1 MLYEGKR
8 LQKGKVPRKRGMP
21 KKSGRRLLSGLLA
34 LVLCLT
40 LVPVI
45 YADTVVSVESWHDA
59 EDFEEKTLYW
69 VDNNDEESERPAA
82 EDYQPLLYFRIE
94 GEDWRALEE
103 DTCSDVGLSS
113 VPQMT
118 VVDNGNNTYTVSVP
132 DHRLPAEII
141 REDEFGTESEPL
153 AVEWALGPAGSGGEE
168 ETDYFGSY
176 IPVEVNEDN
185 VEDYPS
191 AKDQLGWYYV
201 LTDEFSFDVQL
212 RQGDRTAA
220 DGITDALYQTFLFS
234 VDTGYDTTTATYLL
248 DTIREVL
255 DVYSDVGADSGDP
268 SGTITISGLWKYN
281 LDGSRIEYSVE
292 EAPNGDGRLDAD
304 DGILDS
310 VLDAGDW
317 FQISYDNSG
326 APNVGSEVDKVYDGG
341 ILYLTL
347 TGTKDYSAT
356 KVWEDQADSSH
367 RPDGELQLWRYRA
380 GQSYTTAAPVR
391 DNSGIVMTIPLD
403 KQNTQEIA
411 FGDLPKY
418 DAEGYEYIY
427 VVREYLTGD
436 DAGRYTQVLGAV
448 DANGDVSDTI
458 WVLGSNGRLE
468 KLTGS
473 EADAERAENDTYLYN
488 EGTLSNKLSG
498 TVTVDA
504 TKIWKAAAFQSELT
518 DVQVELTLQSR
529 PKGSTD
535 DDAWENTDIIKTL
548 GGGEN
553 GSFSAENLGGLSVSE
568 SVPKYDNQGRE
579 LEYRWVESAVYENS
593 SKVEM
598 DDDSFTLTSGGSRGE
613 ARYQVTYQ
621 QNDNG
626 MVITNAVSNRIDY
639 TVEKVWEPDDQSNP
653 KHEVTFALYRTIG
666 EQSLTEDCKV
676 LTFAMNEEGAFV
688 KDSIEPG
695 DAYIDEIDKEITI
708 SGENWDAFLNGLPEY
723 DEEGR
728 RYEYLILEE
737 GGNPTY
743 ETTIDSE
750 TGDYTTIV
758 TNGPGT
764 GERILVQK
772 NWVDDSDTAHREP
785 VEVTVYDR
793 NSGDPIKN
801 GGENLTVTLGETQN
815 REDPVWY
822 EWVALPEGTSA
833 EDVYI
838 RETGIGAGGKVEPD
852 EDADGSFRDKVTGE
866 NHAYEATYDSE
877 NVANE
882 IVWTVT
888 NRRLGN
894 VDLTVVKDWRDGNG
908 EGASALQTAMAGT
921 GLTLAVKLE
930 ISASDGTY
938 TIGEDYVYLG
948 GENVFIQNDLGET
961 VFSIQPI
968 LTEDEKIETI
978 YFHNLPKY
986 DTNGTVVRYTVEEVW
1001 LDQTGKEITLSAAN
1015 YPEVYA
1021 LWSTYTRSVEETSYD
1036 ANDGALEN
1044 DTQEITLTNTRT
1056 GVTDAVWYKEWH
1068 DVYMYEAG
1076 SRPDIY
1082 LDIYQTVHTSE
1093 TETETQL
1100 IYPSYRWTDEGLL
1113 PPETEE
1119 PDAGGDAGGSEGEV
1133 SETPAEASG
1142 DTAQQYVWQ
1151 ALLEDL
1157 PKYDAYGF
1165 EIVYSA
1171 VERTNVNASEF
1182 DYAIAEYWW
1191 EGTRLGTRNEADTES
1206 EDAYTAHTTALTGQ
1220 TEETEDYARYALN
1233 AGGTFVNRLD
1243 KPLTIEGRKLWTNLP
1258 AGYPAEDLPTVTFAL
1273 YQRERGGAYDFA
1285 ADPIA
1290 TLTISD
1296 WSGPNNYTFQ
1306 ILYEGEN
1313 IIDSSGVVQPETQD
1327 QQPLPKYT
1335 PEGRLYEYT
1344 LRETGI
1350 TGTGGASLVDDESTD
1365 TDIPLF
1371 EMRQPSNTFQA
1382 ENVYNSPTGSLSVK
1396 KILELPTDEE
1406 GDPIAYPAVRFHLYR
1421 TYTKNSGETSEQELV
1436 QTITWSSQEVR
1447 EAYQEQGQAT
1457 VETTLTFEGLAQ
1469 YAPNGS
1475 KYVYQ
1480 IEEDQ
1485 DFLGGY
1491 ETKCG
1496 PGDLEEN
1503 EITGGGYIVGGLLPH
1518 QPEGEADATFWNRR
1532 EDPQTE
1538 FVTLTGTKVWQD
1550 FDNAFG
1556 LRPDGPYVY
1565 VEKTNEWIPVI
1576 RLSVTRRAAAQEG
1589 QEAPNITET
1598 LEEGT
1603 DYTVTWT
1610 QEDDVTW
1617 TYQIWGIGDQD
1628 IEDPQYPAEPREP
1641 ETPTDTQTD
1650 PAPTDPGVSEPP
1662 STGEND
1668 QSETPTA
1675 AEGND
1680 QTAGSE
1686 EKTTQPPES
1695 SLSAASLHSDPAD
1708 AGGSGSEADTT
1719 PGDGSDITP
1728 DPTEDPETDPGEDSP
1743 APAQTELE
1751 KWAPNGAR
1759 WVYSVKEELNPA
1771 LPDELKEQYKI
1782 YFNNQTAGQSST
1794 DGDTITMSNLTNS
1807 LETSAR
1813 FEKKWV
1819 GSDGQ
1824 SITADYMG
1832 LGEMS
1837 VTFTLYVKAGEDGI
1851 WQPAEEYFEN
1861 MDSGL
1866 YSQIF
1871 GEDYQFT
1878 QTLGNRHIY
1887 DSWTGTFQHLPR
1899 VVKVNDKIVEL
1910 SYRVAETKL
1919 TYHNGRE
1926 TVDVPI
1932 TVTVEGDT
1940 FTYTVN
1946 DSLFTGVTGDYAT
1959 STSELTNQL
1968 ATTSLK
1974 VQKVWAN
1981 DRNNAY
1987 DTRPDTD
1994 EEGMTWET
2002 SFLIQRTTAATPAE
2016 EDWQAVQV
2024 TGDGNETQDLVVTL
2038 TGTDTDGT
2046 LQAPA
2051 SMTIPG
2057 LPQKAPDGERYFYRA
2072 VELQPE
2078 YEVTDGEVDSE
2089 SYVAFGGYY
2098 NDAYVTAYN
2107 YGPTVSGAS
2116 DEEPA
2121 AETEGGFITKVTNTM
2136 STTKVYALKKW
2147 QPVNETGAPVT
2158 LKLEYMTAPA
2168 AEGAEATW
2176 QEMASVKV
2184 TVDGTKDAFSPSKP
2198 YYEYEAWKAVWED
2211 LPARMPGSYLGE
2223 NGTTQYRVVE
2233 ETSGSYVLVN
2243 SDTGEVLGEDGKTT
2257 YPEFQFT
2264 NKAITSLTVLKQWH
2278 TTADKIADSITV
2290 QLWRTTNK
2298 NLVGQ
2303 TEGDVE
2309 QVTDET
2315 ATLSAANNWKV
2326 VFDQLDKVNE
2336 QNEKYYY
2343 YAIEEGDSGS
2353 GIEVKYDHGEPD
2365 ENTVAFTTTIINKGF
2380 TDITVTKTWQDDND
2394 AQDLRP
2400 DTLKLTLYRKTAVTE
2415 QEKVDEVTL
2424 SAEHAQSG
2432 NSNVW
2437 TYTFQDL
2444 PDTDENGNLYTY
2456 WVEEEP
2462 VSGYTESRT
2471 DDLDLVN
2478 TLGDADTEVQIQG
2491 EKTWVGDDPAKRPAS
2506 ITVIL
2511 LQNGTEVKRQEVRPN
2526 EDGKWTYDFG
2536 NWPVYDDSG
2545 RAYTYTVQEEP
2556 VDGYGTQVNG
2566 YDIVNGQGGLTVTK
2580 QVYSGDKTREFRFTV
2595 TLSDK
2600 TVNGT
2605 YGDMTF
2611 IDGVAE
2617 FTLKDGESK
2626 TAARLL
2632 PGIRYTVTE
2641 ERVSGYGIRI
2651 EGSNPGTIPFG
2662 DTAEVLVINY
2672 DDTTPPPDPKP
2683 DPDPDP
2689 DPDPTPDPD
2698 PDPDPTPDP
2707 DETPDPDIPDTPDEP
2722 GTPDEP
2728 DTPEEPDDSVHT
2740 GDDAQLALYLTL
2752 LAASLAGAAA
2762 VIFLGRR
2769 GRKKE

>member
-45 YADTVVSVESWHDA
+45 YADTVVSVKSWHDA
-59 EDFEEKTLYW
+59 GDFEEKTLYW
-69 VDNNDEESERPAA
+69 VDNNDEESRRPAA

-141 REDEFGTESEPL
+141 REDEFGAESEPL

-176 IPVEVNEDN
+176 IPVDVNEDN

-255 DVYSDVGADSGDP
+255 DVNSDVGTDPGDP

-292 EAPNGDGRLDAD
+292 EASNGDGRLDAD
-304 DGILDS
+304 DRIPDN

-468 KLTGS
+468 KLTDS

-488 EGTLSNKLSG
+488 GGTLSNKLSG

-529 PKGSTD
+529 PEGSTD
-535 DDAWENTDIIKTL
+535 DDAWEKTDITKTL
-548 GGGEN
+548 GGGGEN
-553 GSFSAENLGGLSVSE
+553 GSFSAENLGGISVSE

-579 LEYRWVESAVYENS
+579 LEYRWVETAVYEGESENLL
-593 SKVEM
+593 EG
-598 DDDSFTLTSGGSRGE
+598 DSFTLTSGGSRGE

-626 MVITNAVSNRIDY
+626 TVITNAVSNRIDY
-639 TVEKVWEPDDQSNP
+639 TVEKVWLEGVEERP
-653 KHEVTFALYRTIG
+653 VTFALYRTIG
-666 EQSLTEDCKV
+666 EQSLTEGCKV

-688 KDSIEPG
+688 ESSIEHG
-695 DAYIDEIDKEITI
+695 DAYNDEIDKEITI
-708 SGENWDAFLNGLPEY
+708 SGKNWEALLNSLPEY

-728 RYEYLILEE
+728 RYEYLILEV
-737 GGNPTY
+737 GGSPTY

-758 TNGPGT
+758 TNGLGA

-785 VEVTVYDR
+785 VEVTVYDAQT
-793 NSGDPIKN
+793 NGKIDSVILGDTA
-801 GGENLTVTLGETQN
+801 EESQ
-815 REDPVWY
+815 DPVWY
-822 EWVALPEGTSA
+822 EWVALPKGTSA

-838 RETGIGAGGKVEPD
+838 RETGIGAGGKVELSQ
-852 EDADGSFRDKVTGE
+852 DADGSFRDKVTGE
-866 NHAYEATYDSE
+866 NHTYEATYDSE

-894 VDLTVVKDWRDGNG
+894 VDLTVTKDWRDGNG
-908 EGASALQTAMAGT
+908 EGVDALQTAMAGT

-938 TIGEDYVYLG
+938 IIGKDYVNLG
-948 GENVFIQNDLGET
+948 GEDVPIKDNEGQPVSS
-961 VFSIQPI
+961 VQPI

-1001 LDQTGKEITLSAAN
+1001 LHNGEEIALSELQTIS
-1015 YPEVYA
+1015 PDVYA

-1119 PDAGGDAGGSEGEV
+1119 PDAGGNAGGSEGEA

-1191 EGTRLGTRNEADTES
+1191 EGTHLGTRNEADTES

-1220 TEETEDYARYALN
+1220 TEDYARYALN

-1273 YQRERGGAYDFA
+1273 YQRERGGAYDFD

-1296 WSGPNNYTFQ
+1296 WSGLNNYTFQ
-1306 ILYEGEN
+1306 ILYEGGN
-1313 IIDSSGVVQPETQD
+1313 IIDGSGEVRPETLGQK
-1327 QQPLPKYT
+1327 PLPKYT

-1350 TGTGGASLVDDESTD
+1350 TDTGGASLVDDESTD

-1396 KILELPTDEE
+1396 KILELPTGEE
-1406 GDPIAYPAVRFHLYR
+1406 DVPIAYPAVRFHLYR

-1436 QTITWSSQEVR
+1436 QTITWSSQDVR
-1447 EAYQEQGQAT
+1447 EAYQTQGKLT

-1475 KYVYQ
+1475 EYVYQ

-1496 PGDLEEN
+1496 PGDLDADSADLQS
-1503 EITGGGYIVGGLLPH
+1503 GAAVGDLLPD
-1518 QPEGEADATFWNRR
+1518 EDRNADATFWNRR

-1576 RLSVTRRAAAQEG
+1576 RLVVTRSAAAQEG
-1589 QEAPNITET
+1589 QEAPGITET

-1610 QEDDVTW
+1610 QEDDGTW

-1628 IEDPQYPAEPREP
+1628 IEDPQYPAEPGEP

-1728 DPTEDPETDPGEDSP
+1728 DPTEDPETDPGEEPP
-1743 APAQTELE
+1743 ASAQTELE

-1759 WVYSVKEELNPA
+1759 WVYSVKEELNTD
-1771 LPDELKEQYKI
+1771 LPDDLEEQYEI
-1782 YFNNQTAGQSST
+1782 YFNDQTAGEASVG
-1794 DGDTITMSNLTNS
+1794 DDTITMANLTNS

-1824 SITADYMG
+1824 PITADYMG

-1837 VTFTLYVKAGEDGI
+1837 VTFTLYVKAGEDGT
-1851 WQPAEEYFEN
+1851 WQLA
-1861 MDSGL
+1861 
-1866 YSQIF
+1866 
-1871 GEDYQFT
+1871 EDYFT
-1878 QTLGNRHIY
+1878 GDNLGEIYDDLIEAGMITDFSVTLNRHIY

-1899 VVKVNDKIVEL
+1899 VMKTADGFVEL
-1910 SYRVAETKL
+1910 SYRVAETQI
-1919 TYHNGRE
+1919 TYGDGQKVTIAVIPSDDSDFTYE
-1926 TVDVPI
+1926 ITVDTGGIFAGVGDSYTEYNNS
-1932 TVTVEGDT
+1932 TVI
-1940 FTYTVN
+1940 
-1946 DSLFTGVTGDYAT
+1946 
-1959 STSELTNQL
+1959 TNQL

-2024 TGDGNETQDLVVTL
+2024 TGDNGQTQDLVVTL
-2038 TGTDTDGT
+2038 TGTNSDSEKEYT
-2046 LQAPA
+2046 L
-2051 SMTIPG
+2051 SG
-2057 LPQKAPDGERYFYRA
+2057 LPQKASSDQIYTYRA
-2072 VELQPE
+2072 VELQPG
-2078 YEVTDGEVDSE
+2078 YKTAGEEASLHDYIVE
-2089 SYVAFGGYY
+2089 NEGQY
-2098 NDAYVTAYN
+2098 NTAYTATYAYDDGSTGGDPDN
-2107 YGPTVSGAS
+2107 GSA
-2116 DEEPA
+2116 EE
-2121 AETEGGFITKVTNTM
+2121 GFITKVTNTM
-2136 STTKVYALKKW
+2136 STTKVYASKSW
-2147 QPVNETGAPVT
+2147 EPAEETGVPVT
-2158 LKLEYMTAPA
+2158 LKLQYMTAPA

-2184 TVDGTKDAFSPSKP
+2184 TVDGTEESSPSKT
-2198 YYEYEAWKAVWED
+2198 YYEYEAWEAVWED
-2211 LPARMPGSYLGE
+2211 LPLRMPGSYLGE

-2309 QVTDET
+2309 KVAGKT
-2315 ATLSAANNWKV
+2315 AILSAANNWKA

-2424 SAEHAQSG
+2424 SAEEAQSG

-2456 WVEEEP
+2456 RVEEEP

-2471 DDLDLVN
+2471 DDLNLVN
-2478 TLGDADTEVQIQG
+2478 TLGDEDTEVQIQG

-2506 ITVIL
+2506 IIVIL
-2511 LQNGTEVKRQEVRPN
+2511 LQNGTEVKRQEVQPN

-2536 NWPVYDDSG
+2536 SWPVYDDSG

-2611 IDGVAE
+2611 ADGVAE

-2722 GTPDEP
+2722 DTPNEP
-2728 DTPEEPDDSVHT
+2728 GTPEEPDDSVHT

>member
-1 MLYEGKR
+1 M
-8 LQKGKVPRKRGMP
+8 
-21 KKSGRRLLSGLLA
+21 
-34 LVLCLT
+34 
-40 LVPVI
+40 
-45 YADTVVSVESWHDA
+45 
-59 EDFEEKTLYW
+59 
-69 VDNNDEESERPAA
+69 
-82 EDYQPLLYFRIE
+82 
-94 GEDWRALEE
+94 
-103 DTCSDVGLSS
+103 
-113 VPQMT
+113 
-118 VVDNGNNTYTVSVP
+118 
-132 DHRLPAEII
+132 
-141 REDEFGTESEPL
+141 
-153 AVEWALGPAGSGGEE
+153 
-168 ETDYFGSY
+168 
-176 IPVEVNEDN
+176 
-185 VEDYPS
+185 
-191 AKDQLGWYYV
+191 
-201 LTDEFSFDVQL
+201 
-212 RQGDRTAA
+212 
-220 DGITDALYQTFLFS
+220 
-234 VDTGYDTTTATYLL
+234 
-248 DTIREVL
+248 
-255 DVYSDVGADSGDP
+255 
-268 SGTITISGLWKYN
+268 
-281 LDGSRIEYSVE
+281 
-292 EAPNGDGRLDAD
+292 
-304 DGILDS
+304 
-310 VLDAGDW
+310 
-317 FQISYDNSG
+317 
-326 APNVGSEVDKVYDGG
+326 
-341 ILYLTL
+341 
-347 TGTKDYSAT
+347 
-356 KVWEDQADSSH
+356 
-367 RPDGELQLWRYRA
+367 
-380 GQSYTTAAPVR
+380 
-391 DNSGIVMTIPLD
+391 
-403 KQNTQEIA
+403 
-411 FGDLPKY
+411 
-418 DAEGYEYIY
+418 
-427 VVREYLTGD
+427 
-436 DAGRYTQVLGAV
+436 
-448 DANGDVSDTI
+448 
-458 WVLGSNGRLE
+458 
-468 KLTGS
+468 
-473 EADAERAENDTYLYN
+473 
-488 EGTLSNKLSG
+488 
-498 TVTVDA
+498 
-504 TKIWKAAAFQSELT
+504 
-518 DVQVELTLQSR
+518 
-529 PKGSTD
+529 
-535 DDAWENTDIIKTL
+535 
-548 GGGEN
+548 
-553 GSFSAENLGGLSVSE
+553 
-568 SVPKYDNQGRE
+568 
-579 LEYRWVESAVYENS
+579 
-593 SKVEM
+593 
-598 DDDSFTLTSGGSRGE
+598 
-613 ARYQVTYQ
+613 
-621 QNDNG
+621 
-626 MVITNAVSNRIDY
+626 
-639 TVEKVWEPDDQSNP
+639 
-653 KHEVTFALYRTIG
+653 
-666 EQSLTEDCKV
+666 
-676 LTFAMNEEGAFV
+676 
-688 KDSIEPG
+688 
-695 DAYIDEIDKEITI
+695 
-708 SGENWDAFLNGLPEY
+708 
-723 DEEGR
+723 
-728 RYEYLILEE
+728 
-737 GGNPTY
+737 
-743 ETTIDSE
+743 
-750 TGDYTTIV
+750 
-758 TNGPGT
+758 
-764 GERILVQK
+764 
-772 NWVDDSDTAHREP
+772 
-785 VEVTVYDR
+785 
-793 NSGDPIKN
+793 
-801 GGENLTVTLGETQN
+801 
-815 REDPVWY
+815 
-822 EWVALPEGTSA
+822 
-833 EDVYI
+833 
-838 RETGIGAGGKVEPD
+838 
-852 EDADGSFRDKVTGE
+852 
-866 NHAYEATYDSE
+866 
-877 NVANE
+877 
-882 IVWTVT
+882 
-888 NRRLGN
+888 
-894 VDLTVVKDWRDGNG
+894 
-908 EGASALQTAMAGT
+908 
-921 GLTLAVKLE
+921 
-930 ISASDGTY
+930 
-938 TIGEDYVYLG
+938 
-948 GENVFIQNDLGET
+948 
-961 VFSIQPI
+961 
-968 LTEDEKIETI
+968 
-978 YFHNLPKY
+978 
-986 DTNGTVVRYTVEEVW
+986 
-1001 LDQTGKEITLSAAN
+1001 
-1015 YPEVYA
+1015 
-1021 LWSTYTRSVEETSYD
+1021 EETSYD

-1206 EDAYTAHTTALTGQ
+1206 EDAYTAHTTALTGRQ
-1220 TEETEDYARYALN
+1220 TEDYAKYALN

-1273 YQRERGGAYDFA
+1273 YQRERGGAYDFD

-1296 WSGPNNYTFQ
+1296 WSGLNNYTFQ
-1306 ILYEGEN
+1306 ILYVGEN
-1313 IIDSSGVVQPETQD
+1313 IIGSSGTVQPETQD

-1350 TGTGGASLVDDESTD
+1350 TGADGASLVDDESTD

-1457 VETTLTFEGLAQ
+1457 VEKTLTFEGLAQ

-1496 PGDLEEN
+1496 PGDLDADSEALQNGAAVED
-1503 EITGGGYIVGGLLPH
+1503 LLPD
-1518 QPEGEADATFWNRR
+1518 EDRNADATFWNRR

-1538 FVTLTGTKVWQD
+1538 FVTPTGTKVWQD

-1556 LRPDGPYVY
+1556 LRPDGPYVQI
-1565 VEKTNEWIPVI
+1565 ENGDWIPVI
-1576 RLSVTRRAAAQEG
+1576 RLSVTRSAAAQEG

-1628 IEDPQYPAEPREP
+1628 IEDPQYPAEPGEP

-1650 PAPTDPGVSEPP
+1650 PAPTDPDVSEPP

-1686 EKTTQPPES
+1686 EETTQPPES

-1708 AGGSGSEADTT
+1708 EGGSGSEADTT

-1728 DPTEDPETDPGEDSP
+1728 DPTEEPETDPGEEPP

-1759 WVYSVKEELNPA
+1759 WVYSVKEELNSD
-1771 LPDELKEQYKI
+1771 LPDELKEQYEI
-1782 YFNNQTAGQSST
+1782 YFNGQTAGEASAE
-1794 DGDTITMSNLTNS
+1794 DDTITMANLTNS

-1824 SITADYMG
+1824 PITADYMG

-1837 VTFTLYVKAGEDGI
+1837 VTFTLYVKAGEDGT
-1851 WQPAEEYFEN
+1851 WQLA
-1861 MDSGL
+1861 
-1866 YSQIF
+1866 
-1871 GEDYQFT
+1871 EDYFT
-1878 QTLGNRHIY
+1878 GDNLGEIYDDLIEAGMITDFSVTLNRHIY

-1899 VVKVNDKIVEL
+1899 VMKTADGFVEL
-1910 SYRVAETKL
+1910 SYRVAETQI
-1919 TYHNGRE
+1919 TYGDGQKVTIAVIPSDDSDFTYE
-1926 TVDVPI
+1926 ITVDTGGIFAGVGDSYTEYNNS
-1932 TVTVEGDT
+1932 TVI
-1940 FTYTVN
+1940 
-1946 DSLFTGVTGDYAT
+1946 
-1959 STSELTNQL
+1959 TNQL

-2002 SFLIQRTTAATPAE
+2002 SFLIQRTTAVDPAE

-2038 TGTDTDGT
+2038 TGTNSDSEKKYT
-2046 LQAPA
+2046 L
-2051 SMTIPG
+2051 SG
-2057 LPQKAPDGERYFYRA
+2057 LPQKASPDQIYTYRA

-2078 YEVTDGEVDSE
+2078 YKTAGEEASLHDYIVE
-2089 SYVAFGGYY
+2089 NEGQY
-2098 NDAYVTAYN
+2098 NTAYTATYAYDDGSTGGDPDN
-2107 YGPTVSGAS
+2107 GSA
-2116 DEEPA
+2116 EE
-2121 AETEGGFITKVTNTM
+2121 GFITKVTNTM

-2211 LPARMPGSYLGE
+2211 LPLRMPGSYLGE

-2233 ETSGSYVLVN
+2233 ETSGSYVQVS
-2243 SDTGEVLGEDGKTT
+2243 SDIGEVEGKNGVT

-2290 QLWRTTNK
+2290 QLWRTTDK

-2309 QVTDET
+2309 KVAGKT
-2315 ATLSAANNWKV
+2315 AILSAANNWKV
-2326 VFDQLDKVNE
+2326 VFGELDRVDTHGDR
-2336 QNEKYYY
+2336 YYY
-2343 YAIEEGDSGS
+2343 YAVETSTGESL
-2353 GIEVKYDHGEPD
+2353 EVSYDHGD
-2365 ENTVAFTTTIINKGF
+2365 LDGTAFTTTIINKGF

-2424 SAEHAQSG
+2424 SAEEAQSG

-2456 WVEEEP
+2456 RVEEEP

-2471 DDLDLVN
+2471 DDLNLVN
-2478 TLGDADTEVQIQG
+2478 TLGDEDTEVQIQG

-2506 ITVIL
+2506 IIVIL
-2511 LQNGTEVKRQEVRPN
+2511 LQNGTEVKRQEVQPN

-2536 NWPVYDDSG
+2536 SWPVYDDSG

-2611 IDGVAE
+2611 ADGVAE

-2722 GTPDEP
+2722 DTPNEP
-2728 DTPEEPDDSVHT
+2728 GTPEEPDDSVHT

>member
-59 EDFEEKTLYW
+59 GDFEEKTLYW

-132 DHRLPAEII
+132 DHRLPKTII
-141 REDEFGTESEPL
+141 REDDFGAESEPL

-176 IPVEVNEDN
+176 IPVDVNQDN

-255 DVYSDVGADSGDP
+255 DVNSDVGTDPGDP

-391 DNSGIVMTIPLD
+391 DNSGIVMTIPLN

-458 WVLGSNGRLE
+458 WVLGSNGRLQQ
-468 KLTGS
+468 LTGE
-473 EADAERAENDTYLYN
+473 EADGKRGDNDTYLYN

-535 DDAWENTDIIKTL
+535 DDAWENTDITKTL
-548 GGGEN
+548 GGGGEN

-579 LEYRWVESAVYENS
+579 LEYRWVESAVYEGESENIL
-593 SKVEM
+593 EG
-598 DDDSFTLTSGGSRGE
+598 DSFTLTSGGRRGE

-626 MVITNAVSNRIDY
+626 TVITNAVSNRIDY
-639 TVEKVWEPDDQSNP
+639 TVEKVWLEGVEERP
-653 KHEVTFALYRTIG
+653 VTFALYRTIG

-676 LTFAMNEEGAFV
+676 LTFEMDAEGAFV
-688 KDSIEPG
+688 EGSIEPG
-695 DAYIDEIDKEITI
+695 DAYNNEIDNEITI
-708 SGENWDAFLNGLPEY
+708 SGKNWEALLNSLPEY

-758 TNGPGT
+758 TNGLGA

-793 NSGDPIKN
+793 NSGEPIRN
-801 GGENLTVTLGETQN
+801 GSENLTVTLGETQDG
-815 REDPVWY
+815 EDPVWY
-822 EWVALPEGTSA
+822 EWVALPEDIKA
-833 EDVYI
+833 ADVYI
-838 RETGIGAGGKVEPD
+838 REAGIGTVGKVELSQ
-852 EDADGSFRDKVTGE
+852 DADGSFRDKVTGE
-866 NHAYEATYDSE
+866 NHTYEATYDSE

-908 EGASALQTAMAGT
+908 EGVDALQAAMAGT

-938 TIGEDYVYLG
+938 IIGKDYVNLG

-1165 EIVYSA
+1165 EIVCSA

-1273 YQRERGGAYDFA
+1273 YQRERGGAYDFDA
-1285 ADPIA
+1285 EPIA
-1290 TLTISD
+1290 TLTIRD
-1296 WSGPNNYTFQ
+1296 WSGLNNYTFQ

-1313 IIDSSGVVQPETQD
+1313 IIGSSGTVQPETQD

-1344 LRETGI
+1344 LREIGI

-1406 GDPIAYPAVRFHLYR
+1406 DVPIAYPAVRFYLYR
-1421 TYTKNSGETSEQELV
+1421 TYTKNSGRTSEQELV
-1436 QTITWSSQEVR
+1436 QTITWSSQEVQ

-1457 VETTLTFEGLAQ
+1457 VEKTLTFEGLAQ

-1475 KYVYQ
+1475 EYVYQ

-1496 PGDLEEN
+1496 PGDLDADSEALQNGAAVED
-1503 EITGGGYIVGGLLPH
+1503 LLPD
-1518 QPEGEADATFWNRR
+1518 EDRNADATFWNRR
-1532 EDPQTE
+1532 EEPQTE

-1556 LRPDGPYVY
+1556 LRPDGPYVQI
-1565 VEKTNEWIPVI
+1565 ENGDWIPVI
-1576 RLSVTRRAAAQEG
+1576 RLSVTRSAAAQEG

-1628 IEDPQYPAEPREP
+1628 IEDPQYPAEPGEP

-1650 PAPTDPGVSEPP
+1650 PAPTDPDVSEPP

-1686 EKTTQPPES
+1686 EETMQPPES

-1728 DPTEDPETDPGEDSP
+1728 DPTEDPETDPGEEPP

-1759 WVYSVKEELNPA
+1759 WVYSVKEELNPD

-2024 TGDGNETQDLVVTL
+2024 TGDNGQTQDLVVTL
-2038 TGTDTDGT
+2038 TGTNSDSEKEYT
-2046 LQAPA
+2046 L
-2051 SMTIPG
+2051 SG
-2057 LPQKAPDGERYFYRA
+2057 LPQKASSGQIYTYRA

-2078 YEVTDGEVDSE
+2078 YKTAGEEASLHDYIVE
-2089 SYVAFGGYY
+2089 NEGQY
-2098 NDAYVTAYN
+2098 NTAYTATYAYDDGSTGGDPDN
-2107 YGPTVSGAS
+2107 GST
-2116 DEEPA
+2116 EE
-2121 AETEGGFITKVTNTM
+2121 GFITTVTNTM
-2136 STTKVYALKKW
+2136 STTKVYASKSRE
-2147 QPVNETGAPVT
+2147 PAEETGVPVT
-2158 LKLEYMTAPA
+2158 LKLQYMTAPA
-2168 AEGAEATW
+2168 ADGAEATW

-2211 LPARMPGSYLGE
+2211 LPLRMPGSYLGE

-2243 SDTGEVLGEDGKTT
+2243 SDTGEVPSEDGKTT

-2315 ATLSAANNWKV
+2315 AILSAANNWKV
-2326 VFDQLDKVNE
+2326 VFGELDRVDTHGDR
-2336 QNEKYYY
+2336 YYY
-2343 YAIEEGDSGS
+2343 YAVETSTGESL
-2353 GIEVKYDHGEPD
+2353 EVSYDHGD
-2365 ENTVAFTTTIINKGF
+2365 LDGTAFTTTITNKGF

-2415 QEKVDEVTL
+2415 QKKVEEVTL

-2471 DDLDLVN
+2471 DDLNLVN
-2478 TLGDADTEVQIQG
+2478 TLGDEDTEVQIQG

-2511 LQNGTEVKRQEVRPN
+2511 RQNGTEVKRQEVQPN

-2536 NWPVYDDSG
+2536 SWPVYDDSG
-2545 RAYTYTVQEEP
+2545 RTYTYTVQEEP

-2626 TAARLL
+2626 TAAGLL

-2641 ERVSGYGIRI
+2641 ERVSGYGIRV

>member
-1 MLYEGKR
+1 
-8 LQKGKVPRKRGMP
+8 
-21 KKSGRRLLSGLLA
+21 
-34 LVLCLT
+34 
-40 LVPVI
+40 
-45 YADTVVSVESWHDA
+45 
-59 EDFEEKTLYW
+59 
-69 VDNNDEESERPAA
+69 
-82 EDYQPLLYFRIE
+82 
-94 GEDWRALEE
+94 
-103 DTCSDVGLSS
+103 
-113 VPQMT
+113 
-118 VVDNGNNTYTVSVP
+118 
-132 DHRLPAEII
+132 
-141 REDEFGTESEPL
+141 
-153 AVEWALGPAGSGGEE
+153 
-168 ETDYFGSY
+168 
-176 IPVEVNEDN
+176 
-185 VEDYPS
+185 
-191 AKDQLGWYYV
+191 
-201 LTDEFSFDVQL
+201 
-212 RQGDRTAA
+212 
-220 DGITDALYQTFLFS
+220 
-234 VDTGYDTTTATYLL
+234 
-248 DTIREVL
+248 
-255 DVYSDVGADSGDP
+255 
-268 SGTITISGLWKYN
+268 
-281 LDGSRIEYSVE
+281 
-292 EAPNGDGRLDAD
+292 
-304 DGILDS
+304 
-310 VLDAGDW
+310 
-317 FQISYDNSG
+317 
-326 APNVGSEVDKVYDGG
+326 
-341 ILYLTL
+341 
-347 TGTKDYSAT
+347 
-356 KVWEDQADSSH
+356 
-367 RPDGELQLWRYRA
+367 
-380 GQSYTTAAPVR
+380 
-391 DNSGIVMTIPLD
+391 
-403 KQNTQEIA
+403 
-411 FGDLPKY
+411 
-418 DAEGYEYIY
+418 
-427 VVREYLTGD
+427 
-436 DAGRYTQVLGAV
+436 
-448 DANGDVSDTI
+448 
-458 WVLGSNGRLE
+458 
-468 KLTGS
+468 
-473 EADAERAENDTYLYN
+473 
-488 EGTLSNKLSG
+488 
-498 TVTVDA
+498 
-504 TKIWKAAAFQSELT
+504 
-518 DVQVELTLQSR
+518 
-529 PKGSTD
+529 
-535 DDAWENTDIIKTL
+535 
-548 GGGEN
+548 
-553 GSFSAENLGGLSVSE
+553 
-568 SVPKYDNQGRE
+568 
-579 LEYRWVESAVYENS
+579 
-593 SKVEM
+593 M
-598 DDDSFTLTSGGSRGE
+598 D
-613 ARYQVTYQ
+613 
-621 QNDNG
+621 
-626 MVITNAVSNRIDY
+626 
-639 TVEKVWEPDDQSNP
+639 
-653 KHEVTFALYRTIG
+653 
-666 EQSLTEDCKV
+666 
-676 LTFAMNEEGAFV
+676 
-688 KDSIEPG
+688 
-695 DAYIDEIDKEITI
+695 
-708 SGENWDAFLNGLPEY
+708 
-723 DEEGR
+723 
-728 RYEYLILEE
+728 
-737 GGNPTY
+737 
-743 ETTIDSE
+743 
-750 TGDYTTIV
+750 
-758 TNGPGT
+758 
-764 GERILVQK
+764 
-772 NWVDDSDTAHREP
+772 
-785 VEVTVYDR
+785 
-793 NSGDPIKN
+793 
-801 GGENLTVTLGETQN
+801 
-815 REDPVWY
+815 
-822 EWVALPEGTSA
+822 
-833 EDVYI
+833 
-838 RETGIGAGGKVEPD
+838 
-852 EDADGSFRDKVTGE
+852 
-866 NHAYEATYDSE
+866 
-877 NVANE
+877 
-882 IVWTVT
+882 
-888 NRRLGN
+888 
-894 VDLTVVKDWRDGNG
+894 
-908 EGASALQTAMAGT
+908 ALQTAMAGT

-938 TIGEDYVYLG
+938 IIGKDYVNLG
-948 GENVFIQNDLGET
+948 GEDVPIKDNKDQPVSS
-961 VFSIQPI
+961 VQPI
-968 LTEDEKIETI
+968 LTADEEYHEI

-1001 LDQTGKEITLSAAN
+1001 LHNGEEIALSELQTIS
-1015 YPEVYA
+1015 PDVYA

-1093 TETETQL
+1093 TETQL

-1157 PKYDAYGF
+1157 PKYDPYGF

-1220 TEETEDYARYALN
+1220 TEDYARYALN

-1258 AGYPAEDLPTVTFAL
+1258 AGYPAEDLPAVTFAL
-1273 YQRERGGAYDFA
+1273 YQRERGGAYDFD

-1296 WSGPNNYTFQ
+1296 WSGLNNYTFQ

-1313 IIDSSGVVQPETQD
+1313 IIGSSGTVQPETQD

-1350 TGTGGASLVDDESTD
+1350 TGTDGASLVDDESTD

-1457 VETTLTFEGLAQ
+1457 VEKTLTFEGLAQ

-1475 KYVYQ
+1475 EYVYQ

-1576 RLSVTRRAAAQEG
+1576 RLVVTRSAAAQEG

-1650 PAPTDPGVSEPP
+1650 PAPTDPDANEPS

-1728 DPTEDPETDPGEDSP
+1728 DPTEDPETDPGEEPP

-2024 TGDGNETQDLVVTL
+2024 TGDNGQTQDLVVTL
-2038 TGTDTDGT
+2038 TGTNSDSEKEYT
-2046 LQAPA
+2046 L
-2051 SMTIPG
+2051 SG
-2057 LPQKAPDGERYFYRA
+2057 LPQKESPDQIYTYRA

-2078 YEVTDGEVDSE
+2078 YKTAGEEASLHDYIVENEDH
-2089 SYVAFGGYY
+2089 Y
-2098 NDAYVTAYN
+2098 NTAYTATYAYDDGSTGGN
-2107 YGPTVSGAS
+2107 PDNGSA
-2116 DEEPA
+2116 EE
-2121 AETEGGFITKVTNTM
+2121 GFITTVTNTM
-2136 STTKVYALKKW
+2136 STTKVYASKSW
-2147 QPVNETGAPVT
+2147 EPAEETGVPVT
-2158 LKLEYMTAPA
+2158 LKLQYMTAPA

-2233 ETSGSYVLVN
+2233 ETSGSYVQVG
-2243 SDTGEVLGEDGKTT
+2243 DTVTGSIMEDGET

-2278 TTADKIADSITV
+2278 TIADKIADSITV
-2290 QLWRTTNK
+2290 QLWRTTDK

-2309 QVTDET
+2309 KVAGKT
-2315 ATLSAANNWKV
+2315 AILSAANNWKV

-2415 QEKVDEVTL
+2415 QKKVEEVTL

-2478 TLGDADTEVQIQG
+2478 TLGDEDTEVQIQG

-2536 NWPVYDDSG
+2536 SWPAYDDSG
-2545 RAYTYTVQEEP
+2545 RTYTYTVQEEP

-2626 TAARLL
+2626 TAAGLL

>member
-69 VDNNDEESERPAA
+69 VDNNDEESRRPAA

-132 DHRLPAEII
+132 DHKLPAEII
-141 REDEFGTESEPL
+141 REDDFGAESEPL
-153 AVEWALGPAGSGGEE
+153 ALEWALGPAGSGGEE

-176 IPVEVNEDN
+176 IPVDVNEDN

-234 VDTGYDTTTATYLL
+234 VDTGYDATTATYLL

-255 DVYSDVGADSGDP
+255 DVNSDVGADSGDP

-304 DGILDS
+304 DRIPDN
-310 VLDAGDW
+310 VLDARDW

-411 FGDLPKY
+411 FEDLPKY

-458 WVLGSNGRLE
+458 WVLGSNGRLQQ
-468 KLTGS
+468 LTGE
-473 EADAERAENDTYLYN
+473 EADGKRGDNDTYLYN
-488 EGTLSNKLSG
+488 GGTLSNKLSG

-535 DDAWENTDIIKTL
+535 DDAWENTDITKTL
-548 GGGEN
+548 GGGGEN

-579 LEYRWVESAVYENS
+579 LEYRWVETAVYEGESENLL
-593 SKVEM
+593 EG
-598 DDDSFTLTSGGSRGE
+598 DSFTLTSGGSRGE

-626 MVITNAVSNRIDY
+626 TVITNAVSNRIDY

-653 KHEVTFALYRTIG
+653 KHKVTFALYRTIG
-666 EQSLTEDCKV
+666 EQSLTEGCKV

-688 KDSIEPG
+688 EGSIEPG
-695 DAYIDEIDKEITI
+695 DAYNNEIDNEITI
-708 SGENWDAFLNGLPEY
+708 SGKNWEALLNSLPEY

-743 ETTIDSE
+743 ETTIDSK
-750 TGDYTTIV
+750 TGYYTTIV

-785 VEVTVYDR
+785 VEVTVYDAQT
-793 NSGDPIKN
+793 NGKIDSVILGDTA
-801 GGENLTVTLGETQN
+801 EESQ
-815 REDPVWY
+815 DPVWY
-822 EWVALPEGTSA
+822 EWVALPKGTSA

-838 RETGIGAGGKVEPD
+838 RETKIGDKDTFLDEGAFVSGSVNESGIT
-852 EDADGSFRDKVTGE
+852 RDLAEGE
-866 NHAYEATYDSE
+866 NHTYEATYDSE

-894 VDLTVVKDWRDGNG
+894 VDLTVTKDWRDGNG
-908 EGASALQTAMAGT
+908 EGVDALQTAMAGT

-938 TIGEDYVYLG
+938 IIGKDYVNLG
-948 GENVFIQNDLGET
+948 GEDVPIKDNEDQPVSS
-961 VFSIQPI
+961 VQPI
-968 LTEDEKIETI
+968 LTADEEYHEI

-1001 LDQTGKEITLSAAN
+1001 LDQTGNEITLSAAN

-1093 TETETQL
+1093 TETETETQL

-1119 PDAGGDAGGSEGEV
+1119 PDAGGNAGGSEGEA

-1142 DTAQQYVWQ
+1142 DTTQQYVWQ

-1191 EGTRLGTRNEADTES
+1191 EGTRLGTRNEADEGSES
-1206 EDAYTAHTTALTGQ
+1206 IYTAHTTALTGQ
-1220 TEETEDYARYALN
+1220 TEDYARYALN

-1273 YQRERGGAYDFA
+1273 YQRERGGAYDFDA
-1285 ADPIA
+1285 EPIA

-1296 WSGPNNYTFQ
+1296 WSGLNNYTFQ
-1306 ILYEGEN
+1306 ILYEGGN
-1313 IIDSSGVVQPETQD
+1313 IIDGSGVVQPETQG
-1327 QQPLPKYT
+1327 QQRLPKYT
-1335 PEGRLYEYT
+1335 PEGRLYEYA

-1350 TGTGGASLVDDESTD
+1350 TGTDGASLVDDGSTD

-1421 TYTKNSGETSEQELV
+1421 TYTKNSGEMSEQELV
-1436 QTITWSSQEVR
+1436 QTITWSSQEVQ
-1447 EAYQEQGQAT
+1447 EAYQEQEQAT
-1457 VETTLTFEGLAQ
+1457 VEKTLTFEGLAQ

-1475 KYVYQ
+1475 EYVYQ

-1496 PGDLEEN
+1496 PGDLDADSADLQSGAAVED
-1503 EITGGGYIVGGLLPH
+1503 LLPD
-1518 QPEGEADATFWNRR
+1518 ENKNADATFWNRR

-1556 LRPDGPYVY
+1556 LRPERPYVY
-1565 VEKTNEWIPVI
+1565 VEETDEWVPVI

-1589 QEAPNITET
+1589 QEAPGITET

-1617 TYQIWGIGDQD
+1617 TYQIWGIGDPG
-1628 IEDPQYPAEPREP
+1628 IEDPQYPAEPGEP
-1641 ETPTDTQTD
+1641 ETPTDPQTD
-1650 PAPTDPGVSEPP
+1650 PAPKDPDVSEPP

-1686 EKTTQPPES
+1686 EETTQPPES

-1708 AGGSGSEADTT
+1708 EGGSGSEADTT

-1728 DPTEDPETDPGEDSP
+1728 DPTEEPETDPGEEPP

-1759 WVYSVKEELNPA
+1759 WVYSVKEELNSD
-1771 LPDELKEQYKI
+1771 LPDALKEQYEI
-1782 YFNNQTAGQSST
+1782 YFNGQTAGEASVG
-1794 DGDTITMSNLTNS
+1794 DDTITMSNLTNS

-2016 EDWQAVQV
+2016 ADWQAVQV
-2024 TGDGNETQDLVVTL
+2024 TGDNGQTQDLVVTL
-2038 TGTDTDGT
+2038 TGTNSDSEKEYT
-2046 LQAPA
+2046 L
-2051 SMTIPG
+2051 SG
-2057 LPQKAPDGERYFYRA
+2057 LPQKASSDQIYTYRA
-2072 VELQPE
+2072 VELQPG
-2078 YEVTDGEVDSE
+2078 YKTAGEEASLHDYIVE
-2089 SYVAFGGYY
+2089 NEGQY
-2098 NDAYVTAYN
+2098 NTAYTATYAYDDGSTGGDPDN
-2107 YGPTVSGAS
+2107 GST
-2116 DEEPA
+2116 EE
-2121 AETEGGFITKVTNTM
+2121 GFITTVTNTM
-2136 STTKVYALKKW
+2136 STTKVYASKSW
-2147 QPVNETGAPVT
+2147 EPAEETGVPVT
-2158 LKLEYMTAPA
+2158 LKLQYMTAPA
-2168 AEGAEATW
+2168 ADGAEVTW

-2211 LPARMPGSYLGE
+2211 LPLRMPGSYLGE

-2233 ETSGSYVLVN
+2233 ETSGSYVQVS
-2243 SDTGEVLGEDGKTT
+2243 SDIGEVEGKNGVT

-2290 QLWRTTNK
+2290 QLWRTTDK

-2309 QVTDET
+2309 KVAGKT
-2315 ATLSAANNWKV
+2315 AILSAANNWKV
-2326 VFDQLDKVNE
+2326 VFGELDRVDTHGDR
-2336 QNEKYYY
+2336 YYY
-2343 YAIEEGDSGS
+2343 YAVETSTGESL
-2353 GIEVKYDHGEPD
+2353 EVSYDHGD
-2365 ENTVAFTTTIINKGF
+2365 LDGTAFTTTIINKGF

-2456 WVEEEP
+2456 RVEEEP

-2478 TLGDADTEVQIQG
+2478 TLGDEDTEVQIQG

-2722 GTPDEP
+2722 GTPNEP

-2769 GRKKE
+2769 SRKKE

>member
-45 YADTVVSVESWHDA
+45 YADTVVSVESWYDA

-118 VVDNGNNTYTVSVP
+118 VVDNGNNTYMVSVL
-132 DHRLPAEII
+132 DHTLPKTII
-141 REDEFGTESEPL
+141 REDDFGAESEPL

-176 IPVEVNEDN
+176 IPVDVNQDN

-201 LTDEFSFDVQL
+201 LTDEFSFAVQL

-220 DGITDALYQTFLFS
+220 DSITDALYQTFLFS

-255 DVYSDVGADSGDP
+255 DVNSDVGADSGDP

-292 EAPNGDGRLDAD
+292 EAPNGDGRLDTD
-304 DGILDS
+304 DGIQDN

-391 DNSGIVMTIPLD
+391 DDSGSVMTIPLD
-403 KQNTQEIA
+403 KQDTQEIA

-468 KLTGS
+468 KLTDS

-488 EGTLSNKLSG
+488 GGTLSNKLSG

-529 PKGSTD
+529 PEGSTD
-535 DDAWENTDIIKTL
+535 DDAWEKTDITKTL
-548 GGGEN
+548 GGGGEN
-553 GSFSAENLGGLSVSE
+553 GSFSAENLGGISVSE

-579 LEYRWVESAVYENS
+579 LEYRWVETAVYEGESENLL
-593 SKVEM
+593 EG
-598 DDDSFTLTSGGSRGE
+598 DSFTLTSGGSRGE

-626 MVITNAVSNRIDY
+626 TVITNAVSNRIDY
-639 TVEKVWEPDDQSNP
+639 TVEKVWLEGVEERP
-653 KHEVTFALYRTIG
+653 VTFALYRTIG
-666 EQSLTEDCKV
+666 EQSLTEGCKV

-688 KDSIEPG
+688 ESSIEHG
-695 DAYIDEIDKEITI
+695 DAYNDEIDKEITI
-708 SGENWDAFLNGLPEY
+708 SGKNWEALLNSLPEY

-728 RYEYLILEE
+728 RYEYLILEV
-737 GGNPTY
+737 GGSPTY

-758 TNGPGT
+758 TNGLGA

-785 VEVTVYDR
+785 VEVTVYDAQT
-793 NSGDPIKN
+793 NGKIDSVILGDTA
-801 GGENLTVTLGETQN
+801 EESQ
-815 REDPVWY
+815 DPVWY
-822 EWVALPEGTSA
+822 EWVALPKGTSA

-838 RETGIGAGGKVEPD
+838 RETGIGAGGKVELSQ
-852 EDADGSFRDKVTGE
+852 DADGSFRDKVTGE
-866 NHAYEATYDSE
+866 NHTYEATYDSE

-894 VDLTVVKDWRDGNG
+894 VDLTVTKDWLD
-908 EGASALQTAMAGT
+908 ALQTAMAGT

-938 TIGEDYVYLG
+938 IIGKDYVNLG

-1001 LDQTGKEITLSAAN
+1001 LHNGEEIALSELQTIS
-1015 YPEVYA
+1015 PDVYA

-1206 EDAYTAHTTALTGQ
+1206 EDAYTAHTTALTGRQ
-1220 TEETEDYARYALN
+1220 TEDYAKYALN

-1273 YQRERGGAYDFA
+1273 YQRERGGAYDFDA
-1285 ADPIA
+1285 EPIA

-1296 WSGPNNYTFQ
+1296 WSGLNNYTFQ
-1306 ILYEGEN
+1306 ILYVGEN
-1313 IIDSSGVVQPETQD
+1313 IIGGSDGEVWPETPD
-1327 QQPLPKYT
+1327 QKPLPKYT

-1350 TGTGGASLVDDESTD
+1350 TGTGGASLMDDESTD

-1406 GDPIAYPAVRFHLYR
+1406 DVPIAYPAVRFHLYR
-1421 TYTKNSGETSEQELV
+1421 TYTKNSGRTSEQELV

-1475 KYVYQ
+1475 EYVYQ

-1496 PGDLEEN
+1496 RGDLDADSEALQNGAAVED
-1503 EITGGGYIVGGLLPH
+1503 LLPD
-1518 QPEGEADATFWNRR
+1518 EDRNADATFWNRR

-1576 RLSVTRRAAAQEG
+1576 RLVVTRSAAAQEG

-1610 QEDDVTW
+1610 QEDDVKW
-1617 TYQIWGIGDQD
+1617 TYQIWGIGDPG
-1628 IEDPQYPAEPREP
+1628 IEDPQYPAEPGEP

-1650 PAPTDPGVSEPP
+1650 PAPTDPDANEPS

-1728 DPTEDPETDPGEDSP
+1728 DPTEDPETDPGEDPP

-1771 LPDELKEQYKI
+1771 LPDELKEQYEI
-1782 YFNNQTAGQSST
+1782 YFNGQTAGEASVG
-1794 DGDTITMSNLTNS
+1794 DDTITMADLTNS

-1824 SITADYMG
+1824 PITADYMG

-2121 AETEGGFITKVTNTM
+2121 AETEGGFITNVTNTM
-2136 STTKVYALKKW
+2136 STTKVYALKQW
-2147 QPVNETGAPVT
+2147 QPVSETGVPVT
-2158 LKLEYMTAPA
+2158 LKLQYMTAPA

-2198 YYEYEAWKAVWED
+2198 YYEYDAWKAVWED

-2233 ETSGSYVLVN
+2233 ETSGSYVQVG
-2243 SDTGEVLGEDGKTT
+2243 DTVTGSIMEDGET

-2278 TTADKIADSITV
+2278 TIADKIADSITV
-2290 QLWRTTNK
+2290 QLWRTTDK

-2309 QVTDET
+2309 KVAGKT
-2315 ATLSAANNWKV
+2315 AILSAANNWKV

-2365 ENTVAFTTTIINKGF
+2365 ENTVAFTTTITNKGF

-2415 QEKVDEVTL
+2415 QKKVEEVTL

-2456 WVEEEP
+2456 RVEEEP

-2478 TLGDADTEVQIQG
+2478 TLGDEDTEVQIQG

-2536 NWPVYDDSG
+2536 SWPVYDDSG

-2769 GRKKE
+2769 SRKKE

>member
-1 MLYEGKR
+1 M
-8 LQKGKVPRKRGMP
+8 
-21 KKSGRRLLSGLLA
+21 
-34 LVLCLT
+34 
-40 LVPVI
+40 
-45 YADTVVSVESWHDA
+45 
-59 EDFEEKTLYW
+59 
-69 VDNNDEESERPAA
+69 
-82 EDYQPLLYFRIE
+82 
-94 GEDWRALEE
+94 
-103 DTCSDVGLSS
+103 
-113 VPQMT
+113 
-118 VVDNGNNTYTVSVP
+118 
-132 DHRLPAEII
+132 
-141 REDEFGTESEPL
+141 
-153 AVEWALGPAGSGGEE
+153 
-168 ETDYFGSY
+168 
-176 IPVEVNEDN
+176 
-185 VEDYPS
+185 
-191 AKDQLGWYYV
+191 
-201 LTDEFSFDVQL
+201 
-212 RQGDRTAA
+212 
-220 DGITDALYQTFLFS
+220 
-234 VDTGYDTTTATYLL
+234 
-248 DTIREVL
+248 
-255 DVYSDVGADSGDP
+255 
-268 SGTITISGLWKYN
+268 
-281 LDGSRIEYSVE
+281 
-292 EAPNGDGRLDAD
+292 
-304 DGILDS
+304 
-310 VLDAGDW
+310 
-317 FQISYDNSG
+317 
-326 APNVGSEVDKVYDGG
+326 
-341 ILYLTL
+341 
-347 TGTKDYSAT
+347 
-356 KVWEDQADSSH
+356 
-367 RPDGELQLWRYRA
+367 
-380 GQSYTTAAPVR
+380 
-391 DNSGIVMTIPLD
+391 
-403 KQNTQEIA
+403 
-411 FGDLPKY
+411 
-418 DAEGYEYIY
+418 
-427 VVREYLTGD
+427 
-436 DAGRYTQVLGAV
+436 
-448 DANGDVSDTI
+448 
-458 WVLGSNGRLE
+458 
-468 KLTGS
+468 
-473 EADAERAENDTYLYN
+473 
-488 EGTLSNKLSG
+488 
-498 TVTVDA
+498 
-504 TKIWKAAAFQSELT
+504 
-518 DVQVELTLQSR
+518 
-529 PKGSTD
+529 
-535 DDAWENTDIIKTL
+535 
-548 GGGEN
+548 
-553 GSFSAENLGGLSVSE
+553 
-568 SVPKYDNQGRE
+568 
-579 LEYRWVESAVYENS
+579 
-593 SKVEM
+593 
-598 DDDSFTLTSGGSRGE
+598 
-613 ARYQVTYQ
+613 
-621 QNDNG
+621 
-626 MVITNAVSNRIDY
+626 
-639 TVEKVWEPDDQSNP
+639 
-653 KHEVTFALYRTIG
+653 
-666 EQSLTEDCKV
+666 
-676 LTFAMNEEGAFV
+676 
-688 KDSIEPG
+688 
-695 DAYIDEIDKEITI
+695 
-708 SGENWDAFLNGLPEY
+708 
-723 DEEGR
+723 
-728 RYEYLILEE
+728 
-737 GGNPTY
+737 
-743 ETTIDSE
+743 
-750 TGDYTTIV
+750 
-758 TNGPGT
+758 
-764 GERILVQK
+764 
-772 NWVDDSDTAHREP
+772 
-785 VEVTVYDR
+785 
-793 NSGDPIKN
+793 
-801 GGENLTVTLGETQN
+801 
-815 REDPVWY
+815 
-822 EWVALPEGTSA
+822 
-833 EDVYI
+833 
-838 RETGIGAGGKVEPD
+838 
-852 EDADGSFRDKVTGE
+852 
-866 NHAYEATYDSE
+866 
-877 NVANE
+877 
-882 IVWTVT
+882 
-888 NRRLGN
+888 
-894 VDLTVVKDWRDGNG
+894 
-908 EGASALQTAMAGT
+908 
-921 GLTLAVKLE
+921 
-930 ISASDGTY
+930 
-938 TIGEDYVYLG
+938 
-948 GENVFIQNDLGET
+948 
-961 VFSIQPI
+961 
-968 LTEDEKIETI
+968 
-978 YFHNLPKY
+978 
-986 DTNGTVVRYTVEEVW
+986 
-1001 LDQTGKEITLSAAN
+1001 
-1015 YPEVYA
+1015 
-1021 LWSTYTRSVEETSYD
+1021 EETSYD

-1093 TETETQL
+1093 TETETETQL

-1119 PDAGGDAGGSEGEV
+1119 PDAGGNAGGSEGEA

-1142 DTAQQYVWQ
+1142 DTTQQYVWQ

-1191 EGTRLGTRNEADTES
+1191 EGTRLGTRNEADEGSES
-1206 EDAYTAHTTALTGQ
+1206 IYTAHTTALTGQ
-1220 TEETEDYARYALN
+1220 TEDYARYALN

-1273 YQRERGGAYDFA
+1273 YQRERGGAYDFDA
-1285 ADPIA
+1285 EPIA

-1296 WSGPNNYTFQ
+1296 WSGLNNYTFQ
-1306 ILYEGEN
+1306 ILYEGGN
-1313 IIDSSGVVQPETQD
+1313 IIDGSGVVQPETQG
-1327 QQPLPKYT
+1327 QQRLPKYT
-1335 PEGRLYEYT
+1335 PEGRLYEYA

-1350 TGTGGASLVDDESTD
+1350 TGTDGASLVDDGSTD

-1421 TYTKNSGETSEQELV
+1421 TYTKNSGEMSEQELV
-1436 QTITWSSQEVR
+1436 QTITWSSQEVQ
-1447 EAYQEQGQAT
+1447 EAYQEQEQAT
-1457 VETTLTFEGLAQ
+1457 VEKTLTFEGLAQ

-1475 KYVYQ
+1475 EYVYQ

-1491 ETKCG
+1491 ETRCG
-1496 PGDLEEN
+1496 RGDLDADSEALQNGAAVED
-1503 EITGGGYIVGGLLPH
+1503 LLPD
-1518 QPEGEADATFWNRR
+1518 ENKNADATFWNRR

-1556 LRPDGPYVY
+1556 LRPERPYVY
-1565 VEKTNEWIPVI
+1565 VEETDEWVPVI

-1610 QEDDVTW
+1610 QDEETGDW
-1617 TYQIWGIGDQD
+1617 TYRIWGAD
-1628 IEDPQYPAEPREP
+1628 DPNAEAPDHRSELEEPADLPV
-1641 ETPTDTQTD
+1641 TPTDLT
-1650 PAPTDPGVSEPP
+1650 PTDPDVSEPP

-1686 EKTTQPPES
+1686 EKTTQPPKS

-1728 DPTEDPETDPGEDSP
+1728 DPVEEPETDPGEEPP

-1771 LPDELKEQYKI
+1771 LPDALKERYKI
-1782 YFNNQTAGQSST
+1782 YFNNQTAGEASVG
-1794 DGDTITMSNLTNS
+1794 DDTITMANLTNS

-1813 FEKKWV
+1813 FEKAWV

-1824 SITADYMG
+1824 PITADYMG

-1837 VTFTLYVKAGEDGI
+1837 VTFTLYVKAGEDGT

-1899 VVKVNDKIVEL
+1899 VMKTADGFVEL

-1987 DTRPDTD
+1987 GTRPRTD

-2002 SFLIQRTTAATPAE
+2002 SFLIQRTTAVNPAE
-2016 EDWQAVQV
+2016 ADWQAVQV
-2024 TGDGNETQDLVVTL
+2024 TGDNGQTQDLVVTL
-2038 TGTDTDGT
+2038 TGTNSDSEKKYT
-2046 LQAPA
+2046 L
-2051 SMTIPG
+2051 SG
-2057 LPQKAPDGERYFYRA
+2057 LPQKASPDQIYTYRA

-2078 YEVTDGEVDSE
+2078 YKTAGEEASLHDYIVE
-2089 SYVAFGGYY
+2089 NEGQY
-2098 NDAYVTAYN
+2098 NTAYTATYAYDDGSTGGDPDN
-2107 YGPTVSGAS
+2107 GSA
-2116 DEEPA
+2116 EE
-2121 AETEGGFITKVTNTM
+2121 GFITTVTNTM
-2136 STTKVYALKKW
+2136 STTKVYASKSW
-2147 QPVNETGAPVT
+2147 EPAGETGAPVT

-2168 AEGAEATW
+2168 AEGAETTW

-2243 SDTGEVLGEDGKTT
+2243 SDTGEVPSEDGKTT

-2290 QLWRTTNK
+2290 QLWRTTDK

-2309 QVTDET
+2309 KVAGKT
-2315 ATLSAANNWKV
+2315 AILSAANNWKV

-2415 QEKVDEVTL
+2415 QKKVEEVTL

-2456 WVEEEP
+2456 WVEEES

-2478 TLGDADTEVQIQG
+2478 TLGDEDTEVQIQG

-2511 LQNGTEVKRQEVRPN
+2511 RQNGTEVKRQEVRPN

-2536 NWPVYDDSG
+2536 SWPVYDDSG

-2600 TVNGT
+2600 IVNGT

-2626 TAARLL
+2626 TAAGLL

-2641 ERVSGYGIRI
+2641 ERADGYGTRV
-2651 EGSNPGTIPFG
+2651 EGHNPGEIPFG

-2707 DETPDPDIPDTPDEP
+2707 DETPDPDIPDTPNEP
-2722 GTPDEP
+2722 DTPDEP

>member
-59 EDFEEKTLYW
+59 GDFEEKTLYW
-69 VDNNDEESERPAA
+69 VDNNDEESRRPAA

-141 REDEFGTESEPL
+141 REDEFGAESEPL

-176 IPVEVNEDN
+176 IPVDVNQDN

-234 VDTGYDTTTATYLL
+234 VDTGYDATTATYLL

-255 DVYSDVGADSGDP
+255 DVNSDVGADSGDP

-304 DGILDS
+304 DGISDS

-391 DNSGIVMTIPLD
+391 DDSGSVMTIPLD
-403 KQNTQEIA
+403 KQDTQEIA
-411 FGDLPKY
+411 FGDLSKY

-458 WVLGSNGRLE
+458 WVLGSNGRLQQ
-468 KLTGS
+468 LTGE
-473 EADAERAENDTYLYN
+473 EADGKRGDNDTYLYN

-535 DDAWENTDIIKTL
+535 DDAWENTDITKTL
-548 GGGEN
+548 GGGGEN

-579 LEYRWVESAVYENS
+579 LEYRWVESAVYEGESENIL
-593 SKVEM
+593 EG
-598 DDDSFTLTSGGSRGE
+598 DSFTLTSGGSRGE
-613 ARYQVTYQ
+613 ARYQVTNQ

-626 MVITNAVSNRIDY
+626 TVITNAVSNRIDY

-676 LTFAMNEEGAFV
+676 LTFEMDEEGAFV
-688 KDSIEPG
+688 ESSIEHG
-695 DAYIDEIDKEITI
+695 DAYNDEIDNEITI
-708 SGENWDAFLNGLPEY
+708 SGENWDAFLNSLPEY

-758 TNGPGT
+758 TNGLGA

-793 NSGDPIKN
+793 NSGDPIQN
-801 GGENLTVTLGETQN
+801 GSENLTVTLGETQDG
-815 REDPVWY
+815 EDPVWY
-822 EWVALPEGTSA
+822 EWVALPEDIKA
-833 EDVYI
+833 ADVYI
-838 RETGIGAGGKVEPD
+838 RETGIGTVGKVELSQ
-852 EDADGSFRDKVTGE
+852 DADGSFRDKVTGE
-866 NHAYEATYDSE
+866 NHTYEATYDSE

-908 EGASALQTAMAGT
+908 EGVDALQAAMAGT

-938 TIGEDYVYLG
+938 IIGKDYVNLG
-948 GENVFIQNDLGET
+948 GEDVPIKDNKDQPVSS
-961 VFSIQPI
+961 VQPI
-968 LTEDEKIETI
+968 LTADEEYHEI

-1001 LDQTGKEITLSAAN
+1001 LYNGEEIALSELQTIS
-1015 YPEVYA
+1015 PDVYA

-1191 EGTRLGTRNEADTES
+1191 EGTRLGTRNEADEGS
-1206 EDAYTAHTTALTGQ
+1206 EGAYTAHTTALT
-1220 TEETEDYARYALN
+1220 EEDYARYALN

-1273 YQRERGGAYDFA
+1273 YQRERGGAYDFDA
-1285 ADPIA
+1285 EPIA

-1296 WSGPNNYTFQ
+1296 WSGLNNYTFQ
-1306 ILYEGEN
+1306 ILYVDEN
-1313 IIDSSGVVQPETQD
+1313 IIDSSGEVQPVTPD

-1421 TYTKNSGETSEQELV
+1421 TYTKNSGRTSEQELV

-1475 KYVYQ
+1475 EYVYQ

-1496 PGDLEEN
+1496 PGDLDADSEALQNGAAVED
-1503 EITGGGYIVGGLLPH
+1503 LLPD
-1518 QPEGEADATFWNRR
+1518 EDRNADATFWNRR

-1576 RLSVTRRAAAQEG
+1576 RLVVTRSAAAQEG
-1589 QEAPNITET
+1589 QDAPNITET

-1603 DYTVTWT
+1603 DYTVTWA

-1628 IEDPQYPAEPREP
+1628 IEDPQYPAEPGEP

-1650 PAPTDPGVSEPP
+1650 PAPTDPDVSEPP

-1686 EKTTQPPES
+1686 EETTQPPES

-1708 AGGSGSEADTT
+1708 EGGSGSEADTT

-1728 DPTEDPETDPGEDSP
+1728 DPTEEPETDPGEEPP

-1759 WVYSVKEELNPA
+1759 WVYSVKEELNSD
-1771 LPDELKEQYKI
+1771 LPDALKEQYEI
-1782 YFNNQTAGQSST
+1782 YFNGQTAGEASVG
-1794 DGDTITMSNLTNS
+1794 DDTITMSNLTNS

-2016 EDWQAVQV
+2016 ADWQAVQV
-2024 TGDGNETQDLVVTL
+2024 TGDNGQTQDLVVTL
-2038 TGTDTDGT
+2038 TGTNSDSEKEYT
-2046 LQAPA
+2046 L
-2051 SMTIPG
+2051 SG
-2057 LPQKAPDGERYFYRA
+2057 LPQKASSDQIYTYRA
-2072 VELQPE
+2072 VELQPG
-2078 YEVTDGEVDSE
+2078 YKTAGEEASLHDYIVE
-2089 SYVAFGGYY
+2089 NEGQY
-2098 NDAYVTAYN
+2098 NTAYTATYAYDDGSTGGDPDN
-2107 YGPTVSGAS
+2107 GST
-2116 DEEPA
+2116 EE
-2121 AETEGGFITKVTNTM
+2121 GFITTVTNTM
-2136 STTKVYALKKW
+2136 STTKVYASKSW
-2147 QPVNETGAPVT
+2147 EPAEETGVPVT
-2158 LKLEYMTAPA
+2158 LKLQYMTAPA
-2168 AEGAEATW
+2168 ADGAEVTW

-2211 LPARMPGSYLGE
+2211 LPLRMPGSYLGE

-2233 ETSGSYVLVN
+2233 ETSGSYVQVS
-2243 SDTGEVLGEDGKTT
+2243 SDIGEVEGKNGVT

-2290 QLWRTTNK
+2290 QLWRTTDK

-2309 QVTDET
+2309 KVAGKT
-2315 ATLSAANNWKV
+2315 AILSAANNWKV
-2326 VFDQLDKVNE
+2326 VFGELDRVDTHGDR
-2336 QNEKYYY
+2336 YYY
-2343 YAIEEGDSGS
+2343 YAVETSTGESL
-2353 GIEVKYDHGEPD
+2353 EVSYDHGD
-2365 ENTVAFTTTIINKGF
+2365 LDGTAFTTTIINKGF

-2456 WVEEEP
+2456 RVEEEP

-2478 TLGDADTEVQIQG
+2478 TLGDEDTEVQIQG

-2722 GTPDEP
+2722 GTPNEP

-2769 GRKKE
+2769 SRKKE

>member
-45 YADTVVSVESWHDA
+45 YADTVVSVKSWHDA
-59 EDFEEKTLYW
+59 GDFEEKTLYW
-69 VDNNDEESERPAA
+69 VDNNDEESRRPAA

-141 REDEFGTESEPL
+141 REDEFGAESEPL

-176 IPVEVNEDN
+176 IPVDVNEDN

-234 VDTGYDTTTATYLL
+234 VDTGYDATTATYLL

-255 DVYSDVGADSGDP
+255 DVNSDVGADSGDP

-304 DGILDS
+304 DGIPGN

-391 DNSGIVMTIPLD
+391 DDSGSVMTIPLD
-403 KQNTQEIA
+403 KQDTQEIA

-468 KLTGS
+468 KLTDS

-488 EGTLSNKLSG
+488 GGTLSNKLSG

-529 PKGSTD
+529 PEGSTD
-535 DDAWENTDIIKTL
+535 DDAWEKTDITKTL
-548 GGGEN
+548 GGGGEN
-553 GSFSAENLGGLSVSE
+553 GSFSAENLGGISVSE

-579 LEYRWVESAVYENS
+579 LEYRWVETAVYEGESENLL
-593 SKVEM
+593 EG
-598 DDDSFTLTSGGSRGE
+598 DSFTLTSGGSRGE

-626 MVITNAVSNRIDY
+626 TVITNAVSNRIDY
-639 TVEKVWEPDDQSNP
+639 TVEKVWLEGVEERP
-653 KHEVTFALYRTIG
+653 VTCALYRTIG
-666 EQSLTEDCKV
+666 EQSLTEGCKV

-688 KDSIEPG
+688 ESSIEHG
-695 DAYIDEIDKEITI
+695 DAYNDEIDKEITI
-708 SGENWDAFLNGLPEY
+708 SGKNWEALLNSLPEY

-728 RYEYLILEE
+728 RYEYLILEV
-737 GGNPTY
+737 GGSPTY

-758 TNGPGT
+758 TNGLGA

-785 VEVTVYDR
+785 VEVTVYDAQT
-793 NSGDPIKN
+793 NGKIDSVILGDTA
-801 GGENLTVTLGETQN
+801 EESQ
-815 REDPVWY
+815 DPVWY
-822 EWVALPEGTSA
+822 EWVALPKGTSA

-838 RETGIGAGGKVEPD
+838 RETGIGAGGKVELSQ
-852 EDADGSFRDKVTGE
+852 DADGSFRDKVTGE
-866 NHAYEATYDSE
+866 NHTYEATYDSE

-894 VDLTVVKDWRDGNG
+894 VDLTVTKDWRDGNG
-908 EGASALQTAMAGT
+908 EGVDALQTAMAGT

-938 TIGEDYVYLG
+938 IIGKDYVNLG
-948 GENVFIQNDLGET
+948 GEDVPIKDNKDQPVSS
-961 VFSIQPI
+961 VQPI
-968 LTEDEKIETI
+968 LTADEEYHEI

-1142 DTAQQYVWQ
+1142 DTVQQYVWQ

-1206 EDAYTAHTTALTGQ
+1206 EDAYTAHTTALTGRQ
-1220 TEETEDYARYALN
+1220 TEDYARYALN

-1350 TGTGGASLVDDESTD
+1350 TGTGGASLVDDGSTD

-1371 EMRQPSNTFQA
+1371 EMRQPSNTFPA
-1382 ENVYNSPTGSLSVK
+1382 ENVYNSPPGSLSVK

-1406 GDPIAYPAVRFHLYR
+1406 DVPIAYPAVRFHLYR

-1457 VETTLTFEGLAQ
+1457 VEKTLTFEGLAQ

-1565 VEKTNEWIPVI
+1565 IEKTNEWIPVI

-1628 IEDPQYPAEPREP
+1628 IEDPQYPAEPGEP

-1686 EKTTQPPES
+1686 EETMQPPES

-1708 AGGSGSEADTT
+1708 EGGSGSEADTT

-1728 DPTEDPETDPGEDSP
+1728 DPTEDPETDPGEEPP

-1759 WVYSVKEELNPA
+1759 WVYSVKEELNSD
-1771 LPDELKEQYKI
+1771 LPDALKEQYEI
-1782 YFNNQTAGQSST
+1782 YFNGQTAGEASAE
-1794 DGDTITMSNLTNS
+1794 DDTITMANLTNS

-1824 SITADYMG
+1824 PITADYMG

-1837 VTFTLYVKAGEDGI
+1837 VTFTLYVKAGEDGT
-1851 WQPAEEYFEN
+1851 WQPAEDYFTGDN
-1861 MDSGL
+1861 L
-1866 YSQIF
+1866 
-1871 GEDYQFT
+1871 GEIYDDLIEAGMITDFSV
-1878 QTLGNRHIY
+1878 TLNRHIY

-1987 DTRPDTD
+1987 GTRPDTD

-2038 TGTDTDGT
+2038 TGTNSDSEKEYT
-2046 LQAPA
+2046 L
-2051 SMTIPG
+2051 SG
-2057 LPQKAPDGERYFYRA
+2057 LPQKALDGERYFYRA

-2121 AETEGGFITKVTNTM
+2121 AETEGGFITTVTNTM
-2136 STTKVYALKKW
+2136 STTKVYASKSW
-2147 QPVNETGAPVT
+2147 EPAEETGVPVT
-2158 LKLEYMTAPA
+2158 LKLQYMTAPA
-2168 AEGAEATW
+2168 ADGAEATW

-2233 ETSGSYVLVN
+2233 ETSGSYVQVG
-2243 SDTGEVLGEDGKTT
+2243 DTVTGSIMEDGET

-2278 TTADKIADSITV
+2278 TIADKIADSITV
-2290 QLWRTTNK
+2290 QLWRTTDK

-2309 QVTDET
+2309 KVAGKT
-2315 ATLSAANNWKV
+2315 AILSAANNWKV

-2336 QNEKYYY
+2336 QNEKY
-2343 YAIEEGDSGS
+2343 
-2353 GIEVKYDHGEPD
+2353 
-2365 ENTVAFTTTIINKGF
+2365 
-2380 TDITVTKTWQDDND
+2380 
-2394 AQDLRP
+2394 
-2400 DTLKLTLYRKTAVTE
+2400 
-2415 QEKVDEVTL
+2415 
-2424 SAEHAQSG
+2424 
-2432 NSNVW
+2432 
-2437 TYTFQDL
+2437 
-2444 PDTDENGNLYTY
+2444 
-2456 WVEEEP
+2456 
-2462 VSGYTESRT
+2462 
-2471 DDLDLVN
+2471 
-2478 TLGDADTEVQIQG
+2478 
-2491 EKTWVGDDPAKRPAS
+2491 
-2506 ITVIL
+2506 
-2511 LQNGTEVKRQEVRPN
+2511 
-2526 EDGKWTYDFG
+2526 
-2536 NWPVYDDSG
+2536 
-2545 RAYTYTVQEEP
+2545 
-2556 VDGYGTQVNG
+2556 
-2566 YDIVNGQGGLTVTK
+2566 
-2580 QVYSGDKTREFRFTV
+2580 
-2595 TLSDK
+2595 
-2600 TVNGT
+2600 
-2605 YGDMTF
+2605 
-2611 IDGVAE
+2611 
-2617 FTLKDGESK
+2617 
-2626 TAARLL
+2626 
-2632 PGIRYTVTE
+2632 
-2641 ERVSGYGIRI
+2641 
-2651 EGSNPGTIPFG
+2651 
-2662 DTAEVLVINY
+2662 
-2672 DDTTPPPDPKP
+2672 
-2683 DPDPDP
+2683 
-2689 DPDPTPDPD
+2689 
-2698 PDPDPTPDP
+2698 
-2707 DETPDPDIPDTPDEP
+2707 
-2722 GTPDEP
+2722 
-2728 DTPEEPDDSVHT
+2728 
-2740 GDDAQLALYLTL
+2740 
-2752 LAASLAGAAA
+2752 
-2762 VIFLGRR
+2762 
-2769 GRKKE
+2769 

>member
-45 YADTVVSVESWHDA
+45 YADTVVSVESWYDA

-118 VVDNGNNTYTVSVP
+118 VVDNGNNTYMVSVL
-132 DHRLPAEII
+132 DHTLPKTII
-141 REDEFGTESEPL
+141 REDDFGAESEPL

-176 IPVEVNEDN
+176 IPVDVNQDN

-201 LTDEFSFDVQL
+201 LTDEFSFAVQL

-220 DGITDALYQTFLFS
+220 DSITDALYQTFLFS

-255 DVYSDVGADSGDP
+255 DVNSDVGADSGDP

-292 EAPNGDGRLDAD
+292 EAPNGDGRLDTD
-304 DGILDS
+304 DGIQDN

-391 DNSGIVMTIPLD
+391 DDSGSVMTIPLD
-403 KQNTQEIA
+403 KQDTQEIA
-411 FGDLPKY
+411 FGDLSKY

-468 KLTGS
+468 KLTDS

-488 EGTLSNKLSG
+488 GGTLSNKLSG

-535 DDAWENTDIIKTL
+535 DDAWENTDITKTL
-548 GGGEN
+548 GGGGEN

-579 LEYRWVESAVYENS
+579 LEYRWVESAVYEGES
-593 SKVEM
+593 GDLLEG
-598 DDDSFTLTSGGSRGE
+598 DSFTLTSGGSRGE

-626 MVITNAVSNRIDY
+626 TVITNAVSNRIDY
-639 TVEKVWEPDDQSNP
+639 TVEKVWEPDGESNP

-676 LTFAMNEEGAFV
+676 LTFEMDEEGAFV
-688 KDSIEPG
+688 ESSIEHG
-695 DAYIDEIDKEITI
+695 DAYNDEIDKEITI
-708 SGENWDAFLNGLPEY
+708 SGKNWEALLNSLPEY

-728 RYEYLILEE
+728 RYEYLILEV
-737 GGNPTY
+737 GGSPTY

-758 TNGPGT
+758 TNGLGA

-801 GGENLTVTLGETQN
+801 GDENLTVTLGETQDG
-815 REDPVWY
+815 EDPVWY
-822 EWVALPEGTSA
+822 EWVALPEDIKA
-833 EDVYI
+833 ADVYI
-838 RETGIGAGGKVEPD
+838 RETGIGTVGKVELSQ
-852 EDADGSFRDKVTGE
+852 DADGSFRDKVTGE
-866 NHAYEATYDSE
+866 NHTYEATYDRE

-938 TIGEDYVYLG
+938 IIGKDYVNLG
-948 GENVFIQNDLGET
+948 GEDVPIKDNEDQPVSS
-961 VFSIQPI
+961 VQPI
-968 LTEDEKIETI
+968 LTADEEYHEI

-1001 LDQTGKEITLSAAN
+1001 LDQTGNEITLSAAN

-1206 EDAYTAHTTALTGQ
+1206 EDAYTAHTTALTGRQ
-1220 TEETEDYARYALN
+1220 TEDYARYALN

-1350 TGTGGASLVDDESTD
+1350 TGTGGASLVDDGSTD

-1406 GDPIAYPAVRFHLYR
+1406 DVPIAYPAVRFHLYR

-1457 VETTLTFEGLAQ
+1457 VEKTLTFEGLAQ

-1565 VEKTNEWIPVI
+1565 IEKTNEWIPVI

-1628 IEDPQYPAEPREP
+1628 IEDPQYPAEPGEP

-1686 EKTTQPPES
+1686 EETMQPPES

-1728 DPTEDPETDPGEDSP
+1728 DPTEDPETDPGEEPP

-1759 WVYSVKEELNPA
+1759 WVYSVKEELNSD
-1771 LPDELKEQYKI
+1771 LPDALKEQYEI
-1782 YFNNQTAGQSST
+1782 YFNGQTAGEASAE
-1794 DGDTITMSNLTNS
+1794 DDTITMANLTNS

-1824 SITADYMG
+1824 PITADYMG

-1837 VTFTLYVKAGEDGI
+1837 VTFTLYVKAGEDGT
-1851 WQPAEEYFEN
+1851 WQPAEDYFTGDN
-1861 MDSGL
+1861 L
-1866 YSQIF
+1866 
-1871 GEDYQFT
+1871 GEIYDDLIEAGMITDFSV
-1878 QTLGNRHIY
+1878 TLNRHIY

-1987 DTRPDTD
+1987 GTRPDTD

-2038 TGTDTDGT
+2038 TGTNSDSEKEYT
-2046 LQAPA
+2046 L
-2051 SMTIPG
+2051 SG
-2057 LPQKAPDGERYFYRA
+2057 LPQKALDGERYFYRA

-2121 AETEGGFITKVTNTM
+2121 AETEGGFITTVTNTM
-2136 STTKVYALKKW
+2136 STTKVYASKSW
-2147 QPVNETGAPVT
+2147 EPAEETGVPVT
-2158 LKLEYMTAPA
+2158 LKLQYMTAPA
-2168 AEGAEATW
+2168 ADGAEATW

-2233 ETSGSYVLVN
+2233 ETSGSYVQVG
-2243 SDTGEVLGEDGKTT
+2243 DTVTGSIMEDGET

-2278 TTADKIADSITV
+2278 TIADKIADSITV
-2290 QLWRTTNK
+2290 QLWRTTDK

-2309 QVTDET
+2309 KVAGKT
-2315 ATLSAANNWKV
+2315 AILSAANNWKV

-2415 QEKVDEVTL
+2415 QKKVEEVTL

-2478 TLGDADTEVQIQG
+2478 TLGDEDTEVQIQG

-2526 EDGKWTYDFG
+2526 EDCKWTYDFG
-2536 NWPVYDDSG
+2536 SWPVYDDSG

-2611 IDGVAE
+2611 ADGVAE

-2722 GTPDEP
+2722 DTPNEP
-2728 DTPEEPDDSVHT
+2728 GTPEEPDDSVHT

>member
-59 EDFEEKTLYW
+59 GDFEEKTLYW
-69 VDNNDEESERPAA
+69 VDNNDEESRRPAA

-141 REDEFGTESEPL
+141 REDEFGAESEPL

-176 IPVEVNEDN
+176 IPVDVNEDN

-234 VDTGYDTTTATYLL
+234 VDTGYDATTATYLL

-255 DVYSDVGADSGDP
+255 DVNSDVGADSGDP

-304 DGILDS
+304 DGIPGN

-391 DNSGIVMTIPLD
+391 DDSGSVMTIPLD
-403 KQNTQEIA
+403 KQDTQEIA

-468 KLTGS
+468 KLTDS

-488 EGTLSNKLSG
+488 GGTLSNKLSG

-529 PKGSTD
+529 PEGSTD
-535 DDAWENTDIIKTL
+535 DDAWEKTDITKTL
-548 GGGEN
+548 GGGGEN
-553 GSFSAENLGGLSVSE
+553 GSFSAENLGGISVSE

-579 LEYRWVESAVYENS
+579 LEYRWVETAVYEGESENLL
-593 SKVEM
+593 EG
-598 DDDSFTLTSGGSRGE
+598 DSFTLTSGGSRGE

-626 MVITNAVSNRIDY
+626 TVITNAVSNRIDY
-639 TVEKVWEPDDQSNP
+639 TVEKVWLEGVEERP
-653 KHEVTFALYRTIG
+653 VTFALYRTIG

-676 LTFAMNEEGAFV
+676 LTFEMDEEGAFV
-688 KDSIEPG
+688 ESSIEHG
-695 DAYIDEIDKEITI
+695 DAYNDEIDKEITI
-708 SGENWDAFLNGLPEY
+708 SGKNWEALLNSLPEY

-728 RYEYLILEE
+728 RYEYLILEV

-758 TNGPGT
+758 TNGLGA

-793 NSGDPIKN
+793 NSGDPIQN
-801 GGENLTVTLGETQN
+801 GSENLTVTLGETQDG
-815 REDPVWY
+815 EDPVWY
-822 EWVALPEGTSA
+822 EWVALPEDIKA
-833 EDVYI
+833 ADVYI
-838 RETGIGAGGKVEPD
+838 RETGIGTVGKVELSQ
-852 EDADGSFRDKVTGE
+852 DADGSFRDKVTGE
-866 NHAYEATYDSE
+866 NHTYEATYDSE

-908 EGASALQTAMAGT
+908 EGVDALQAAMAGT

-938 TIGEDYVYLG
+938 IIGKDYVNLG
-948 GENVFIQNDLGET
+948 GEDVPIKDNKDQPVSS
-961 VFSIQPI
+961 VQPI
-968 LTEDEKIETI
+968 LTADEEYHEI

-1001 LDQTGKEITLSAAN
+1001 LYNGEEIALSELQTIS
-1015 YPEVYA
+1015 PDVYA

-1191 EGTRLGTRNEADTES
+1191 EGTRLGTRNEADEGS
-1206 EDAYTAHTTALTGQ
+1206 EGAYTAHTTALT
-1220 TEETEDYARYALN
+1220 EEDYARYALN

-1273 YQRERGGAYDFA
+1273 YQRERGGAYDFDA
-1285 ADPIA
+1285 EPIA

-1296 WSGPNNYTFQ
+1296 WSGLNNYTFQ
-1306 ILYEGEN
+1306 ILYVDEN
-1313 IIDSSGVVQPETQD
+1313 IIDSSGEVQPVTPD

-1421 TYTKNSGETSEQELV
+1421 TYTKNSGRTSEQELV

-1475 KYVYQ
+1475 EYVYQ

-1496 PGDLEEN
+1496 PGDLDADSEALQNGAAVED
-1503 EITGGGYIVGGLLPH
+1503 LLPD
-1518 QPEGEADATFWNRR
+1518 EDRNADATFWNRR

-1576 RLSVTRRAAAQEG
+1576 RLVVTRSAAAQEG
-1589 QEAPNITET
+1589 QDAPNITET

-1603 DYTVTWT
+1603 DYTVTWA

-1628 IEDPQYPAEPREP
+1628 IEDPQYPAEPGEP

-1650 PAPTDPGVSEPP
+1650 PAPTDPDVSEPP

-1686 EKTTQPPES
+1686 EETTQPPES

-1708 AGGSGSEADTT
+1708 EGGSGSEADTT

-1728 DPTEDPETDPGEDSP
+1728 DPTEEPETDPGEEPP

-1759 WVYSVKEELNPA
+1759 WVYSVKEELNSD
-1771 LPDELKEQYKI
+1771 LPDALKEQYEI
-1782 YFNNQTAGQSST
+1782 YFNGQTAGEASVG
-1794 DGDTITMSNLTNS
+1794 DDTITMSNLTNS

-1824 SITADYMG
+1824 PITADYMG

-1851 WQPAEEYFEN
+1851 WQLAEEYFEN

-1878 QTLGNRHIY
+1878 QTLENRHIY

-2107 YGPTVSGAS
+2107 YGPTVSGAF

-2147 QPVNETGAPVT
+2147 QPVSETGAPVT

-2168 AEGAEATW
+2168 TEGAEATW

-2233 ETSGSYVLVN
+2233 ETSGSYVQVG
-2243 SDTGEVLGEDGKTT
+2243 DTVTGSIMEDGET

-2278 TTADKIADSITV
+2278 TIADKIADSITV
-2290 QLWRTTNK
+2290 QLWRTTDK

-2309 QVTDET
+2309 KVAGKT
-2315 ATLSAANNWKV
+2315 AILSAANNWKV

-2400 DTLKLTLYRKTAVTE
+2400 DTLKLTLYRKPAVTE

-2424 SAEHAQSG
+2424 SAEDAQSG

-2478 TLGDADTEVQIQG
+2478 TLGDEDTEVQIQG

-2511 LQNGTEVKRQEVRPN
+2511 RQNGTEVKRQEVQPN

-2536 NWPVYDDSG
+2536 SWPVYDDSG

-2722 GTPDEP
+2722 GTPNEP

-2769 GRKKE
+2769 SRKKE

>member
-45 YADTVVSVESWHDA
+45 YADTVVSVKSWHDA
-59 EDFEEKTLYW
+59 GDFEEKTLYW
-69 VDNNDEESERPAA
+69 VDNNDEESRRPAA

-132 DHRLPAEII
+132 DHTLPKTII
-141 REDEFGTESEPL
+141 REDDFGTESEPL

-176 IPVEVNEDN
+176 IPVDVNEDN

-220 DGITDALYQTFLFS
+220 DGITDALYRTFLFS
-234 VDTGYDTTTATYLL
+234 VDTGYDATTATYLL

-255 DVYSDVGADSGDP
+255 DVNSDVGADSGDP

-304 DGILDS
+304 DRIPDN

-391 DNSGIVMTIPLD
+391 DDSGSVMTIPLD
-403 KQNTQEIA
+403 KQDTQEIA
-411 FGDLPKY
+411 FGDLSKY

-468 KLTGS
+468 KLTDS

-504 TKIWKAAAFQSELT
+504 TKIWKAAAFQSELE

-553 GSFSAENLGGLSVSE
+553 GSFSAENLGGISVSE

-579 LEYRWVESAVYENS
+579 LEYRWVESAVYEGES
-593 SKVEM
+593 GDLLEG
-598 DDDSFTLTSGGSRGE
+598 DSFTLTSGGSRGE

-626 MVITNAVSNRIDY
+626 TVITNAVSNRIDY
-639 TVEKVWEPDDQSNP
+639 TVQKKWEPDDQSNP

-676 LTFAMNEEGAFV
+676 LTFEMDEEGAFV
-688 KDSIEPG
+688 ESSIEHG
-695 DAYIDEIDKEITI
+695 DAYNDEIDNEITI
-708 SGENWDAFLNGLPEY
+708 SGENWEALLSSLPEY

-728 RYEYLILEE
+728 RYEYLILEV
-737 GGNPTY
+737 GGSPTY

-758 TNGPGT
+758 TNGLGA

-793 NSGDPIKN
+793 NSGDPIQN
-801 GGENLTVTLGETQN
+801 GGENLTVTLGETQDG
-815 REDPVWY
+815 EDPVWY
-822 EWVALPEGTSA
+822 EWVALPKGTSA

-838 RETGIGAGGKVEPD
+838 RETKIGDKDTSLDEGAFASGSVNESGIM
-852 EDADGSFRDKVTGE
+852 RDLAEGE
-866 NHAYEATYDSE
+866 NHAYEATYDRE

-938 TIGEDYVYLG
+938 IIGKDYVNLG
-948 GENVFIQNDLGET
+948 GEDVLIKDNEDQPVSS
-961 VFSIQPI
+961 VQPI
-968 LTEDEKIETI
+968 LTADEEYHEI

-1001 LDQTGKEITLSAAN
+1001 LDQTGNEITLSAAN
-1015 YPEVYA
+1015 YPEVSA
-1021 LWSTYTRSVEETSYD
+1021 LWSTYARSVEETSYD

-1119 PDAGGDAGGSEGEV
+1119 PDAGGNAGGSEGEA

-1191 EGTRLGTRNEADTES
+1191 EGTRLGTRNEADEGSES
-1206 EDAYTAHTTALTGQ
+1206 AYTAHTTDLTGR
-1220 TEETEDYARYALN
+1220 TGEDEDYATYALN
-1233 AGGTFVNRLD
+1233 VGGTFVNRLD

-1258 AGYPAEDLPTVTFAL
+1258 AGYPAEDLPAVTFAL
-1273 YQRERGGAYDFA
+1273 YQRERGGAYDFDA
-1285 ADPIA
+1285 EPIA
-1290 TLTISD
+1290 TLTIGD
-1296 WSGPNNYTFQ
+1296 WSGLNNYTFQ
-1306 ILYEGEN
+1306 ILYEGGN
-1313 IIDSSGVVQPETQD
+1313 IIDGSGAVQPETQG
-1327 QQPLPKYT
+1327 QQRLPKYT

-1350 TGTGGASLVDDESTD
+1350 TGTDGTSLVDDGSTD

-1396 KILELPTDEE
+1396 KILELPTGEE
-1406 GDPIAYPAVRFHLYR
+1406 DVPIAYPAVRFHLYR
-1421 TYTKNSGETSEQELV
+1421 TYTKNSGEPSEQELV
-1436 QTITWSSQEVR
+1436 QTITWSSQEVQ
-1447 EAYQEQGQAT
+1447 EAYQEQEQAT
-1457 VETTLTFEGLAQ
+1457 VEKTLTFEGLAQ

-1475 KYVYQ
+1475 EYVYQ

-1496 PGDLEEN
+1496 RGDLDADSEALQNGAAVED
-1503 EITGGGYIVGGLLPH
+1503 LLPD
-1518 QPEGEADATFWNRR
+1518 EDRNADATFWNRR

-1576 RLSVTRRAAAQEG
+1576 RLVVTRSAAAQEG
-1589 QEAPNITET
+1589 QEAPGITET

-1610 QEDDVTW
+1610 QEDDGTW

-1628 IEDPQYPAEPREP
+1628 IEDPQYPAEPGEP

-1650 PAPTDPGVSEPP
+1650 PAPKDPDVSEPP

-1728 DPTEDPETDPGEDSP
+1728 DPTEDPETDPGEEPP

-1824 SITADYMG
+1824 PITADYMG

-1837 VTFTLYVKAGEDGI
+1837 VTFTLYVKAGEKGI

-1899 VVKVNDKIVEL
+1899 VMRTADGFVEL
-1910 SYRVAETKL
+1910 SYRVAETQI
-1919 TYHNGRE
+1919 TYG
-1926 TVDVPI
+1926 DGQ
-1932 TVTVEGDT
+1932 TVTIAVTTSDDSDDFTYKITGDT
-1940 FTYTVN
+1940 GGIFAGVEDFYTESN
-1946 DSLFTGVTGDYAT
+1946 N
-1959 STSELTNQL
+1959 STVITNQL

-1987 DTRPDTD
+1987 GTRPRTD

-2002 SFLIQRTTAATPAE
+2002 SFLIQRTTAVDPAE
-2016 EDWQAVQV
+2016 ADWQAVQV

-2038 TGTDTDGT
+2038 TGTNSDSEKKYT
-2046 LQAPA
+2046 L
-2051 SMTIPG
+2051 SG
-2057 LPQKAPDGERYFYRA
+2057 LPQKASPDQIYTYRA

-2078 YEVTDGEVDSE
+2078 YKTAGEEASLHDYIVE
-2089 SYVAFGGYY
+2089 NEGQY
-2098 NDAYVTAYN
+2098 NTAYTATYAYDDGSTGGDPDN
-2107 YGPTVSGAS
+2107 GSA
-2116 DEEPA
+2116 EE
-2121 AETEGGFITKVTNTM
+2121 GFITTVTNTM
-2136 STTKVYALKKW
+2136 STTKVYASKSW
-2147 QPVNETGAPVT
+2147 EPAEETGVPVT
-2158 LKLEYMTAPA
+2158 LKLQYMTAPA

-2198 YYEYEAWKAVWED
+2198 YYEYDAWEAVWED

-2233 ETSGSYVLVN
+2233 ETSGSYVQVG
-2243 SDTGEVLGEDGKTT
+2243 DTVTGSIMEDGEI
-2257 YPEFQFT
+2257 YPEFHFT

-2278 TTADKIADSITV
+2278 TTADKIANSITV
-2290 QLWRTTNK
+2290 
-2298 NLVGQ
+2298 
-2303 TEGDVE
+2303 
-2309 QVTDET
+2309 
-2315 ATLSAANNWKV
+2315 
-2326 VFDQLDKVNE
+2326 
-2336 QNEKYYY
+2336 
-2343 YAIEEGDSGS
+2343 
-2353 GIEVKYDHGEPD
+2353 
-2365 ENTVAFTTTIINKGF
+2365 
-2380 TDITVTKTWQDDND
+2380 
-2394 AQDLRP
+2394 
-2400 DTLKLTLYRKTAVTE
+2400 
-2415 QEKVDEVTL
+2415 
-2424 SAEHAQSG
+2424 
-2432 NSNVW
+2432 
-2437 TYTFQDL
+2437 
-2444 PDTDENGNLYTY
+2444 
-2456 WVEEEP
+2456 
-2462 VSGYTESRT
+2462 
-2471 DDLDLVN
+2471 
-2478 TLGDADTEVQIQG
+2478 
-2491 EKTWVGDDPAKRPAS
+2491 
-2506 ITVIL
+2506 
-2511 LQNGTEVKRQEVRPN
+2511 
-2526 EDGKWTYDFG
+2526 
-2536 NWPVYDDSG
+2536 
-2545 RAYTYTVQEEP
+2545 
-2556 VDGYGTQVNG
+2556 
-2566 YDIVNGQGGLTVTK
+2566 
-2580 QVYSGDKTREFRFTV
+2580 
-2595 TLSDK
+2595 
-2600 TVNGT
+2600 
-2605 YGDMTF
+2605 
-2611 IDGVAE
+2611 
-2617 FTLKDGESK
+2617 
-2626 TAARLL
+2626 
-2632 PGIRYTVTE
+2632 
-2641 ERVSGYGIRI
+2641 
-2651 EGSNPGTIPFG
+2651 
-2662 DTAEVLVINY
+2662 
-2672 DDTTPPPDPKP
+2672 
-2683 DPDPDP
+2683 
-2689 DPDPTPDPD
+2689 
-2698 PDPDPTPDP
+2698 
-2707 DETPDPDIPDTPDEP
+2707 
-2722 GTPDEP
+2722 
-2728 DTPEEPDDSVHT
+2728 
-2740 GDDAQLALYLTL
+2740 
-2752 LAASLAGAAA
+2752 
-2762 VIFLGRR
+2762 
-2769 GRKKE
+2769 

>member
-69 VDNNDEESERPAA
+69 VDNNDEESRRPAA

-132 DHRLPAEII
+132 DHRLPKTII
-141 REDEFGTESEPL
+141 REDDFGAESEPL

-176 IPVEVNEDN
+176 IPVDVNQDN

-191 AKDQLGWYYV
+191 AGGRLGWYYV

-234 VDTGYDTTTATYLL
+234 VDTGYDATTATYLL

-255 DVYSDVGADSGDP
+255 DVNSDVGTDTGDP

-391 DNSGIVMTIPLD
+391 DNSGSVMTISLD
-403 KQNTQEIA
+403 KQDTQEIA

-458 WVLGSNGRLE
+458 WVLGSNGRLQQ
-468 KLTGS
+468 LTGE
-473 EADAERAENDTYLYN
+473 EADGKRGDNDTYLYN
-488 EGTLSNKLSG
+488 GGTLSNKLSG

-535 DDAWENTDIIKTL
+535 DDAWENTDITKTL
-548 GGGEN
+548 GGGGEN

-579 LEYRWVESAVYENS
+579 LEYRWVESAVYEGESENIL
-593 SKVEM
+593 EG
-598 DDDSFTLTSGGSRGE
+598 DSFTLTSGGSRGE

-626 MVITNAVSNRIDY
+626 TVITNAVSNRIDY
-639 TVEKVWEPDDQSNP
+639 TVQKKWEPDDQSNP

-666 EQSLTEDCKV
+666 EQSLTEGCKV
-676 LTFAMNEEGAFV
+676 LTFAMDEEGAFV

-695 DAYIDEIDKEITI
+695 DAYIDEIDNEITI
-708 SGENWDAFLNGLPEY
+708 SGENWDAFLNSLPEY

-737 GGNPTY
+737 GGSPTY

-764 GERILVQK
+764 GKRILVQK

-801 GGENLTVTLGETQN
+801 GDENLTVTLGETQDG
-815 REDPVWY
+815 EDPVWY
-822 EWVALPEGTSA
+822 EWVALPENIKA
-833 EDVYI
+833 ADVYI
-838 RETGIGAGGKVEPD
+838 RETGIGTVGKVELSQ
-852 EDADGSFRDKVTGE
+852 DADGSFRDKVTGE
-866 NHAYEATYDSE
+866 NHTYEATYDSE

-894 VDLTVVKDWRDGNG
+894 VDLTVTKDWRDGNG
-908 EGASALQTAMAGT
+908 EGVDALQAAMAGT

-938 TIGEDYVYLG
+938 IIGKDYVNLG
-948 GENVFIQNDLGET
+948 GEDVPIKDNKDQPVSS
-961 VFSIQPI
+961 VQPI
-968 LTEDEKIETI
+968 LTADEEYHEI

-1056 GVTDAVWYKEWH
+1056 GVTDAVWYKQWN

-1093 TETETQL
+1093 TETETETVTQL

-1119 PDAGGDAGGSEGEV
+1119 PDTGGDAGGSEGEV

-1206 EDAYTAHTTALTGQ
+1206 EDAYTAHTTALTGRQ
-1220 TEETEDYARYALN
+1220 TEDYAKYALN

-1273 YQRERGGAYDFA
+1273 YQRERGGAYDFD

-1296 WSGPNNYTFQ
+1296 WSGLNNYTFQ
-1306 ILYEGEN
+1306 ILYVGEN
-1313 IIDSSGVVQPETQD
+1313 IIDSSGEVQPVTPD
-1327 QQPLPKYT
+1327 QKSLPKYT

-1350 TGTGGASLVDDESTD
+1350 TGTDGASLVDDESTD

-1382 ENVYNSPTGSLSVK
+1382 ENVYNSSTGSLSVK

-1436 QTITWSSQEVR
+1436 QTITWSSQEVQ

-1457 VETTLTFEGLAQ
+1457 VEKTLTFEGLAQ

-1475 KYVYQ
+1475 EYVYQ

-1496 PGDLEEN
+1496 RGDLDADGEALQNGAAVED
-1503 EITGGGYIVGGLLPH
+1503 LLPD
-1518 QPEGEADATFWNRR
+1518 EDRNADATFWNRR

-1556 LRPDGPYVY
+1556 LRPERPYVY
-1565 VEKTNEWIPVI
+1565 VEETDEWVPVI

-1589 QEAPNITET
+1589 QEAPGITET

-2038 TGTDTDGT
+2038 TGTNSDSEKEYT
-2046 LQAPA
+2046 L
-2051 SMTIPG
+2051 SG
-2057 LPQKAPDGERYFYRA
+2057 LPQKASSDQIYTYRA
-2072 VELQPE
+2072 VELLPE
-2078 YEVTDGEVDSE
+2078 YKTAGEEASLHDYIVE
-2089 SYVAFGGYY
+2089 NEGQY
-2098 NDAYVTAYN
+2098 NTAYTATYAYDDGSTGGDPDN
-2107 YGPTVSGAS
+2107 GSA
-2116 DEEPA
+2116 EE
-2121 AETEGGFITKVTNTM
+2121 GFITKVTNTM
-2136 STTKVYALKKW
+2136 STTKVYASKSW
-2147 QPVNETGAPVT
+2147 EPAEETGVPVT
-2158 LKLEYMTAPA
+2158 LKLQYMTAPA
-2168 AEGAEATW
+2168 ADGAEATW

-2243 SDTGEVLGEDGKTT
+2243 SDTGEVPSEDGKTT

-2290 QLWRTTNK
+2290 QLWRTTDK

-2303 TEGDVE
+2303 TEGDVV
-2309 QVTDET
+2309 QVAGKT

-2326 VFDQLDKVNE
+2326 VFGELDRVDTHGDR
-2336 QNEKYYY
+2336 YYY
-2343 YAIEEGDSGS
+2343 YAVETSTGESL
-2353 GIEVKYDHGEPD
+2353 EVSYDHSDLDG
-2365 ENTVAFTTTIINKGF
+2365 TAFTTTITNKGF

-2415 QEKVDEVTL
+2415 QKKVEEVTL

-2478 TLGDADTEVQIQG
+2478 TLGDEDTEVQIQG

-2626 TAARLL
+2626 TAAGLL

-2641 ERVSGYGIRI
+2641 ERVSGYGIRV

>member
-69 VDNNDEESERPAA
+69 VDNNDEESRRPAA

-132 DHRLPAEII
+132 DHRLPKTII
-141 REDEFGTESEPL
+141 REDDFGAESEPL

-176 IPVEVNEDN
+176 IPVDVNQDN

-191 AKDQLGWYYV
+191 AGGRLGWYYV

-234 VDTGYDTTTATYLL
+234 VDTGYDATTATYLL

-255 DVYSDVGADSGDP
+255 DVNSDVGTDTGDP

-391 DNSGIVMTIPLD
+391 DDSGSVMTIPLD
-403 KQNTQEIA
+403 KQDTQEIA
-411 FGDLPKY
+411 FGDLSKY

-468 KLTGS
+468 KLTDS

-488 EGTLSNKLSG
+488 GGTLSNKLSG

-504 TKIWKAAAFQSELT
+504 TKIWKAAAFQSELE

-535 DDAWENTDIIKTL
+535 DDAWENTDITKTL
-548 GGGEN
+548 GGGGEN

-579 LEYRWVESAVYENS
+579 LEYRWVETAVYEGES
-593 SKVEM
+593 GDLLEG
-598 DDDSFTLTSGGSRGE
+598 DSFTLTSGGSRGE

-626 MVITNAVSNRIDY
+626 TVITNAVSNRIDY
-639 TVEKVWEPDDQSNP
+639 TVQKKWEPDDQSNP

-666 EQSLTEDCKV
+666 EQSLTEGCKV
-676 LTFAMNEEGAFV
+676 LTFEMGEDGNYVA
-688 KDSIEPG
+688 DSIKYEE
-695 DAYIDEIDKEITI
+695 AYNSQIDGEINIVSE
-708 SGENWDAFLNGLPEY
+708 GEDWKVTLNDLPEY

-750 TGDYTTIV
+750 TGNYTTIV
-758 TNGPGT
+758 TNGLGA

-785 VEVTVYDR
+785 VEVTVYDAQT
-793 NSGDPIKN
+793 NGKIDSVILGDTA
-801 GGENLTVTLGETQN
+801 EESQ
-815 REDPVWY
+815 DPVWY
-822 EWVALPEGTSA
+822 EWVALPEDIKA
-833 EDVYI
+833 ADVYI
-838 RETGIGAGGKVEPD
+838 RETGIGTVGKVELSQ
-852 EDADGSFRDKVTGE
+852 DADGSFRDKVTGE
-866 NHAYEATYDSE
+866 NHTYEATYDSE

-908 EGASALQTAMAGT
+908 EGVDALQAAMAGT

-938 TIGEDYVYLG
+938 IIGKDYVNLG
-948 GENVFIQNDLGET
+948 GEDVPIKDNKDQPVSS
-961 VFSIQPI
+961 VQPI
-968 LTEDEKIETI
+968 LTADEEYHEI

-1001 LDQTGKEITLSAAN
+1001 LYNGEEIALSELQTIS
-1015 YPEVYA
+1015 PDVYA

-1093 TETETQL
+1093 TETKTQL

-1273 YQRERGGAYDFA
+1273 YQRERGGAYDFDA
-1285 ADPIA
+1285 EPIA
-1290 TLTISD
+1290 TLTIRD
-1296 WSGPNNYTFQ
+1296 WSGLNNYTFQ

-1313 IIDSSGVVQPETQD
+1313 IIGSSDGEVRPETPD
-1327 QQPLPKYT
+1327 QKPLPKYT

-1406 GDPIAYPAVRFHLYR
+1406 DVPIAYPAVRFHLYR
-1421 TYTKNSGETSEQELV
+1421 TYTKNSGETSERELV
-1436 QTITWSSQEVR
+1436 QTITWSSQEVQ

-1457 VETTLTFEGLAQ
+1457 VEKTLTFEGLAQ

-1475 KYVYQ
+1475 EYVYQ

-1496 PGDLEEN
+1496 PGDLDADSADLQSGAAVEN
-1503 EITGGGYIVGGLLPH
+1503 LLPD
-1518 QPEGEADATFWNRR
+1518 EDRNADATFWNRR

-1556 LRPDGPYVY
+1556 LRPDGPYVQI
-1565 VEKTNEWIPVI
+1565 ENGDWIPVI
-1576 RLSVTRRAAAQEG
+1576 RLSVTRSAAAQEG

-1603 DYTVTWT
+1603 DYTVTWA
-1610 QEDDVTW
+1610 QEDDGTW
-1617 TYQIWGIGDQD
+1617 TYQIWGIGVQD
-1628 IEDPQYPAEPREP
+1628 IEDPQYPAEPGEP

-1650 PAPTDPGVSEPP
+1650 PAPTDPDVSEPP

-1686 EKTTQPPES
+1686 EETTQPPES

-1728 DPTEDPETDPGEDSP
+1728 DPTEDPETDPGEEP
-1743 APAQTELE
+1743 LAPAQTELE

-1759 WVYSVKEELNPA
+1759 WVYSVKEELNPD
-1771 LPDELKEQYKI
+1771 LPDDLEEQYKI
-1782 YFNNQTAGQSST
+1782 YFNNQTAGEASAE
-1794 DGDTITMSNLTNS
+1794 DDTITMANLTNS

-1824 SITADYMG
+1824 PITADYMD

-1837 VTFTLYVKAGEDGI
+1837 VTFTLYVKAGENGI
-1851 WQPAEEYFEN
+1851 WQPAEGYFEN

-1878 QTLGNRHIY
+1878 QTLENRHIY

-1987 DTRPDTD
+1987 GTRPRTD

-2002 SFLIQRTTAATPAE
+2002 SFLIQRTTAVNPAE
-2016 EDWQAVQV
+2016 ADWQAVQV
-2024 TGDGNETQDLVVTL
+2024 TGDNGQTQDLVVTL
-2038 TGTDTDGT
+2038 TGTNSDSEKKYT
-2046 LQAPA
+2046 L
-2051 SMTIPG
+2051 SG
-2057 LPQKAPDGERYFYRA
+2057 LPQKASPDQIYTYRA

-2078 YEVTDGEVDSE
+2078 YKTAGEEASLHDYIVE
-2089 SYVAFGGYY
+2089 NEGQY
-2098 NDAYVTAYN
+2098 NTAYTATYAYDDGSTGGDPDN
-2107 YGPTVSGAS
+2107 GSA
-2116 DEEPA
+2116 EE
-2121 AETEGGFITKVTNTM
+2121 GFITTVTNTM
-2136 STTKVYALKKW
+2136 STTKVYASKSW
-2147 QPVNETGAPVT
+2147 EPAGETGAPVT

-2168 AEGAEATW
+2168 AEGAETTW

-2184 TVDGTKDAFSPSKP
+2184 TVDGTEESSPSKP
-2198 YYEYEAWKAVWED
+2198 YYEYDEWKAVWED
-2211 LPARMPGSYLGE
+2211 LPARLPGSYLGE
-2223 NGTTQYRVVE
+2223 DKNGTTQYRVVE
-2233 ETSGSYVLVN
+2233 ETSGSYVQVS
-2243 SDTGEVLGEDGKTT
+2243 SDIGEVEGKNGVT

-2290 QLWRTTNK
+2290 QLWRTTDK

-2303 TEGDVE
+2303 TAGDVE
-2309 QVTDET
+2309 QVAGKT
-2315 ATLSAANNWKV
+2315 AILSAANNWKV
-2326 VFDQLDKVNE
+2326 VFGELDRVDTHGDR
-2336 QNEKYYY
+2336 YYY
-2343 YAIEEGDSGS
+2343 YAVETSTGESLEVSYNHGDLDG
-2353 GIEVKYDHGEPD
+2353 
-2365 ENTVAFTTTIINKGF
+2365 TAFTTTITNKGF

-2400 DTLKLTLYRKTAVTE
+2400 DTLQLTLYRKTAVTE
-2415 QEKVDEVTL
+2415 QKKVEEVTL
-2424 SAEHAQSG
+2424 SAEDAQSG

-2456 WVEEEP
+2456 RVEEEP

-2478 TLGDADTEVQIQG
+2478 TLGDEDTEVQIQG

-2626 TAARLL
+2626 TAAGLL

-2641 ERVSGYGIRI
+2641 ERVSGYGIRV

>member
-69 VDNNDEESERPAA
+69 VDNNDEESRRPAA

-132 DHRLPAEII
+132 DHRLPKTII

-176 IPVEVNEDN
+176 IPVDVNQDN

-304 DGILDS
+304 DRIPDN

-391 DNSGIVMTIPLD
+391 DDSGIVMTIPLD
-403 KQNTQEIA
+403 KQDTQEIA

-458 WVLGSNGRLE
+458 WVLGSDGRLQQ
-468 KLTGS
+468 LTGE

-535 DDAWENTDIIKTL
+535 DDAWENTDITKTL
-548 GGGEN
+548 GGGGEN

-626 MVITNAVSNRIDY
+626 TVITNAVSNRIDY
-639 TVEKVWEPDDQSNP
+639 TVEKEWLEGVEERP
-653 KHEVTFALYRTIG
+653 VTFALYRTIG

-676 LTFAMNEEGAFV
+676 LTFEMDEEGAFV
-688 KDSIEPG
+688 ESSIEHG
-695 DAYIDEIDKEITI
+695 DAYNDEIDNEITI
-708 SGENWDAFLNGLPEY
+708 SGENWEALLSSLPEY

-728 RYEYLILEE
+728 RYEYLILEV
-737 GGNPTY
+737 GGSPTY

-758 TNGPGT
+758 TNGLGA

-785 VEVTVYDR
+785 VEVTVYDAQT
-793 NSGDPIKN
+793 NGKIDSVILGDTA
-801 GGENLTVTLGETQN
+801 EESQ
-815 REDPVWY
+815 DPVWY
-822 EWVALPEGTSA
+822 EWVALPEDIKA
-833 EDVYI
+833 ADVYI
-838 RETGIGAGGKVEPD
+838 RETGIGAGGKVELSQ
-852 EDADGSFRDKVTGE
+852 DADGSFRDKVTGE
-866 NHAYEATYDSE
+866 NHTYEATYDRE

-908 EGASALQTAMAGT
+908 EGASALQTAVAGT

-938 TIGEDYVYLG
+938 TIGENYVNLG

-1001 LDQTGKEITLSAAN
+1001 LHNGEEIALSELQTIS
-1015 YPEVYA
+1015 PDVYA

-1044 DTQEITLTNTRT
+1044 DTQKITLTNTRT

-1119 PDAGGDAGGSEGEV
+1119 PDAGGNAGGSEGEA

-1475 KYVYQ
+1475 EYVYQ

-1496 PGDLEEN
+1496 PGDLDADSEALQNGAAVED
-1503 EITGGGYIVGGLLPH
+1503 LLPD
-1518 QPEGEADATFWNRR
+1518 EDRNADATFWNRR

-1556 LRPDGPYVY
+1556 LRPDGPYVQI
-1565 VEKTNEWIPVI
+1565 ENGDWIPVI
-1576 RLSVTRRAAAQEG
+1576 RLSVTRSAAAQEG

-1628 IEDPQYPAEPREP
+1628 IEDPQYPAEPGEP

-1650 PAPTDPGVSEPP
+1650 PAPTDPDVSEPP

-1686 EKTTQPPES
+1686 EETTQPPES

-1708 AGGSGSEADTT
+1708 EGGSGSEADTT

-1728 DPTEDPETDPGEDSP
+1728 DPTEEPETDPGEEPP

-1759 WVYSVKEELNPA
+1759 WVYSVKEELNSD
-1771 LPDELKEQYKI
+1771 LPDELKEQYEI
-1782 YFNNQTAGQSST
+1782 YFNGQTAGEASAG
-1794 DGDTITMSNLTNS
+1794 DDTITMSNLTNS

-1824 SITADYMG
+1824 PITADYMG

-1851 WQPAEEYFEN
+1851 WQLA
-1861 MDSGL
+1861 
-1866 YSQIF
+1866 
-1871 GEDYQFT
+1871 EDYFT
-1878 QTLGNRHIY
+1878 GDNLGEIYDDLIEAGMITDFSVTLNRHIY

-2016 EDWQAVQV
+2016 ADWQAVQV

-2038 TGTDTDGT
+2038 TGTNSDSEKEYT
-2046 LQAPA
+2046 L
-2051 SMTIPG
+2051 SG
-2057 LPQKAPDGERYFYRA
+2057 LPQKASSDQIYTYRA

-2078 YEVTDGEVDSE
+2078 YKTAGEEASLHDYIVE
-2089 SYVAFGGYY
+2089 NEGQY
-2098 NDAYVTAYN
+2098 NTAYTATYAYDDGSTGGN
-2107 YGPTVSGAS
+2107 PDNGSA
-2116 DEEPA
+2116 EE
-2121 AETEGGFITKVTNTM
+2121 GFITTVTNTM
-2136 STTKVYALKKW
+2136 STTKVYASKSW
-2147 QPVNETGAPVT
+2147 EPAEETGVPVT
-2158 LKLEYMTAPA
+2158 LKLQYMTAPA

-2198 YYEYEAWKAVWED
+2198 YYEYEAWEAVWED
-2211 LPARMPGSYLGE
+2211 LPLRMPGSYLGE

-2233 ETSGSYVLVN
+2233 ETSGSYVQVG
-2243 SDTGEVLGEDGKTT
+2243 DTVTGSIMEDGET

-2278 TTADKIADSITV
+2278 TIADKIADSITV
-2290 QLWRTTNK
+2290 QLWRTTDK

-2309 QVTDET
+2309 KVAGKT
-2315 ATLSAANNWKV
+2315 AILSAANNWKV

-2365 ENTVAFTTTIINKGF
+2365 ENTVAFTTTITNKGF

-2400 DTLKLTLYRKTAVTE
+2400 DMLKLTLYRKTAVTE
-2415 QEKVDEVTL
+2415 QKKVDEVTL
-2424 SAEHAQSG
+2424 SAENAQSG

-2471 DDLDLVN
+2471 DDLNLVN
-2478 TLGDADTEVQIQG
+2478 TLGDEDTEVQIQG

-2511 LQNGTEVKRQEVRPN
+2511 LQNGTEVKRQEVQPN

-2536 NWPVYDDSG
+2536 SWPVYDDSG

-2626 TAARLL
+2626 TAAGLL

>member
-45 YADTVVSVESWHDA
+45 YADTVVSVKSWHDA
-59 EDFEEKTLYW
+59 GDFEEKTLYW
-69 VDNNDEESERPAA
+69 VDNNDEESRRPAA

-141 REDEFGTESEPL
+141 REDEFGAESEPL

-176 IPVEVNEDN
+176 IPVDVNEDN

-234 VDTGYDTTTATYLL
+234 VDTGYDATTATYLL

-255 DVYSDVGADSGDP
+255 DVNSDVGADSGDP

-304 DGILDS
+304 DGIPGN

-391 DNSGIVMTIPLD
+391 DDSGSVMTIPLD
-403 KQNTQEIA
+403 KQDTQEIA

-468 KLTGS
+468 QLTD
-473 EADAERAENDTYLYN
+473 EAADAERAENDTYLYN
-488 EGTLSNKLSG
+488 GGTLSNKLSG

-529 PKGSTD
+529 PKSSTD
-535 DDAWENTDIIKTL
+535 DDAWENTDITKTL
-548 GGGEN
+548 GGREN

-579 LEYRWVESAVYENS
+579 LEYRWVESAVYEGESENLLQG
-593 SKVEM
+593 
-598 DDDSFTLTSGGSRGE
+598 DSFTLTSGGSRGE

-626 MVITNAVSNRIDY
+626 TVITNAVSNRIDY
-639 TVEKVWEPDDQSNP
+639 TVEKVWLEGVEERP
-653 KHEVTFALYRTIG
+653 VTFALYRTIG

-676 LTFAMNEEGAFV
+676 LTFEMDEEGAFV
-688 KDSIEPG
+688 ESSIEHG
-695 DAYIDEIDKEITI
+695 DAYNDEIDKEITI
-708 SGENWDAFLNGLPEY
+708 SGKNWEALLNSLPEY

-728 RYEYLILEE
+728 RYEYLILEVGE
-737 GGNPTY
+737 SPTY

-758 TNGPGT
+758 TNGLGA

-785 VEVTVYDR
+785 VEVTVYDAQT
-793 NSGDPIKN
+793 NGKIDSVILGDTA
-801 GGENLTVTLGETQN
+801 GESQ
-815 REDPVWY
+815 DPVWY
-822 EWVALPEGTSA
+822 EWVALPEDIKA
-833 EDVYI
+833 ADVYI
-838 RETGIGAGGKVEPD
+838 RETGIGAGGKVELSQ
-852 EDADGSFRDKVTGE
+852 DADGSFRDKVTGE
-866 NHAYEATYDSE
+866 NHTYEATYDSE

-908 EGASALQTAMAGT
+908 EGVDALWTAMAGT

-938 TIGEDYVYLG
+938 TIEENYVNLG
-948 GENVFIQNDLGET
+948 GEDVPIMDNEGQPVSS
-961 VFSIQPI
+961 VQPI

-1001 LDQTGKEITLSAAN
+1001 LHNGEEIALSELQTIS
-1015 YPEVYA
+1015 PDVYA

-1119 PDAGGDAGGSEGEV
+1119 PDAGGNAGGSEGEA

-1191 EGTRLGTRNEADTES
+1191 EGTHLGTRNEADTES

-1220 TEETEDYARYALN
+1220 TEDYARYALN

-1273 YQRERGGAYDFA
+1273 YQRERGGAYDFD

-1296 WSGPNNYTFQ
+1296 WSGLNNYTFQ
-1306 ILYEGEN
+1306 ILYEGGN
-1313 IIDSSGVVQPETQD
+1313 IIDGSGEVRPETLGQK
-1327 QQPLPKYT
+1327 PLPKYT

-1350 TGTGGASLVDDESTD
+1350 TDTGGASLVDDESTD

-1396 KILELPTDEE
+1396 KILELPTGEE
-1406 GDPIAYPAVRFHLYR
+1406 DVPIAYPAVRFHLYR

-1436 QTITWSSQEVR
+1436 QTITWSSQDVR
-1447 EAYQEQGQAT
+1447 EAYQTQGKLT

-1475 KYVYQ
+1475 EYVYQ

-1496 PGDLEEN
+1496 PGDLDADSADLQS
-1503 EITGGGYIVGGLLPH
+1503 GAAVGDLLPD
-1518 QPEGEADATFWNRR
+1518 EDRNADATFWNRR

-1576 RLSVTRRAAAQEG
+1576 RLVVTRSAAAQEG
-1589 QEAPNITET
+1589 QEAPGITET

-1610 QEDDVTW
+1610 QEDDGTW

-1628 IEDPQYPAEPREP
+1628 IEDPQYPAEPGEP

-1650 PAPTDPGVSEPP
+1650 PAPTDPDANEPP

-1686 EKTTQPPES
+1686 EETMQPPEPEG

-1728 DPTEDPETDPGEDSP
+1728 DPVEDPETDPGEEPP

-1771 LPDELKEQYKI
+1771 LPDELKERYKI
-1782 YFNNQTAGQSST
+1782 YFNNQTAGEASAE
-1794 DGDTITMSNLTNS
+1794 DDTITMANLTNS

-1837 VTFTLYVKAGEDGI
+1837 VTFTLYVKAGEDGT
-1851 WQPAEEYFEN
+1851 WQPASTYFEELLKEN
-1861 MDSGL
+1861 SGL
-1866 YSQIF
+1866 YEKIF
-1871 GEDYQFT
+1871 GDSSFEK
-1878 QTLGNRHIY
+1878 TLENLHIY

-1899 VVKVNDKIVEL
+1899 VMRTADGFVEL
-1910 SYRVAETKL
+1910 SYRVAETQI
-1919 TYHNGRE
+1919 TYG
-1926 TVDVPI
+1926 DGQ
-1932 TVTVEGDT
+1932 TVTIAVTTSDDSDDFTYKITGDT
-1940 FTYTVN
+1940 GGIFAGVEDFYTESN
-1946 DSLFTGVTGDYAT
+1946 N
-1959 STSELTNQL
+1959 STVITNQL

-1987 DTRPDTD
+1987 GTRPRTD

-2002 SFLIQRTTAATPAE
+2002 SFLIQRTTAVDPAE
-2016 EDWQAVQV
+2016 ADWQAVQV

-2038 TGTDTDGT
+2038 TGTNSDSEKEYT
-2046 LQAPA
+2046 L
-2051 SMTIPG
+2051 SG
-2057 LPQKAPDGERYFYRA
+2057 LPQKASPDQIYTYRA

-2078 YEVTDGEVDSE
+2078 YKTAGEEASLHDYIVE
-2089 SYVAFGGYY
+2089 NEGQY
-2098 NDAYVTAYN
+2098 NTAYTATYAYDDGSTGGDPDN
-2107 YGPTVSGAS
+2107 GSA
-2116 DEEPA
+2116 EE
-2121 AETEGGFITKVTNTM
+2121 GFITTVTNTM
-2136 STTKVYALKKW
+2136 STTKVYASKSW
-2147 QPVNETGAPVT
+2147 EPAEETGVPVT

-2184 TVDGTKDAFSPSKP
+2184 TVDGTEESSPSKP
-2198 YYEYEAWKAVWED
+2198 YYEYDAWKAVWED

-2278 TTADKIADSITV
+2278 TTADKIANSITV
-2290 QLWRTTNK
+2290 QLWRTTDK

-2303 TEGDVE
+2303 TEGDVV
-2309 QVTDET
+2309 QVAGKT
-2315 ATLSAANNWKV
+2315 ATLSAANNWKA

-2415 QEKVDEVTL
+2415 QENVEEVTL
-2424 SAEHAQSG
+2424 SAEDAQSG

-2437 TYTFQDL
+2437 AYTFQDL

-2456 WVEEEP
+2456 RVEEEP

-2478 TLGDADTEVQIQG
+2478 TLGDEDTEVQIQG

-2511 LQNGTEVKRQEVRPN
+2511 LQNGTEVKRQEVQPN

-2536 NWPVYDDSG
+2536 RWPVYDDSG

-2556 VDGYGTQVNG
+2556 VDDYGTQVNG

-2605 YGDMTF
+2605 YGDMIF

-2707 DETPDPDIPDTPDEP
+2707 DETPDPDIPDTPDKP

>member
-69 VDNNDEESERPAA
+69 VDNNDEESRRPAA

-132 DHRLPAEII
+132 DHTLPKTII
-141 REDEFGTESEPL
+141 REDDFGAESEPL

-176 IPVEVNEDN
+176 IPVDVNQDN

-234 VDTGYDTTTATYLL
+234 VDTGYDATTATYLL

-255 DVYSDVGADSGDP
+255 DVNSDVGADSGDP

-304 DGILDS
+304 DGIPGN

-391 DNSGIVMTIPLD
+391 DDSGSVMTIPLD
-403 KQNTQEIA
+403 KQDTQEIA

-468 KLTGS
+468 KLTDS

-488 EGTLSNKLSG
+488 GGTLSNKLSG

-529 PKGSTD
+529 PEGSTD
-535 DDAWENTDIIKTL
+535 DDAWEKTDITKTL
-548 GGGEN
+548 GGGGEN
-553 GSFSAENLGGLSVSE
+553 GSFSAENLGGISVSE

-579 LEYRWVESAVYENS
+579 LEYRWVETAVYEGESENLL
-593 SKVEM
+593 EG
-598 DDDSFTLTSGGSRGE
+598 DSFTLTSGGSRGE

-626 MVITNAVSNRIDY
+626 TVITNAVSNRIDY
-639 TVEKVWEPDDQSNP
+639 TVEKVWLEGVEERP
-653 KHEVTFALYRTIG
+653 VTFALYRTIG
-666 EQSLTEDCKV
+666 EQSLTEGCKV

-708 SGENWDAFLNGLPEY
+708 SGENWDAFLNSLPEY

-728 RYEYLILEE
+728 RYEYLILEV
-737 GGNPTY
+737 GGSPTY

-758 TNGPGT
+758 TNGPGA
-764 GERILVQK
+764 GKRILVQK

-785 VEVTVYDR
+785 VEVTVYDAQT
-793 NSGDPIKN
+793 NGKIDSVILGDTA
-801 GGENLTVTLGETQN
+801 EESQ
-815 REDPVWY
+815 DPVWY
-822 EWVALPEGTSA
+822 EWVALPKGTSA

-838 RETGIGAGGKVEPD
+838 RETKIGDKDTFLDEGAFVSGSVNESGIT
-852 EDADGSFRDKVTGE
+852 RDLAEGE
-866 NHAYEATYDSE
+866 NHTYEATYDRE

-894 VDLTVVKDWRDGNG
+894 VDLTAVKDWRDGNG

-921 GLTLAVKLE
+921 DLTLAVKLE

-938 TIGEDYVYLG
+938 IIGKDYVNLG
-948 GENVFIQNDLGET
+948 GEDVPIKDNEDQPVSS
-961 VFSIQPI
+961 VQPI
-968 LTEDEKIETI
+968 LTADEEYHEI

-1001 LDQTGKEITLSAAN
+1001 LDQTGNEITLSAAN

-1021 LWSTYTRSVEETSYD
+1021 LWSTYARSVEETSYD

-1056 GVTDAVWYKEWH
+1056 GMTDAVWYKEWH

-1093 TETETQL
+1093 TETKTQL

-1191 EGTRLGTRNEADTES
+1191 EGTRLGTRNEADEGS

-1220 TEETEDYARYALN
+1220 TEDYARYALN

-1258 AGYPAEDLPTVTFAL
+1258 AGYPAEDLPAVTFAL
-1273 YQRERGGAYDFA
+1273 YQRERGGAYDFDA
-1285 ADPIA
+1285 EPIA

-1296 WSGPNNYTFQ
+1296 WSGLNNYTFQ
-1306 ILYEGEN
+1306 ILYVDEN
-1313 IIDSSGVVQPETQD
+1313 IIDSSGEVQPVTPD

-1421 TYTKNSGETSEQELV
+1421 TYTKNSGRTSEQELV

-1475 KYVYQ
+1475 EYVYQ

-1496 PGDLEEN
+1496 PGDLDADSEALQNGAAVED
-1503 EITGGGYIVGGLLPH
+1503 LLPD
-1518 QPEGEADATFWNRR
+1518 EDRNADATFWNRR

-1576 RLSVTRRAAAQEG
+1576 RLVVTRSAAAQEG
-1589 QEAPNITET
+1589 QDAPNITET

-1603 DYTVTWT
+1603 DYTVTWA

-1628 IEDPQYPAEPREP
+1628 IEDPQYPAEPGEP

-1650 PAPTDPGVSEPP
+1650 PAPTDPDVSEPP

-1686 EKTTQPPES
+1686 EETTQPPES

-1708 AGGSGSEADTT
+1708 EGGSGSEADTT

-1728 DPTEDPETDPGEDSP
+1728 DPTEEPETDPGEEPP

-1759 WVYSVKEELNPA
+1759 WVYSVKEELNSD
-1771 LPDELKEQYKI
+1771 LPDALKEQYEI
-1782 YFNNQTAGQSST
+1782 YFNGQTAGEASVG
-1794 DGDTITMSNLTNS
+1794 DDTITMSNLTNS

-1824 SITADYMG
+1824 PITADYMG

-1851 WQPAEEYFEN
+1851 WQLAEEYFEN

-1878 QTLGNRHIY
+1878 QTLENRHIY

-2107 YGPTVSGAS
+2107 YGPTVSGAF

-2147 QPVNETGAPVT
+2147 QPVSETGAPVT

-2168 AEGAEATW
+2168 TEGAEATW

-2233 ETSGSYVLVN
+2233 ETSGSYVQVG
-2243 SDTGEVLGEDGKTT
+2243 DTVTGSIMEDGET

-2278 TTADKIADSITV
+2278 TIADKIADSITV
-2290 QLWRTTNK
+2290 QLWRTTDK

-2309 QVTDET
+2309 KVAGKT
-2315 ATLSAANNWKV
+2315 AILSAANNWKV

-2400 DTLKLTLYRKTAVTE
+2400 DTLKLTLYRKPAVTE

-2424 SAEHAQSG
+2424 SAEDAQSG

-2478 TLGDADTEVQIQG
+2478 TLGDEDTEVQIQG

-2511 LQNGTEVKRQEVRPN
+2511 RQNGTEVKRQEVQPN

-2536 NWPVYDDSG
+2536 SWPVYDDSG

-2722 GTPDEP
+2722 GTPNEP

-2769 GRKKE
+2769 SRKKE

>member
-45 YADTVVSVESWHDA
+45 YADTVVSVKSWHDA
-59 EDFEEKTLYW
+59 GDFEKKTLYW

-141 REDEFGTESEPL
+141 REDEFGAESEPL

-176 IPVEVNEDN
+176 ISVDVNEDN

-234 VDTGYDTTTATYLL
+234 VDTGYDATTATYLL

-255 DVYSDVGADSGDP
+255 DVNSDVGADSGDP

-292 EAPNGDGRLDAD
+292 EASNGDGRLDAD
-304 DGILDS
+304 DRIPDN

-391 DNSGIVMTIPLD
+391 DDSGSVMTIPLD
-403 KQNTQEIA
+403 KQDTQEIA
-411 FGDLPKY
+411 FGDLSKY

-436 DAGRYTQVLGAV
+436 AAGRYTQVLGAV

-458 WVLGSNGRLE
+458 WVLGSDGRLE

-1628 IEDPQYPAEPREP
+1628 IEDPQYPAEPGEP

-1686 EKTTQPPES
+1686 EETMQPPES

-1728 DPTEDPETDPGEDSP
+1728 DPTEDPETDPGEEPP

-2072 VELQPE
+2072 VELQPG
-2078 YEVTDGEVDSE
+2078 YKTAGEEASLHDYIVE
-2089 SYVAFGGYY
+2089 NEGQY
-2098 NDAYVTAYN
+2098 NTAYTATYAYDDGSTGGDPDN
-2107 YGPTVSGAS
+2107 GST
-2116 DEEPA
+2116 EE
-2121 AETEGGFITKVTNTM
+2121 GFITTVTNTM
-2136 STTKVYALKKW
+2136 STTKVYASKSW
-2147 QPVNETGAPVT
+2147 EPAEETGVPVT
-2158 LKLEYMTAPA
+2158 LKLQYMTAPA
-2168 AEGAEATW
+2168 ADGAEVTW

-2211 LPARMPGSYLGE
+2211 LPLRMPGSYLGE

-2233 ETSGSYVLVN
+2233 ETSGSYVQVS
-2243 SDTGEVLGEDGKTT
+2243 SDIGEVEGKNGVT

-2290 QLWRTTNK
+2290 QLWRTTDK

-2309 QVTDET
+2309 KVAGKT
-2315 ATLSAANNWKV
+2315 AILSAANNWKV
-2326 VFDQLDKVNE
+2326 VFGELDRVDTHGDR
-2336 QNEKYYY
+2336 YYY
-2343 YAIEEGDSGS
+2343 YAVETSTGESL
-2353 GIEVKYDHGEPD
+2353 EVSYDHGD
-2365 ENTVAFTTTIINKGF
+2365 LDGTAFTTTIINKGF

-2456 WVEEEP
+2456 RVEEEP

-2478 TLGDADTEVQIQG
+2478 TLGDEDTEVQIQG

-2722 GTPDEP
+2722 GTPNEP

-2769 GRKKE
+2769 SRKKE

>member
-45 YADTVVSVESWHDA
+45 YADTVVSVESWYDA

-118 VVDNGNNTYTVSVP
+118 VVDNGNNTYMVSVL
-132 DHRLPAEII
+132 DHTLPKTII
-141 REDEFGTESEPL
+141 REDDFGAESEPL

-176 IPVEVNEDN
+176 IPVDVNQDN

-201 LTDEFSFDVQL
+201 LTDEFSFAVQL

-220 DGITDALYQTFLFS
+220 DSITDALYQTFLFS

-255 DVYSDVGADSGDP
+255 DVNSDVGADSGDP

-292 EAPNGDGRLDAD
+292 EAPNGDGRLDTD
-304 DGILDS
+304 DGIQDN

-411 FGDLPKY
+411 FEDLPKY

-458 WVLGSNGRLE
+458 WVLGSNGRLQQ
-468 KLTGS
+468 LTGE
-473 EADAERAENDTYLYN
+473 EADGKRGDNDTYLYN

-535 DDAWENTDIIKTL
+535 DDAWENTDITKTL
-548 GGGEN
+548 GGGGEN

-579 LEYRWVESAVYENS
+579 LEYRWVESAVYEGESENIL
-593 SKVEM
+593 EG
-598 DDDSFTLTSGGSRGE
+598 DSFTLTSGGSRGE
-613 ARYQVTYQ
+613 ARYQVTNQ

-626 MVITNAVSNRIDY
+626 TVITNAVSNRIDY

-676 LTFAMNEEGAFV
+676 LTFEMDEEGAFV
-688 KDSIEPG
+688 ESSIEHG
-695 DAYIDEIDKEITI
+695 DAYNDEIDNEITI
-708 SGENWDAFLNGLPEY
+708 SGENWDAFLNSLPEY

-728 RYEYLILEE
+728 RYEYLILEV
-737 GGNPTY
+737 GGSPTY

-758 TNGPGT
+758 TNGLGA

-785 VEVTVYDR
+785 VEVTVYDAQT
-793 NSGDPIKN
+793 NGKIDSVILGDTA
-801 GGENLTVTLGETQN
+801 EESQ
-815 REDPVWY
+815 DPVWY
-822 EWVALPEGTSA
+822 EWVALPKGTSA

-838 RETGIGAGGKVEPD
+838 RETGIGTVGKVELSQ
-852 EDADGSFRDKVTGE
+852 DADGSFRDKVTGE
-866 NHAYEATYDSE
+866 NHTYEATYDRE

-938 TIGEDYVYLG
+938 IIGKDYVNLG
-948 GENVFIQNDLGET
+948 GEDVPIKDNEDQPVSS
-961 VFSIQPI
+961 VQPI
-968 LTEDEKIETI
+968 LTADEEYHEI

-1001 LDQTGKEITLSAAN
+1001 LDQTGNEITLSAAN

-1191 EGTRLGTRNEADTES
+1191 EGTRLGTRNEADEGSES
-1206 EDAYTAHTTALTGQ
+1206 AYTAHTTALTEQ
-1220 TEETEDYARYALN
+1220 KEDYARYALN

-1243 KPLTIEGRKLWTNLP
+1243 KPLTIEGRELWTNLP
-1258 AGYPAEDLPTVTFAL
+1258 AGYPAEDLPAVTFAL
-1273 YQRERGGAYDFA
+1273 YQRERGGAYDFDA
-1285 ADPIA
+1285 EPIA
-1290 TLTISD
+1290 TLTIRD
-1296 WSGPNNYTFQ
+1296 WSGLNNYTFQ

-1313 IIDSSGVVQPETQD
+1313 IIGNSDGEVRPETLGQK
-1327 QQPLPKYT
+1327 PLPKYT

-1350 TGTGGASLVDDESTD
+1350 TGTDGTSLVDDGSTD

-1396 KILELPTDEE
+1396 KILELPTDGE

-1421 TYTKNSGETSEQELV
+1421 TYTKNSGEPSEQELV
-1436 QTITWSSQEVR
+1436 QTITWSSQDVR
-1447 EAYQEQGQAT
+1447 EAYQTQGKLT
-1457 VETTLTFEGLAQ
+1457 VETTLTFEGLAR

-1475 KYVYQ
+1475 EYVYQ
-1480 IEEDQ
+1480 IKEDQ

-1496 PGDLEEN
+1496 RGDLEEN

-1532 EDPQTE
+1532 EEPQTE

-1550 FDNAFG
+1550 FDDAFG
-1556 LRPDGPYVY
+1556 LRPDGPYVQIENGDW
-1565 VEKTNEWIPVI
+1565 VPVI
-1576 RLSVTRRAAAQEG
+1576 RLVVTRSAAAQEG

-1610 QEDDVTW
+1610 QDEETGDW
-1617 TYQIWGIGDQD
+1617 TYRIWGAD
-1628 IEDPQYPAEPREP
+1628 DPNAEAPDHRSELEEPADLPV
-1641 ETPTDTQTD
+1641 TPTD
-1650 PAPTDPGVSEPP
+1650 PAPKDPDVSEPT
-1662 STGEND
+1662 STGE
-1668 QSETPTA
+1668 
-1675 AEGND
+1675 ND

-1686 EKTTQPPES
+1686 EETTQPPES
-1695 SLSAASLHSDPAD
+1695 SLSAVSLHSDPAD

-1728 DPTEDPETDPGEDSP
+1728 DPTEDPETDPGEESP

-1759 WVYSVKEELNPA
+1759 WVYSVKEELSSD
-1771 LPDELKEQYKI
+1771 LPDDLEEQYEI
-1782 YFNNQTAGQSST
+1782 YFNDQTAGEASVG
-1794 DGDTITMSNLTNS
+1794 DDTITMANLTNS

-1824 SITADYMG
+1824 PITADYMG

-1837 VTFTLYVKAGEDGI
+1837 VTFTLYVKAGEDGT
-1851 WQPAEEYFEN
+1851 WQLAEEYFEN

-1899 VVKVNDKIVEL
+1899 VMKTADGFVEL
-1910 SYRVAETKL
+1910 SYRVAETQI
-1919 TYHNGRE
+1919 TYG
-1926 TVDVPI
+1926 DGQ
-1932 TVTVEGDT
+1932 TVTIAVTTSDDSDDFTYKITGDT
-1940 FTYTVN
+1940 GGIFAGVEDFYTESN
-1946 DSLFTGVTGDYAT
+1946 N
-1959 STSELTNQL
+1959 STVITNQL

-1987 DTRPDTD
+1987 GTRPRTD

-2002 SFLIQRTTAATPAE
+2002 SFLIQRTTAVDPAE
-2016 EDWQAVQV
+2016 ADWQAVQV

-2038 TGTDTDGT
+2038 TGTNSDSEKEYT
-2046 LQAPA
+2046 L
-2051 SMTIPG
+2051 SG
-2057 LPQKAPDGERYFYRA
+2057 LPQKASPNQIYTYRA

-2078 YEVTDGEVDSE
+2078 YKTAGEEASLHDYIVE
-2089 SYVAFGGYY
+2089 NEGQY
-2098 NDAYVTAYN
+2098 NTAYTATYAYDDGSTGGDPDN
-2107 YGPTVSGAS
+2107 GSA
-2116 DEEPA
+2116 EE
-2121 AETEGGFITKVTNTM
+2121 GFITKVTNTM
-2136 STTKVYALKKW
+2136 STTKVYASKSW
-2147 QPVNETGAPVT
+2147 EPAEETGVPVT
-2158 LKLEYMTAPA
+2158 LKLQYMTAPA

-2184 TVDGTKDAFSPSKP
+2184 TVDGTEESSPSKP
-2198 YYEYEAWKAVWED
+2198 YYEYEAWEAVWED
-2211 LPARMPGSYLGE
+2211 LPLRMPGSYLGE

-2309 QVTDET
+2309 KVAGKT
-2315 ATLSAANNWKV
+2315 AILSAANNWKA

-2424 SAEHAQSG
+2424 SAEEAQSG

-2456 WVEEEP
+2456 RVEEEP

-2471 DDLDLVN
+2471 DDLNLVN
-2478 TLGDADTEVQIQG
+2478 TLGDEDTEVQIQG

-2506 ITVIL
+2506 IIVIL
-2511 LQNGTEVKRQEVRPN
+2511 LQNGTEVKRQEVQPN

-2536 NWPVYDDSG
+2536 SWPVYDDSG

-2611 IDGVAE
+2611 ADGVAE

-2722 GTPDEP
+2722 DTPNEP
-2728 DTPEEPDDSVHT
+2728 GTPEEPDDSVHT

>member
-45 YADTVVSVESWHDA
+45 YADTVVSVESWYDA

-118 VVDNGNNTYTVSVP
+118 VVDNGNNTYMVSVL
-132 DHRLPAEII
+132 DHTLPKTII
-141 REDEFGTESEPL
+141 REDDFGAESEPL

-176 IPVEVNEDN
+176 IPVDVNQDN

-201 LTDEFSFDVQL
+201 LTDEFSFAVQL

-220 DGITDALYQTFLFS
+220 DSITDALYQTFLFS

-255 DVYSDVGADSGDP
+255 DVNSDVGADSGDP

-292 EAPNGDGRLDAD
+292 EAPNGDGRLDTD
-304 DGILDS
+304 DGIQDN

-391 DNSGIVMTIPLD
+391 DDSGSVMTIPLD
-403 KQNTQEIA
+403 KQDTQEIA

-468 KLTGS
+468 KLTDS

-488 EGTLSNKLSG
+488 GGTLSNKLSG

-529 PKGSTD
+529 PEGSTD
-535 DDAWENTDIIKTL
+535 DDAWEKTDITKTL
-548 GGGEN
+548 GGGGEN
-553 GSFSAENLGGLSVSE
+553 GSFSAENLGGISVSE

-579 LEYRWVESAVYENS
+579 LEYRWVETAVYEGESENLL
-593 SKVEM
+593 EG
-598 DDDSFTLTSGGSRGE
+598 DSFTLTSGGSRGE

-626 MVITNAVSNRIDY
+626 TVITNAVSNRIDY

-676 LTFAMNEEGAFV
+676 LTFEMDEEGAFV
-688 KDSIEPG
+688 ESSIEHG
-695 DAYIDEIDKEITI
+695 DAYNDEIDKEITI
-708 SGENWDAFLNGLPEY
+708 SGKNWEALLNSLPEY

-728 RYEYLILEE
+728 RYEYLILEV
-737 GGNPTY
+737 GGSPTY

-758 TNGPGT
+758 TNGLGA

-793 NSGDPIKN
+793 NSGEPIRN
-801 GGENLTVTLGETQN
+801 GSENLTVTLGETQDG
-815 REDPVWY
+815 EDPVWY
-822 EWVALPEGTSA
+822 EWVALPEDIKA
-833 EDVYI
+833 ADVYI
-838 RETGIGAGGKVEPD
+838 REAGIGTVGKVELSQ
-852 EDADGSFRDKVTGE
+852 DADGSFRDKVTGE
-866 NHAYEATYDSE
+866 NHTYEATYDSE

-908 EGASALQTAMAGT
+908 EGVDALQAAMAGT

-938 TIGEDYVYLG
+938 IIGKDYVNLG

-1157 PKYDAYGF
+1157 PKYDPYGF

-1206 EDAYTAHTTALTGQ
+1206 EDAYTAHTTALTGRQ
-1220 TEETEDYARYALN
+1220 TEDYAKYALN

-1273 YQRERGGAYDFA
+1273 YQRERGGAYDFD

-1296 WSGPNNYTFQ
+1296 WSGLNNYTFQ

-1313 IIDSSGVVQPETQD
+1313 IIDSSGVVQPETPD

-1475 KYVYQ
+1475 EYVYQ

-1496 PGDLEEN
+1496 PGDLDADSEALQNGAAVED
-1503 EITGGGYIVGGLLPH
+1503 LLPD
-1518 QPEGEADATFWNRR
+1518 EDRNADATFWNRR

-1576 RLSVTRRAAAQEG
+1576 RLVVTRSAAAQEG
-1589 QEAPNITET
+1589 QDAPNITET

-1603 DYTVTWT
+1603 DYTVTWA

-1628 IEDPQYPAEPREP
+1628 IEDPQYPAEPGEP

-1650 PAPTDPGVSEPP
+1650 PAPTDPDVSEPP

-1686 EKTTQPPES
+1686 EETTQPPES

-1728 DPTEDPETDPGEDSP
+1728 DPTEEPETDPGEEPP

-1759 WVYSVKEELNPA
+1759 WVYSVKEELNSD
-1771 LPDELKEQYKI
+1771 LPDALKEQYEI
-1782 YFNNQTAGQSST
+1782 YFNGQTAGEASVG
-1794 DGDTITMSNLTNS
+1794 DDTITMANLTNS

-1824 SITADYMG
+1824 PITADYMD

-1837 VTFTLYVKAGEDGI
+1837 VTFTLYVKAGENGI
-1851 WQPAEEYFEN
+1851 WQPAEGYFEN

-1878 QTLGNRHIY
+1878 QTLENRHIY

-1899 VVKVNDKIVEL
+1899 VMKTADGFVEL
-1910 SYRVAETKL
+1910 SYRVAETQI
-1919 TYHNGRE
+1919 TYGDGQKVTIAVTPSDDSDDFTYE
-1926 TVDVPI
+1926 I
-1932 TVTVEGDT
+1932 TGDT
-1940 FTYTVN
+1940 GGIFAGVEDFYTESN
-1946 DSLFTGVTGDYAT
+1946 N
-1959 STSELTNQL
+1959 STVITNQL

-1981 DRNNAY
+1981 DRNNDY

-2002 SFLIQRTTAATPAE
+2002 SFLIQRTTAVNPAE
-2016 EDWQAVQV
+2016 ADWQAVQV

-2038 TGTDTDGT
+2038 TGTNSDSEKEYT
-2046 LQAPA
+2046 L
-2051 SMTIPG
+2051 SG
-2057 LPQKAPDGERYFYRA
+2057 LPQKASSDQIYTYRA
-2072 VELQPE
+2072 VELQPGYGLTE
-2078 YEVTDGEVDSE
+2078 EGAVE
-2089 SYVAFGGYY
+2089 SGKVAEGDYY
-2098 NDAYVTAYN
+2098 NDAYVAAYN
-2107 YGPTVSGAS
+2107 YGPTVSGTS
-2116 DEEPA
+2116 DKEPA
-2121 AETEGGFITKVTNTM
+2121 AETEQGFITTVTNTM
-2136 STTKVYALKKW
+2136 STTKVYASKSW
-2147 QPVNETGAPVT
+2147 EPAEETGAPVT

-2184 TVDGTKDAFSPSKP
+2184 TVDGTEESSPSKP
-2198 YYEYEAWKAVWED
+2198 YYEYDAWKAVWED
-2211 LPARMPGSYLGE
+2211 LPLRMPGSYLGE

-2233 ETSGSYVLVN
+2233 ETSGSYVQVG
-2243 SDTGEVLGEDGKTT
+2243 DTVTGSIKEDGET

-2309 QVTDET
+2309 KVAGKT
-2315 ATLSAANNWKV
+2315 AILSAANNWKA

-2424 SAEHAQSG
+2424 SAEEAQSG

-2456 WVEEEP
+2456 RVEEEP

-2471 DDLDLVN
+2471 DDLNLVN
-2478 TLGDADTEVQIQG
+2478 TLGDEDTEVQIQG

-2506 ITVIL
+2506 IIVIL
-2511 LQNGTEVKRQEVRPN
+2511 LQNGTEVKRQEVQPN

-2536 NWPVYDDSG
+2536 SWPVYDDSG

-2611 IDGVAE
+2611 ADGVAE

-2722 GTPDEP
+2722 DTPNEP
-2728 DTPEEPDDSVHT
+2728 GTPEEPDDSVHT

>member
-69 VDNNDEESERPAA
+69 VDNNDEESRRPAA

-132 DHRLPAEII
+132 DHTLPKTII
-141 REDEFGTESEPL
+141 REDDFGAESEPL

-176 IPVEVNEDN
+176 IPVDVNQDN

-220 DGITDALYQTFLFS
+220 DSITDALYQTFLFS

-255 DVYSDVGADSGDP
+255 DVNSDVGADSGDP

-292 EAPNGDGRLDAD
+292 EAPNGDGRLDTD
-304 DGILDS
+304 DGIQDN

-391 DNSGIVMTIPLD
+391 DDSGIVMTIPLD
-403 KQNTQEIA
+403 KQDTQEIA
-411 FGDLPKY
+411 FGDLSKY

-579 LEYRWVESAVYENS
+579 LEYRWVESAVYEGESENLL
-593 SKVEM
+593 EG
-598 DDDSFTLTSGGSRGE
+598 DSFTLTSGGSRGE

-626 MVITNAVSNRIDY
+626 TVITNAVSNRIDY
-639 TVEKVWEPDDQSNP
+639 TVEKVWLEGVEERP
-653 KHEVTFALYRTIG
+653 VTFALYRTIG

-676 LTFAMNEEGAFV
+676 LTFEMDEEGAFV
-688 KDSIEPG
+688 ESSIEHG
-695 DAYIDEIDKEITI
+695 DAYNDEIDKEITI
-708 SGENWDAFLNGLPEY
+708 SGKNWEALLNSLPEY

-728 RYEYLILEE
+728 RYEYLILEV

-758 TNGPGT
+758 TNGPGA

-793 NSGDPIKN
+793 NSGDPIQN
-801 GGENLTVTLGETQN
+801 GGENLTVTLGETQDG
-815 REDPVWY
+815 EDPVWY
-822 EWVALPEGTSA
+822 EWVALPEDIKA
-833 EDVYI
+833 ADVYI
-838 RETGIGAGGKVEPD
+838 RETGIGAGGKVELSQ
-852 EDADGSFRDKVTGE
+852 DADGSFRDKVTGE
-866 NHAYEATYDSE
+866 NHTYEATYDSV

-894 VDLTVVKDWRDGNG
+894 VDLTVTKDWRDGNG
-908 EGASALQTAMAGT
+908 EGVDALQTAMAGT

-938 TIGEDYVYLG
+938 IIGKDYVNIGGEDVPIKDN
-948 GENVFIQNDLGET
+948 EDQPVSS
-961 VFSIQPI
+961 VQPI
-968 LTEDEKIETI
+968 LTADEEYHEI

-1001 LDQTGKEITLSAAN
+1001 LDQTGNEITLSAAN
-1015 YPEVYA
+1015 YPEVSA
-1021 LWSTYTRSVEETSYD
+1021 LWSTYARSVEETSYD

-1056 GVTDAVWYKEWH
+1056 GVTDAVWYKEWY

-1093 TETETQL
+1093 TETETVTQL

-1191 EGTRLGTRNEADTES
+1191 EGTRLGTRNEADEGSES
-1206 EDAYTAHTTALTGQ
+1206 AYTAHTTALTEQ
-1220 TEETEDYARYALN
+1220 KEDYARYALN

-1273 YQRERGGAYDFA
+1273 YQRERGGAYDFD

-1290 TLTISD
+1290 TLTIGD
-1296 WSGPNNYTFQ
+1296 WSGLNNYTFQ
-1306 ILYEGEN
+1306 ILYEGGN
-1313 IIDSSGVVQPETQD
+1313 IIDGSGVVQPETQG
-1327 QQPLPKYT
+1327 QQRLPKYT
-1335 PEGRLYEYT
+1335 PEGRLYEYA

-1350 TGTGGASLVDDESTD
+1350 TGTDGASLVDDGSTD

-1396 KILELPTDEE
+1396 KILELPTGEE
-1406 GDPIAYPAVRFHLYR
+1406 DVPIAYPAVRFHLYR
-1421 TYTKNSGETSEQELV
+1421 TYTKNSGEMSEQELV

-1447 EAYQEQGQAT
+1447 EAYREQGQAT

-1475 KYVYQ
+1475 EYVYQ
-1480 IEEDQ
+1480 IKEDQ

-1496 PGDLEEN
+1496 RGDLDADSEALQNGAAVED
-1503 EITGGGYIVGGLLPH
+1503 LLPD
-1518 QPEGEADATFWNRR
+1518 ENKNADATFWNRR

-1576 RLSVTRRAAAQEG
+1576 RLVVTRSAAAQEG
-1589 QEAPNITET
+1589 QEAPGITET

-1603 DYTVTWT
+1603 DCTVTWT
-1610 QEDDVTW
+1610 QEDDGTW

-1628 IEDPQYPAEPREP
+1628 IEDPQYPAEPGEP

-1686 EKTTQPPES
+1686 EETMQPPES

-1708 AGGSGSEADTT
+1708 EGGSGSEADTT

-1728 DPTEDPETDPGEDSP
+1728 DPTEDPETDPGEEPP

-1759 WVYSVKEELNPA
+1759 WVYSVKEELNSD
-1771 LPDELKEQYKI
+1771 LPDALKEQYEI
-1782 YFNNQTAGQSST
+1782 YFNGQTAGEASAE
-1794 DGDTITMSNLTNS
+1794 DDTITMANLTNS

-1824 SITADYMG
+1824 PITADYMG

-1837 VTFTLYVKAGEDGI
+1837 VTFTLYVKAGEDGT
-1851 WQPAEEYFEN
+1851 WQPAEDYFTGDN
-1861 MDSGL
+1861 L
-1866 YSQIF
+1866 
-1871 GEDYQFT
+1871 GEIYDDLIEAGMITDFSV
-1878 QTLGNRHIY
+1878 TLNRHIY

-1987 DTRPDTD
+1987 GTRPDTD

-2038 TGTDTDGT
+2038 TGTNSDSEKEYT
-2046 LQAPA
+2046 L
-2051 SMTIPG
+2051 SG
-2057 LPQKAPDGERYFYRA
+2057 LPQKALDGERYFYRA

-2121 AETEGGFITKVTNTM
+2121 AETEGGFITTVTNTM
-2136 STTKVYALKKW
+2136 STTKVYASKSW
-2147 QPVNETGAPVT
+2147 EPAEETGVPVT
-2158 LKLEYMTAPA
+2158 LKLQYMTAPA
-2168 AEGAEATW
+2168 ADGAEATW

-2233 ETSGSYVLVN
+2233 ETSGSYVQVG
-2243 SDTGEVLGEDGKTT
+2243 DTVTGSIMEDGET

-2278 TTADKIADSITV
+2278 TIADKIADSITV
-2290 QLWRTTNK
+2290 QLWRTTDK

-2309 QVTDET
+2309 KVAGKT
-2315 ATLSAANNWKV
+2315 AILSAANNWKV
-2326 VFDQLDKVNE
+2326 VFGELDRVDTHGDR
-2336 QNEKYYY
+2336 YYY
-2343 YAIEEGDSGS
+2343 YAVETSTGESL
-2353 GIEVKYDHGEPD
+2353 EVSYDHGD
-2365 ENTVAFTTTIINKGF
+2365 LDGTAFTTTIINKGF

-2456 WVEEEP
+2456 RVEEEP

-2478 TLGDADTEVQIQG
+2478 TLGDEDTEVQIQG

-2536 NWPVYDDSG
+2536 SWPVYDDSG

-2722 GTPDEP
+2722 GTPNEP

-2740 GDDAQLALYLTL
+2740 GDDAQLALYLAL

-2769 GRKKE
+2769 SRKKE

>member
-45 YADTVVSVESWHDA
+45 YADTVVSVKSWHDA
-59 EDFEEKTLYW
+59 GDFEEKTLYW

-118 VVDNGNNTYTVSVP
+118 VVDNGNNTYMVSVL
-132 DHRLPAEII
+132 DHTLPKTII
-141 REDEFGTESEPL
+141 REDDFGAESEPL

-176 IPVEVNEDN
+176 IPVDVNQDN

-212 RQGDRTAA
+212 RQGDRTAS

-255 DVYSDVGADSGDP
+255 DVNSDVGADSGDP

-292 EAPNGDGRLDAD
+292 EAPNGDGRLDTD
-304 DGILDS
+304 DGIQDN

-411 FGDLPKY
+411 FEDLPKY

-458 WVLGSNGRLE
+458 WVLGSNGRLQQ
-468 KLTGS
+468 LTGE
-473 EADAERAENDTYLYN
+473 EADGKRGDNDTYLYN

-535 DDAWENTDIIKTL
+535 DDAWENTDITKTL
-548 GGGEN
+548 GGGGEN

-579 LEYRWVESAVYENS
+579 LEYRWVESAVYEGESENIL
-593 SKVEM
+593 EG
-598 DDDSFTLTSGGSRGE
+598 DSFTLTSGGSRGE
-613 ARYQVTYQ
+613 ARYQVTNQ

-626 MVITNAVSNRIDY
+626 TVITNAVSNRIDY

-676 LTFAMNEEGAFV
+676 LTFEMDEEGAFV
-688 KDSIEPG
+688 ESSIEHG
-695 DAYIDEIDKEITI
+695 DAYNDEIDNEITI
-708 SGENWDAFLNGLPEY
+708 SGENWDAFLNSLPEY

-758 TNGPGT
+758 TNGLGA

-785 VEVTVYDR
+785 VEVTVYDAQT
-793 NSGDPIKN
+793 NGKIDSVILGDTA
-801 GGENLTVTLGETQN
+801 EESQ
-815 REDPVWY
+815 DPVWY
-822 EWVALPEGTSA
+822 EWVALPEDIKA
-833 EDVYI
+833 ADVYI
-838 RETGIGAGGKVEPD
+838 RETGIGTVGKVELSQ
-852 EDADGSFRDKVTGE
+852 DADGSFRDKVTGE
-866 NHAYEATYDSE
+866 NHTYEATYDSE

-908 EGASALQTAMAGT
+908 EGVDALQAAMAGT

-938 TIGEDYVYLG
+938 IIGKDYVNLG
-948 GENVFIQNDLGET
+948 GEDVPIKDNKDQPVSS
-961 VFSIQPI
+961 VQPI
-968 LTEDEKIETI
+968 LTADEEYHEI

-1001 LDQTGKEITLSAAN
+1001 LYNGEEIALSELQTIS
-1015 YPEVYA
+1015 PDVYA

-1191 EGTRLGTRNEADTES
+1191 EGTRLGTRNEADEGS
-1206 EDAYTAHTTALTGQ
+1206 EGAYTAHTTALT
-1220 TEETEDYARYALN
+1220 EEDYARYALN

-1273 YQRERGGAYDFA
+1273 YQRERGGAYDFDA
-1285 ADPIA
+1285 EPIA

-1296 WSGPNNYTFQ
+1296 WSGLNNYTFQ
-1306 ILYEGEN
+1306 ILYVDEN
-1313 IIDSSGVVQPETQD
+1313 IIDSSGEVQPVTPD

-1421 TYTKNSGETSEQELV
+1421 TYTKNSGRTSEQELV

-1475 KYVYQ
+1475 EYVYQ

-1496 PGDLEEN
+1496 PGDLDADSEALQNGAAVED
-1503 EITGGGYIVGGLLPH
+1503 LLPD
-1518 QPEGEADATFWNRR
+1518 EDRNADATFWNRR

-1576 RLSVTRRAAAQEG
+1576 RLVVTRSAAAQEG
-1589 QEAPNITET
+1589 QDAPNITET

-1603 DYTVTWT
+1603 DYTVTWA

-1628 IEDPQYPAEPREP
+1628 IEDPQYPAEPGEP

-1650 PAPTDPGVSEPP
+1650 PAPTDPDVSEPP

-1686 EKTTQPPES
+1686 EETTQPPES

-1728 DPTEDPETDPGEDSP
+1728 DPTEEPETDPGEEPP

-1759 WVYSVKEELNPA
+1759 WVYSVKEELNSD
-1771 LPDELKEQYKI
+1771 LPDALKEQYEI
-1782 YFNNQTAGQSST
+1782 YFNGQTAGEASVG
-1794 DGDTITMSNLTNS
+1794 DDTITMSNLTNS

-1837 VTFTLYVKAGEDGI
+1837 VTFTLYVKAGEDGT
-1851 WQPAEEYFEN
+1851 WQLA
-1861 MDSGL
+1861 
-1866 YSQIF
+1866 
-1871 GEDYQFT
+1871 EDYFT
-1878 QTLGNRHIY
+1878 GDNLGEIYDDLIEAGMITDFSVTLNRHIY

-2121 AETEGGFITKVTNTM
+2121 AETEGGFITNVTNTM
-2136 STTKVYALKKW
+2136 STTKVYALKQW
-2147 QPVNETGAPVT
+2147 QPVSETGVPVT
-2158 LKLEYMTAPA
+2158 LKLQYMTAPA

-2184 TVDGTKDAFSPSKP
+2184 TVDGTEESSPSKP
-2198 YYEYEAWKAVWED
+2198 YYEYEAWEAVWED
-2211 LPARMPGSYLGE
+2211 LPLRMPGSYLGE

-2233 ETSGSYVLVN
+2233 ETSGSYVQVS
-2243 SDTGEVLGEDGKTT
+2243 SDIGEVEGKNGVT

-2278 TTADKIADSITV
+2278 TIADKIADSITV
-2290 QLWRTTNK
+2290 QLWRTTDK

-2309 QVTDET
+2309 KVAGKT
-2315 ATLSAANNWKV
+2315 AILSAANNWKV

-2415 QEKVDEVTL
+2415 QEKVEEVTL
-2424 SAEHAQSG
+2424 SAEDAQSG

-2478 TLGDADTEVQIQG
+2478 TLGDEDTEVQIQG

-2511 LQNGTEVKRQEVRPN
+2511 RQNGTEVKRQEVRPN

-2536 NWPVYDDSG
+2536 SWPVYDDSG
-2545 RAYTYTVQEEP
+2545 RTYTVQEEP

-2626 TAARLL
+2626 TAAGLL

>member
-1 MLYEGKR
+1 M
-8 LQKGKVPRKRGMP
+8 
-21 KKSGRRLLSGLLA
+21 
-34 LVLCLT
+34 
-40 LVPVI
+40 
-45 YADTVVSVESWHDA
+45 
-59 EDFEEKTLYW
+59 
-69 VDNNDEESERPAA
+69 
-82 EDYQPLLYFRIE
+82 
-94 GEDWRALEE
+94 
-103 DTCSDVGLSS
+103 
-113 VPQMT
+113 
-118 VVDNGNNTYTVSVP
+118 
-132 DHRLPAEII
+132 
-141 REDEFGTESEPL
+141 
-153 AVEWALGPAGSGGEE
+153 
-168 ETDYFGSY
+168 
-176 IPVEVNEDN
+176 
-185 VEDYPS
+185 
-191 AKDQLGWYYV
+191 
-201 LTDEFSFDVQL
+201 
-212 RQGDRTAA
+212 
-220 DGITDALYQTFLFS
+220 
-234 VDTGYDTTTATYLL
+234 
-248 DTIREVL
+248 
-255 DVYSDVGADSGDP
+255 
-268 SGTITISGLWKYN
+268 
-281 LDGSRIEYSVE
+281 
-292 EAPNGDGRLDAD
+292 
-304 DGILDS
+304 
-310 VLDAGDW
+310 
-317 FQISYDNSG
+317 
-326 APNVGSEVDKVYDGG
+326 
-341 ILYLTL
+341 
-347 TGTKDYSAT
+347 
-356 KVWEDQADSSH
+356 
-367 RPDGELQLWRYRA
+367 
-380 GQSYTTAAPVR
+380 
-391 DNSGIVMTIPLD
+391 
-403 KQNTQEIA
+403 
-411 FGDLPKY
+411 
-418 DAEGYEYIY
+418 
-427 VVREYLTGD
+427 
-436 DAGRYTQVLGAV
+436 
-448 DANGDVSDTI
+448 
-458 WVLGSNGRLE
+458 
-468 KLTGS
+468 
-473 EADAERAENDTYLYN
+473 
-488 EGTLSNKLSG
+488 
-498 TVTVDA
+498 
-504 TKIWKAAAFQSELT
+504 
-518 DVQVELTLQSR
+518 
-529 PKGSTD
+529 
-535 DDAWENTDIIKTL
+535 
-548 GGGEN
+548 
-553 GSFSAENLGGLSVSE
+553 
-568 SVPKYDNQGRE
+568 
-579 LEYRWVESAVYENS
+579 
-593 SKVEM
+593 
-598 DDDSFTLTSGGSRGE
+598 
-613 ARYQVTYQ
+613 
-621 QNDNG
+621 
-626 MVITNAVSNRIDY
+626 
-639 TVEKVWEPDDQSNP
+639 
-653 KHEVTFALYRTIG
+653 
-666 EQSLTEDCKV
+666 
-676 LTFAMNEEGAFV
+676 
-688 KDSIEPG
+688 
-695 DAYIDEIDKEITI
+695 
-708 SGENWDAFLNGLPEY
+708 
-723 DEEGR
+723 
-728 RYEYLILEE
+728 
-737 GGNPTY
+737 
-743 ETTIDSE
+743 
-750 TGDYTTIV
+750 
-758 TNGPGT
+758 
-764 GERILVQK
+764 
-772 NWVDDSDTAHREP
+772 
-785 VEVTVYDR
+785 
-793 NSGDPIKN
+793 
-801 GGENLTVTLGETQN
+801 
-815 REDPVWY
+815 
-822 EWVALPEGTSA
+822 
-833 EDVYI
+833 
-838 RETGIGAGGKVEPD
+838 
-852 EDADGSFRDKVTGE
+852 
-866 NHAYEATYDSE
+866 
-877 NVANE
+877 
-882 IVWTVT
+882 
-888 NRRLGN
+888 
-894 VDLTVVKDWRDGNG
+894 
-908 EGASALQTAMAGT
+908 
-921 GLTLAVKLE
+921 
-930 ISASDGTY
+930 
-938 TIGEDYVYLG
+938 
-948 GENVFIQNDLGET
+948 
-961 VFSIQPI
+961 
-968 LTEDEKIETI
+968 
-978 YFHNLPKY
+978 
-986 DTNGTVVRYTVEEVW
+986 
-1001 LDQTGKEITLSAAN
+1001 
-1015 YPEVYA
+1015 
-1021 LWSTYTRSVEETSYD
+1021 EETSYD

-1220 TEETEDYARYALN
+1220 TEDYARYALN

-1273 YQRERGGAYDFA
+1273 YQRERGGAYDFD

-1296 WSGPNNYTFQ
+1296 WSGLNNYTFQ
-1306 ILYEGEN
+1306 ILYVGEN
-1313 IIDSSGVVQPETQD
+1313 IIGSSGTVQPETQD

-1350 TGTGGASLVDDESTD
+1350 TDTGGASLVDDESTD

-1396 KILELPTDEE
+1396 KILELPTGEE
-1406 GDPIAYPAVRFHLYR
+1406 DVPIAYPAVRFHLYR
-1421 TYTKNSGETSEQELV
+1421 TYTKNSGEMSEQELV

-1447 EAYQEQGQAT
+1447 EAYREQGQAT

-1475 KYVYQ
+1475 EYVYQ

-1496 PGDLEEN
+1496 PGDLDADSEALQNGAAVED
-1503 EITGGGYIVGGLLPH
+1503 LLPD
-1518 QPEGEADATFWNRR
+1518 EDRNADATFWNRR

-1556 LRPDGPYVY
+1556 LRPDGPYVQI
-1565 VEKTNEWIPVI
+1565 ENGDWIPVI
-1576 RLSVTRRAAAQEG
+1576 RLSVTRSAAAQEG

-1628 IEDPQYPAEPREP
+1628 IEDPQYPAEPGEP

-1728 DPTEDPETDPGEDSP
+1728 DPTEDPETDPGEDPP

-1771 LPDELKEQYKI
+1771 LPDALKERYKI
-1782 YFNNQTAGQSST
+1782 YFNNQTAGEASVG
-1794 DGDTITMSNLTNS
+1794 DDTITMANLTNS

-1824 SITADYMG
+1824 PITADYMG

-1837 VTFTLYVKAGEDGI
+1837 VTFTLYVKAGEDGT

-1878 QTLGNRHIY
+1878 QTLENRHIY

-1932 TVTVEGDT
+1932 TVTAEGDT

-1987 DTRPDTD
+1987 GTRPRTD

-2002 SFLIQRTTAATPAE
+2002 SFLIQRTTAVNPAE
-2016 EDWQAVQV
+2016 ADWQAVQV

-2121 AETEGGFITKVTNTM
+2121 AETEGGFITNVTNTM
-2136 STTKVYALKKW
+2136 STTKVYALKQW
-2147 QPVNETGAPVT
+2147 QPVSETGVPVT
-2158 LKLEYMTAPA
+2158 LKLQYMTAPA

-2184 TVDGTKDAFSPSKP
+2184 TVDGTEESSPSKP
-2198 YYEYEAWKAVWED
+2198 YYEYDAWKAVWED
-2211 LPARMPGSYLGE
+2211 LPLRMPGSYLGE

-2233 ETSGSYVLVN
+2233 ETSGSYVQVS
-2243 SDTGEVLGEDGKTT
+2243 SDIGEVEGKNGVT

-2278 TTADKIADSITV
+2278 TIADKIADSITV
-2290 QLWRTTNK
+2290 QLWRTTDK

-2309 QVTDET
+2309 KVAGKT
-2315 ATLSAANNWKV
+2315 AILSAANNWKV

-2415 QEKVDEVTL
+2415 QEKVEEVTL
-2424 SAEHAQSG
+2424 SAEDAQSG

-2456 WVEEEP
+2456 RVEEEP

-2478 TLGDADTEVQIQG
+2478 TLGDEDTEVQIQG

-2511 LQNGTEVKRQEVRPN
+2511 RQNGTEVKRQEVRPN

-2536 NWPVYDDSG
+2536 SWPVYDDSG
-2545 RAYTYTVQEEP
+2545 RTYTVQEEP

-2626 TAARLL
+2626 TAAGLL

>member
-69 VDNNDEESERPAA
+69 VDNNDEESRRPAA

-132 DHRLPAEII
+132 DHTLPKTII
-141 REDEFGTESEPL
+141 REDDFGAESEPL

-176 IPVEVNEDN
+176 IPVDVNQDN

-220 DGITDALYQTFLFS
+220 DSITDALYQTFLFS

-255 DVYSDVGADSGDP
+255 DVNSDVGADSGDP

-292 EAPNGDGRLDAD
+292 EAPNGDGRLDTD
-304 DGILDS
+304 DGIQDN

-411 FGDLPKY
+411 FEDLPKY

-458 WVLGSNGRLE
+458 WVLGSNGRLQQ
-468 KLTGS
+468 LTGE
-473 EADAERAENDTYLYN
+473 EADGKRGDNDTYLYN
-488 EGTLSNKLSG
+488 GGTLSNKLSG

-626 MVITNAVSNRIDY
+626 TVITNAVSNRIDY

-653 KHEVTFALYRTIG
+653 KHKVTFALYRTIG
-666 EQSLTEDCKV
+666 EQSLTEGCKV

-688 KDSIEPG
+688 EGSIEPG
-695 DAYIDEIDKEITI
+695 DAYNNEIDNEITI
-708 SGENWDAFLNGLPEY
+708 SGKNWEALLNSLPEY

-743 ETTIDSE
+743 ETTIDSK
-750 TGDYTTIV
+750 TGYYTTIV

-785 VEVTVYDR
+785 VEVTVYDAQT
-793 NSGDPIKN
+793 NGKIDSVILGDTA
-801 GGENLTVTLGETQN
+801 EESQ
-815 REDPVWY
+815 DPVWY
-822 EWVALPEGTSA
+822 EWVALPKGTSA

-838 RETGIGAGGKVEPD
+838 RETKIGDKDTFLDEGAFVSGSVNESGIT
-852 EDADGSFRDKVTGE
+852 RDLAEGE
-866 NHAYEATYDSE
+866 NHTYEATYDSE

-894 VDLTVVKDWRDGNG
+894 VDLTVTKDWRDGNG
-908 EGASALQTAMAGT
+908 EGVDALQTAMAGT

-938 TIGEDYVYLG
+938 IIGKDYVNLG
-948 GENVFIQNDLGET
+948 GEDVPIKDNEDQPVSS
-961 VFSIQPI
+961 VQPI
-968 LTEDEKIETI
+968 LTADEEYHEI

-1001 LDQTGKEITLSAAN
+1001 LDQTGNEITLSAAN

-1093 TETETQL
+1093 TETETETQL

-1119 PDAGGDAGGSEGEV
+1119 PDAGGNAGGSEGEA

-1142 DTAQQYVWQ
+1142 DTTQQYVWQ

-1191 EGTRLGTRNEADTES
+1191 EGTRLGTRNEADEGSES
-1206 EDAYTAHTTALTGQ
+1206 IYTAHTTALTGQ
-1220 TEETEDYARYALN
+1220 TEDYARYALN

-1273 YQRERGGAYDFA
+1273 YQRERGGAYDFDA
-1285 ADPIA
+1285 EPIA

-1296 WSGPNNYTFQ
+1296 WSGLNNYTFQ
-1306 ILYEGEN
+1306 ILYEGGN
-1313 IIDSSGVVQPETQD
+1313 IIDGSGVVQPETQG
-1327 QQPLPKYT
+1327 QQRLPKYT
-1335 PEGRLYEYT
+1335 PEGRLYEYA

-1350 TGTGGASLVDDESTD
+1350 TGTDGASLVDDGSTD

-1421 TYTKNSGETSEQELV
+1421 TYTKNSGEMSEQELV
-1436 QTITWSSQEVR
+1436 QTITWSSQEVQ
-1447 EAYQEQGQAT
+1447 EAYQEQEQAT
-1457 VETTLTFEGLAQ
+1457 VEKTLTFEGLAQ

-1475 KYVYQ
+1475 EYVYQ

-1491 ETKCG
+1491 ETRCG
-1496 PGDLEEN
+1496 RGDLDADSEALQNGAAVED
-1503 EITGGGYIVGGLLPH
+1503 LLPD
-1518 QPEGEADATFWNRR
+1518 ENKNADATFWNRR

-1556 LRPDGPYVY
+1556 LRPERPYVY
-1565 VEKTNEWIPVI
+1565 VEETDEWVPVI

-1617 TYQIWGIGDQD
+1617 TYQIWGIGDPG
-1628 IEDPQYPAEPREP
+1628 IEDPQYPAEPGEP
-1641 ETPTDTQTD
+1641 ETPTDPQTD
-1650 PAPTDPGVSEPP
+1650 PAPKDPDVSEPT
-1662 STGEND
+1662 STGE
-1668 QSETPTA
+1668 
-1675 AEGND
+1675 ND

-1686 EKTTQPPES
+1686 EETTQPPES
-1695 SLSAASLHSDPAD
+1695 SLSAVSLHSDPAD

-1728 DPTEDPETDPGEDSP
+1728 DPVEEPETDPGEEPP

-1771 LPDELKEQYKI
+1771 LPDELKERYKI
-1782 YFNNQTAGQSST
+1782 YFNNQTAGEASVG
-1794 DGDTITMSNLTNS
+1794 DDTITMANLTNS
-1807 LETSAR
+1807 LETSAS
-1813 FEKKWV
+1813 FEKAWV

-1824 SITADYMG
+1824 PITADYMG

-1837 VTFTLYVKAGEDGI
+1837 VTFTLYVKAGENGI
-1851 WQPAEEYFEN
+1851 WQPAEEYFTGDN
-1861 MDSGL
+1861 L
-1866 YSQIF
+1866 
-1871 GEDYQFT
+1871 GEIYDDLIEAGMTTDFSV
-1878 QTLGNRHIY
+1878 TLNRHIY

-1899 VVKVNDKIVEL
+1899 VMKTADGFVEL
-1910 SYRVAETKL
+1910 SYRVAETQI
-1919 TYHNGRE
+1919 TYGDGQKV
-1926 TVDVPI
+1926 TIAVIPSDDSDFTYKI
-1932 TVTVEGDT
+1932 TGDT
-1940 FTYTVN
+1940 GGIFAGVEDFYTESN
-1946 DSLFTGVTGDYAT
+1946 N
-1959 STSELTNQL
+1959 STVITNQL

-1987 DTRPDTD
+1987 GTRPRTD

-2002 SFLIQRTTAATPAE
+2002 SFLIQRTTAVDPAE
-2016 EDWQAVQV
+2016 ADWQAVQV

-2038 TGTDTDGT
+2038 TGTNSDSEKKYT
-2046 LQAPA
+2046 L
-2051 SMTIPG
+2051 SG
-2057 LPQKAPDGERYFYRA
+2057 LPQKASPDQIYTYRA

-2078 YEVTDGEVDSE
+2078 YKTAGEEASLHDYIVE
-2089 SYVAFGGYY
+2089 NEGQY
-2098 NDAYVTAYN
+2098 NTAYTATYAYDDGSTGGDPDN
-2107 YGPTVSGAS
+2107 GSA
-2116 DEEPA
+2116 EE
-2121 AETEGGFITKVTNTM
+2121 GFITTVTNTM
-2136 STTKVYALKKW
+2136 STTKVYASKSW
-2147 QPVNETGAPVT
+2147 EPAGETGAPVT

-2168 AEGAEATW
+2168 AEGAETTW

-2184 TVDGTKDAFSPSKP
+2184 TVDGTKDASSPSKP
-2198 YYEYEAWKAVWED
+2198 YYEYEAWKAVWEN
-2211 LPARMPGSYLGE
+2211 LPLRMPGSYLGE

-2233 ETSGSYVLVN
+2233 ETSGSYVQVG
-2243 SDTGEVLGEDGKTT
+2243 DTVTGSIKEDGET

-2278 TTADKIADSITV
+2278 TTADKIANSITV
-2290 QLWRTTNK
+2290 QLWRTTDK

-2303 TEGDVE
+2303 TEGDVV
-2309 QVTDET
+2309 QVAGKT
-2315 ATLSAANNWKV
+2315 ATLSAANNWKA

-2424 SAEHAQSG
+2424 SAEKAQSG

-2456 WVEEEP
+2456 RVEEEP

-2471 DDLDLVN
+2471 DDLNLVN

-2491 EKTWVGDDPAKRPAS
+2491 EKTWVGDDPAKRPAA

-2511 LQNGTEVKRQEVRPN
+2511 LQNGTEVNRQEVRPN

-2536 NWPVYDDSG
+2536 SWPVYDDSG

-2556 VDGYGTQVNG
+2556 VDDYGTQVNG

-2707 DETPDPDIPDTPDEP
+2707 DETPDPDIPDTPNEP
-2722 GTPDEP
+2722 DTPDEP

-2740 GDDAQLALYLTL
+2740 GDDAQLALYLAL

>member
-69 VDNNDEESERPAA
+69 VDNNDEESRRPAA

-132 DHRLPAEII
+132 DHTLPKTII
-141 REDEFGTESEPL
+141 REDDFGAESEPL

-176 IPVEVNEDN
+176 IPVDVNQDN

-220 DGITDALYQTFLFS
+220 DSITDALYQTFLFS
-234 VDTGYDTTTATYLL
+234 VDTGYDATTATYLL

-255 DVYSDVGADSGDP
+255 DVNSDVGTDPGDP

-292 EAPNGDGRLDAD
+292 EAPNGDGRLDMD
-304 DGILDS
+304 DGIQDN

-391 DNSGIVMTIPLD
+391 DDSGIVMTIPLD
-403 KQNTQEIA
+403 KQDTQEIA

-458 WVLGSNGRLE
+458 WVLGSDGRLE

-535 DDAWENTDIIKTL
+535 DDAWENTDITKTL
-548 GGGEN
+548 GGGGEN

-568 SVPKYDNQGRE
+568 SVPKYGNQGRE
-579 LEYRWVESAVYENS
+579 LEYRWVESAVYEGESENIL
-593 SKVEM
+593 EG
-598 DDDSFTLTSGGSRGE
+598 DSFTLTSGGRRGE

-626 MVITNAVSNRIDY
+626 TVITNAVSNRIDY

-666 EQSLTEDCKV
+666 EQSLTEGCKV

-708 SGENWDAFLNGLPEY
+708 SGKNWEALLNSLPEY

-758 TNGPGT
+758 TNGPGA
-764 GERILVQK
+764 GGRILVQK

-793 NSGDPIKN
+793 NSGEPIKN
-801 GGENLTVTLGETQN
+801 GGENLTITLGETQN

-822 EWVALPEGTSA
+822 EWVALPQGTSA

-838 RETGIGAGGKVEPD
+838 RETGIGTVGKVELSQ
-852 EDADGSFRDKVTGE
+852 DADGSFRDKVTGE
-866 NHAYEATYDSE
+866 NHTYEATYDSE
-877 NVANE
+877 TVAGE

-894 VDLTVVKDWRDGNG
+894 VDLTVTKDWRDGNG
-908 EGASALQTAMAGT
+908 EGVDALQTAMAGT

-938 TIGEDYVYLG
+938 IIGKDYVNLG
-948 GENVFIQNDLGET
+948 GEDVPIKDNKDQPVSS
-961 VFSIQPI
+961 VQPI
-968 LTEDEKIETI
+968 LTADEEYHEI

-1001 LDQTGKEITLSAAN
+1001 LYNGEEIALSELQTIS
-1015 YPEVYA
+1015 PDVYA

-1206 EDAYTAHTTALTGQ
+1206 EDAYTAHTTALTGRQ
-1220 TEETEDYARYALN
+1220 TEDYAKYALN

-1273 YQRERGGAYDFA
+1273 YQRERGGAYDFDA
-1285 ADPIA
+1285 EPIA
-1290 TLTISD
+1290 TLTIRD
-1296 WSGPNNYTFQ
+1296 WSGLNNYTFQ

-1313 IIDSSGVVQPETQD
+1313 IIGSSGVVQPETPD
-1327 QQPLPKYT
+1327 QKPLPKYT

-1382 ENVYNSPTGSLSVK
+1382 ENVYNSPAGSLSVK

-1457 VETTLTFEGLAQ
+1457 VEKTLTFEGLAQ

-1475 KYVYQ
+1475 EYVYQ

-1532 EDPQTE
+1532 EEPQTE

-1556 LRPDGPYVY
+1556 LRPERPYVQLGNGDW
-1565 VEKTNEWIPVI
+1565 VPVI

-1589 QEAPNITET
+1589 QEAPNITEI

-1603 DYTVTWT
+1603 DYTVTWA
-1610 QEDDVTW
+1610 QEDDGTW
-1617 TYQIWGIGDQD
+1617 TYQIWGIGDPG
-1628 IEDPQYPAEPREP
+1628 IEDPQYPAEPGEP
-1641 ETPTDTQTD
+1641 ETPTDTQTG
-1650 PAPTDPGVSEPP
+1650 PAPTDPDANEPS

-1686 EKTTQPPES
+1686 EETTQPPEG

-1708 AGGSGSEADTT
+1708 VGGSGSEADTT

-1728 DPTEDPETDPGEDSP
+1728 DPTEDPETDPGEDPP

-1771 LPDELKEQYKI
+1771 LPDALKEQYEI
-1782 YFNNQTAGQSST
+1782 YFNGQTAGQSST

-1824 SITADYMG
+1824 PITADYMG

-1851 WQPAEEYFEN
+1851 WQPAEDYFTGDN
-1861 MDSGL
+1861 L
-1866 YSQIF
+1866 
-1871 GEDYQFT
+1871 GEIYDDLIEAGMITDFSV
-1878 QTLGNRHIY
+1878 TLNRHIY
-1887 DSWTGTFQHLPR
+1887 DSWTGAFRNLPR

-2024 TGDGNETQDLVVTL
+2024 TGDNGQTQDLVVTL
-2038 TGTDTDGT
+2038 TGTNSDSEKEYT
-2046 LQAPA
+2046 L
-2051 SMTIPG
+2051 SG
-2057 LPQKAPDGERYFYRA
+2057 LPQKESPDQIYTYRA

-2078 YEVTDGEVDSE
+2078 YKTAGEEASLHDYIVENEDH
-2089 SYVAFGGYY
+2089 Y
-2098 NDAYVTAYN
+2098 NTAYTATYAYDDGSTGGN
-2107 YGPTVSGAS
+2107 PDNGSA
-2116 DEEPA
+2116 EE
-2121 AETEGGFITKVTNTM
+2121 GFITTVTNTM
-2136 STTKVYALKKW
+2136 STTKVYASKSW
-2147 QPVNETGAPVT
+2147 EPAEETGVPVT
-2158 LKLEYMTAPA
+2158 LKLQYMTAPA

-2233 ETSGSYVLVN
+2233 ETSGSYVQVG
-2243 SDTGEVLGEDGKTT
+2243 DTVTGSIMEDGET

-2278 TTADKIADSITV
+2278 TIADKIADSITV
-2290 QLWRTTNK
+2290 QLWRTTDK

-2309 QVTDET
+2309 KVAGKT
-2315 ATLSAANNWKV
+2315 AILSAANNWKV

-2415 QEKVDEVTL
+2415 QKKVEEVTL

-2478 TLGDADTEVQIQG
+2478 TLGDEDTEVQIQG

-2536 NWPVYDDSG
+2536 SWPAYDDSG
-2545 RAYTYTVQEEP
+2545 RTYTYTVQEEP

-2626 TAARLL
+2626 TAAGLL

-2641 ERVSGYGIRI
+2641 ERVSGYGIRV

>member
-45 YADTVVSVESWHDA
+45 YADTVVSVKSWHDA
-59 EDFEEKTLYW
+59 GDFEEKTLYW
-69 VDNNDEESERPAA
+69 VDNNDEESRRPAA

-132 DHRLPAEII
+132 DHTLPKTII
-141 REDEFGTESEPL
+141 REDDFGTESEPL

-176 IPVEVNEDN
+176 IPVDVNEDN

-220 DGITDALYQTFLFS
+220 DGITDALYRTFLFS
-234 VDTGYDTTTATYLL
+234 VDTGYDATTATYLL

-255 DVYSDVGADSGDP
+255 DVNSDVGADSGDP

-304 DGILDS
+304 DRIPDN

-391 DNSGIVMTIPLD
+391 DDSGSVMTIPLD
-403 KQNTQEIA
+403 KQDTQEIA
-411 FGDLPKY
+411 FGDLSKY

-468 KLTGS
+468 KLTDS

-504 TKIWKAAAFQSELT
+504 TKIWKAAAFQSELE

-553 GSFSAENLGGLSVSE
+553 GSFSAENLGGISVSE

-579 LEYRWVESAVYENS
+579 LEYRWVESAVYEGES
-593 SKVEM
+593 GDLLEG
-598 DDDSFTLTSGGSRGE
+598 DSFTLTSGGSRGE

-626 MVITNAVSNRIDY
+626 TVITNAVSNRIDY
-639 TVEKVWEPDDQSNP
+639 TVQKKWEPDDQSNP

-676 LTFAMNEEGAFV
+676 LTFEMDEEGAFV
-688 KDSIEPG
+688 ESSIEHG
-695 DAYIDEIDKEITI
+695 DAYNDEIDNEITI
-708 SGENWDAFLNGLPEY
+708 SGENWEALLSSLPEY

-728 RYEYLILEE
+728 RYEYLILEV
-737 GGNPTY
+737 GGSPTY

-758 TNGPGT
+758 TNGLGA

-793 NSGDPIKN
+793 NSGDPIQN
-801 GGENLTVTLGETQN
+801 GGENLTVTLGETQDG
-815 REDPVWY
+815 EDPVWY
-822 EWVALPEGTSA
+822 EWVALPKGTSA

-838 RETGIGAGGKVEPD
+838 RETKIGDKDTSLDEGAFASGSVNESGIM
-852 EDADGSFRDKVTGE
+852 RDLAEGE
-866 NHAYEATYDSE
+866 NHAYEATYDRE

-938 TIGEDYVYLG
+938 IIGKDYVNLG
-948 GENVFIQNDLGET
+948 GEDVPIKDNEDQPVSS
-961 VFSIQPI
+961 VQPI
-968 LTEDEKIETI
+968 LTADEEYHEI

-1001 LDQTGKEITLSAAN
+1001 LDQTGNEITLSAAN
-1015 YPEVYA
+1015 YPEVSA
-1021 LWSTYTRSVEETSYD
+1021 LWSTYARSVEETSYD

-1119 PDAGGDAGGSEGEV
+1119 PDAGGNAGGSEGEA

-1191 EGTRLGTRNEADTES
+1191 EGTRLGTRNEADEGSES
-1206 EDAYTAHTTALTGQ
+1206 AYTAHTTDLTGR
-1220 TEETEDYARYALN
+1220 TGEDEDYATYALN
-1233 AGGTFVNRLD
+1233 VGGTFVNRLD

-1258 AGYPAEDLPTVTFAL
+1258 AGYPAEDLPAVTFAL
-1273 YQRERGGAYDFA
+1273 YQRERGGAYDFDA
-1285 ADPIA
+1285 EPIA
-1290 TLTISD
+1290 TLTIGD
-1296 WSGPNNYTFQ
+1296 WSGLNNYTFQ
-1306 ILYEGEN
+1306 ILYEGGN
-1313 IIDSSGVVQPETQD
+1313 IIDGSGAVQPETQG
-1327 QQPLPKYT
+1327 QQRLPKYT

-1350 TGTGGASLVDDESTD
+1350 TGTDGTSLVDDGSTD

-1396 KILELPTDEE
+1396 KILELPTGEE
-1406 GDPIAYPAVRFHLYR
+1406 DVPIAYPAVRFHLYR
-1421 TYTKNSGETSEQELV
+1421 TYTKNSGEPSEQELV
-1436 QTITWSSQEVR
+1436 QTITWSSQEVQ
-1447 EAYQEQGQAT
+1447 EAYQEQEQAT
-1457 VETTLTFEGLAQ
+1457 VEKTLTFEGLAQ

-1475 KYVYQ
+1475 EYVYQ

-1496 PGDLEEN
+1496 RGDLDADSEALQNGAAVED
-1503 EITGGGYIVGGLLPH
+1503 LLPD
-1518 QPEGEADATFWNRR
+1518 EDRNADATFWNRR

-1576 RLSVTRRAAAQEG
+1576 RLVVTRSAAAQEG
-1589 QEAPNITET
+1589 QEAPGITET

-1610 QEDDVTW
+1610 QEDDGTW

-1628 IEDPQYPAEPREP
+1628 IEDPQYPAEPGEP

-1650 PAPTDPGVSEPP
+1650 PAPKDPDVSEPP

-1728 DPTEDPETDPGEDSP
+1728 DPTEDPETDPGEEPP

-1824 SITADYMG
+1824 PITADYMG

-1837 VTFTLYVKAGEDGI
+1837 VTFTLYVKAGEKGI

-1899 VVKVNDKIVEL
+1899 VMRTADGFVEL
-1910 SYRVAETKL
+1910 SYRVAETQI
-1919 TYHNGRE
+1919 TYG
-1926 TVDVPI
+1926 DGQ
-1932 TVTVEGDT
+1932 TVTIAVTTSDDSDDFTYKITGDT
-1940 FTYTVN
+1940 GGIFAGVEDFYTESN
-1946 DSLFTGVTGDYAT
+1946 N
-1959 STSELTNQL
+1959 STVITNQL

-1987 DTRPDTD
+1987 GTRPRTD

-2002 SFLIQRTTAATPAE
+2002 SFLIQRTTAVDPAE
-2016 EDWQAVQV
+2016 ADWQAVQV

-2038 TGTDTDGT
+2038 TGTNSDSEKKYT
-2046 LQAPA
+2046 L
-2051 SMTIPG
+2051 SG
-2057 LPQKAPDGERYFYRA
+2057 LPQKASPDQIYTYRA

-2078 YEVTDGEVDSE
+2078 YKTAGEEASLHDYIVE
-2089 SYVAFGGYY
+2089 NEGQY
-2098 NDAYVTAYN
+2098 NTAYTATYAYDDGSTGGDPDN
-2107 YGPTVSGAS
+2107 GSA
-2116 DEEPA
+2116 EE
-2121 AETEGGFITKVTNTM
+2121 GFITTVTNTM
-2136 STTKVYALKKW
+2136 STTKVYASKSW
-2147 QPVNETGAPVT
+2147 EPAEETGVPVT
-2158 LKLEYMTAPA
+2158 LKLQYMTAPA

-2198 YYEYEAWKAVWED
+2198 YYEYDAWEAVWED

-2233 ETSGSYVLVN
+2233 ETSGSYVQVG
-2243 SDTGEVLGEDGKTT
+2243 DTVTGSIMEDGEI
-2257 YPEFQFT
+2257 YPEFHFT

-2278 TTADKIADSITV
+2278 TTADKIANSITV
-2290 QLWRTTNK
+2290 
-2298 NLVGQ
+2298 
-2303 TEGDVE
+2303 
-2309 QVTDET
+2309 
-2315 ATLSAANNWKV
+2315 
-2326 VFDQLDKVNE
+2326 
-2336 QNEKYYY
+2336 
-2343 YAIEEGDSGS
+2343 
-2353 GIEVKYDHGEPD
+2353 
-2365 ENTVAFTTTIINKGF
+2365 
-2380 TDITVTKTWQDDND
+2380 
-2394 AQDLRP
+2394 
-2400 DTLKLTLYRKTAVTE
+2400 
-2415 QEKVDEVTL
+2415 
-2424 SAEHAQSG
+2424 
-2432 NSNVW
+2432 
-2437 TYTFQDL
+2437 
-2444 PDTDENGNLYTY
+2444 
-2456 WVEEEP
+2456 
-2462 VSGYTESRT
+2462 
-2471 DDLDLVN
+2471 
-2478 TLGDADTEVQIQG
+2478 
-2491 EKTWVGDDPAKRPAS
+2491 
-2506 ITVIL
+2506 
-2511 LQNGTEVKRQEVRPN
+2511 
-2526 EDGKWTYDFG
+2526 
-2536 NWPVYDDSG
+2536 
-2545 RAYTYTVQEEP
+2545 
-2556 VDGYGTQVNG
+2556 
-2566 YDIVNGQGGLTVTK
+2566 
-2580 QVYSGDKTREFRFTV
+2580 
-2595 TLSDK
+2595 
-2600 TVNGT
+2600 
-2605 YGDMTF
+2605 
-2611 IDGVAE
+2611 
-2617 FTLKDGESK
+2617 
-2626 TAARLL
+2626 
-2632 PGIRYTVTE
+2632 
-2641 ERVSGYGIRI
+2641 
-2651 EGSNPGTIPFG
+2651 
-2662 DTAEVLVINY
+2662 
-2672 DDTTPPPDPKP
+2672 
-2683 DPDPDP
+2683 
-2689 DPDPTPDPD
+2689 
-2698 PDPDPTPDP
+2698 
-2707 DETPDPDIPDTPDEP
+2707 
-2722 GTPDEP
+2722 
-2728 DTPEEPDDSVHT
+2728 
-2740 GDDAQLALYLTL
+2740 
-2752 LAASLAGAAA
+2752 
-2762 VIFLGRR
+2762 
-2769 GRKKE
+2769 

>member
-45 YADTVVSVESWHDA
+45 YADTVVSVKSWHDA
-59 EDFEEKTLYW
+59 GDFEEKTLYW
-69 VDNNDEESERPAA
+69 VDNNDEESRRPAA

-141 REDEFGTESEPL
+141 REDEFGAESEPL

-176 IPVEVNEDN
+176 IPVDVNEDN

-234 VDTGYDTTTATYLL
+234 VDTGYDATTATYLL

-255 DVYSDVGADSGDP
+255 DVNSDVGADSGDP

-292 EAPNGDGRLDAD
+292 EAPHGDGRLDAD
-304 DGILDS
+304 DGIPGN

-391 DNSGIVMTIPLD
+391 DDSGIVMTIPLD
-403 KQNTQEIA
+403 KQDTQEIA

-468 KLTGS
+468 KLTDS

-535 DDAWENTDIIKTL
+535 DDAWENTDITKTL
-548 GGGEN
+548 GGGGEN

-626 MVITNAVSNRIDY
+626 TVITNAVSNRIDY
-639 TVEKVWEPDDQSNP
+639 TVQKKWEPDDQSNP

-666 EQSLTEDCKV
+666 EQSLTEGCKV

-708 SGENWDAFLNGLPEY
+708 SGKNWEALLNSLPEY

-728 RYEYLILEE
+728 RYEYLILEV
-737 GGNPTY
+737 GGSPTY

-758 TNGPGT
+758 TNGLGA

-772 NWVDDSDTAHREP
+772 NWVDDSDTAHREL
-785 VEVTVYDR
+785 VEVTVYDAQT
-793 NSGDPIKN
+793 NGKIDSVILGDTA
-801 GGENLTVTLGETQN
+801 GESQ
-815 REDPVWY
+815 DPVWY
-822 EWVALPEGTSA
+822 EWVALPEDIKA
-833 EDVYI
+833 ADVYI
-838 RETGIGAGGKVEPD
+838 RETGIGAGGKVELSQ
-852 EDADGSFRDKVTGE
+852 DADGSFRDKVTGE
-866 NHAYEATYDSE
+866 NHTYEATYDRE

-908 EGASALQTAMAGT
+908 EGVDALRTAMAGT

-948 GENVFIQNDLGET
+948 GEDVPIKDNEDRPVSS
-961 VFSIQPI
+961 VQPI
-968 LTEDEKIETI
+968 LTADEEYHEI

-1001 LDQTGKEITLSAAN
+1001 LHNGEEIALSELQTISTD
-1015 YPEVYA
+1015 VYA

-1093 TETETQL
+1093 TETEAVTQL

-1191 EGTRLGTRNEADTES
+1191 EGTRLGTRNEADEGSES
-1206 EDAYTAHTTALTGQ
+1206 AYTAHTTDLTGR
-1220 TEETEDYARYALN
+1220 TGEDEDYATYALN
-1233 AGGTFVNRLD
+1233 VGGTFVNRLD

-1258 AGYPAEDLPTVTFAL
+1258 AVTFAL
-1273 YQRERGGAYDFA
+1273 YQRERGGAYDFD

-1290 TLTISD
+1290 TLTIGD
-1296 WSGPNNYTFQ
+1296 WSGLNNYTFQ
-1306 ILYEGEN
+1306 ILYEGGN
-1313 IIDSSGVVQPETQD
+1313 IIDGSGAVQPETPD
-1327 QQPLPKYT
+1327 QQRLPKYA

-1406 GDPIAYPAVRFHLYR
+1406 DVPIAYPAVRFHLYR
-1421 TYTKNSGETSEQELV
+1421 TYTKNSGETSERELV
-1436 QTITWSSQEVR
+1436 QTITWSSQEVQ

-1475 KYVYQ
+1475 EYVYQ

-1496 PGDLEEN
+1496 PGDLDADSEALQNGAAVED
-1503 EITGGGYIVGGLLPH
+1503 LLPD
-1518 QPEGEADATFWNRR
+1518 ENKNADATFWNRR

-1556 LRPDGPYVY
+1556 LRPDGPYVQI
-1565 VEKTNEWIPVI
+1565 ENGDWIPVI
-1576 RLSVTRRAAAQEG
+1576 RLSVTRSAAAQEG
-1589 QEAPNITET
+1589 QEAPGITET

-1617 TYQIWGIGDQD
+1617 TYQIWGIGDPG
-1628 IEDPQYPAEPREP
+1628 IEDPQYPAEPGEP
-1641 ETPTDTQTD
+1641 ETPTDPQTD
-1650 PAPTDPGVSEPP
+1650 PAPKDPDVSEPP

-1686 EKTTQPPES
+1686 EETTQPPES
-1695 SLSAASLHSDPAD
+1695 SLSAVSLHSDPAD
-1708 AGGSGSEADTT
+1708 EGGSGSEADTT

-1728 DPTEDPETDPGEDSP
+1728 DPTEEPETDPGEEPP

-1759 WVYSVKEELNPA
+1759 WVYSVKEELNSD
-1771 LPDELKEQYKI
+1771 LPDALKEQYEI
-1782 YFNNQTAGQSST
+1782 YFNGQTAGEASVG
-1794 DGDTITMSNLTNS
+1794 DDTITMSNLTNS

-2016 EDWQAVQV
+2016 ADWQAVQV
-2024 TGDGNETQDLVVTL
+2024 TGDNGQTQDLVVTL
-2038 TGTDTDGT
+2038 TGTNSDSEKEYT
-2046 LQAPA
+2046 L
-2051 SMTIPG
+2051 SG
-2057 LPQKAPDGERYFYRA
+2057 LPQKASSDQIYTYRA
-2072 VELQPE
+2072 VELQPG
-2078 YEVTDGEVDSE
+2078 YKTAGEEASLHDYIVE
-2089 SYVAFGGYY
+2089 NEGQY
-2098 NDAYVTAYN
+2098 NTAYTATYAYDDGSTGGDPDN
-2107 YGPTVSGAS
+2107 GST
-2116 DEEPA
+2116 EE
-2121 AETEGGFITKVTNTM
+2121 GFITTVTNTM
-2136 STTKVYALKKW
+2136 STTKVYASKSW
-2147 QPVNETGAPVT
+2147 EPAEETGVPVT
-2158 LKLEYMTAPA
+2158 LKLQYMTAPA
-2168 AEGAEATW
+2168 ADGAEVTW

-2211 LPARMPGSYLGE
+2211 LPLRMPGSYLGE

-2233 ETSGSYVLVN
+2233 ETSGSYVQVS
-2243 SDTGEVLGEDGKTT
+2243 SDIGEVEGKNGVT

-2290 QLWRTTNK
+2290 QLWRTTDK

-2309 QVTDET
+2309 KVAGKT
-2315 ATLSAANNWKV
+2315 AILSAANNWKV
-2326 VFDQLDKVNE
+2326 VFGELDRVDTHGDR
-2336 QNEKYYY
+2336 YYY
-2343 YAIEEGDSGS
+2343 YAVETSTGESL
-2353 GIEVKYDHGEPD
+2353 EVSYDHGD
-2365 ENTVAFTTTIINKGF
+2365 LDGTAFTTTIINKGF

-2456 WVEEEP
+2456 RVEEEP

-2478 TLGDADTEVQIQG
+2478 TLGDEDTEVQIQG

-2722 GTPDEP
+2722 GTPNEP

-2769 GRKKE
+2769 SRKKE

>member
-69 VDNNDEESERPAA
+69 VDNNDEESRRPAA

-132 DHRLPAEII
+132 DHTLPKTII
-141 REDEFGTESEPL
+141 REDDFGAESEPL

-176 IPVEVNEDN
+176 IPVDVNQDN

-220 DGITDALYQTFLFS
+220 DSITDALYQTFLFS

-255 DVYSDVGADSGDP
+255 DVNSDVGADSGDP

-304 DGILDS
+304 DGIPGN

-391 DNSGIVMTIPLD
+391 DDSGSVMTIPLD
-403 KQNTQEIA
+403 KQDTQEIA

-458 WVLGSNGRLE
+458 WVLGSNGRLQQ
-468 KLTGS
+468 LIG
-473 EADAERAENDTYLYN
+473 EAADGKRAENDTYLYN

-535 DDAWENTDIIKTL
+535 DNAWENTDITKTL
-548 GGGEN
+548 GGGGEN

-579 LEYRWVESAVYENS
+579 LEYRWVESAVYEGESENLLQG
-593 SKVEM
+593 
-598 DDDSFTLTSGGSRGE
+598 DSFTLTSGGSRGE
-613 ARYQVTYQ
+613 AQYQVTYQ

-626 MVITNAVSNRIDY
+626 TVITNAVSNRIDY
-639 TVEKVWEPDDQSNP
+639 TVEKVWLEGVEERP
-653 KHEVTFALYRTIG
+653 VTFALYRTIG

-676 LTFAMNEEGAFV
+676 LTFEMDEEGAFV
-688 KDSIEPG
+688 ESSIEHG
-695 DAYIDEIDKEITI
+695 DAYNDEIDKEITI
-708 SGENWDAFLNGLPEY
+708 SGKNWEALLNSLPEY

-728 RYEYLILEE
+728 RYEYLILEVGE
-737 GGNPTY
+737 SPTY

-758 TNGPGT
+758 TNGLGA

-785 VEVTVYDR
+785 VEVTVYDAQT
-793 NSGDPIKN
+793 NGKIDSVILGDTA
-801 GGENLTVTLGETQN
+801 EESQ
-815 REDPVWY
+815 DPVWY
-822 EWVALPEGTSA
+822 EWVALPKGTSA

-838 RETGIGAGGKVEPD
+838 RETKIGDKDTFLDEGAFVSGSVNESGIT
-852 EDADGSFRDKVTGE
+852 RDLAEGE
-866 NHAYEATYDSE
+866 NHTYEATYDSE

-894 VDLTVVKDWRDGNG
+894 VDLTVTKDWRDGNG
-908 EGASALQTAMAGT
+908 EGVDALQTAMAGT

-938 TIGEDYVYLG
+938 IIGKDYVNLG
-948 GENVFIQNDLGET
+948 GEDVPIKDNEDQPVSS
-961 VFSIQPI
+961 VQPI
-968 LTEDEKIETI
+968 LTADEEYHEI

-1001 LDQTGKEITLSAAN
+1001 LHNGEEIALSELQTIS
-1015 YPEVYA
+1015 PDVYA
-1021 LWSTYTRSVEETSYD
+1021 LWSTYARSVEETSYD

-1093 TETETQL
+1093 TETETETQL

-1119 PDAGGDAGGSEGEV
+1119 PDAGGNAGGSEGEA

-1142 DTAQQYVWQ
+1142 DTTQQYVWQ

-1191 EGTRLGTRNEADTES
+1191 EGTRLGTRNEADEGSES
-1206 EDAYTAHTTALTGQ
+1206 IYTAHTTALTGQ
-1220 TEETEDYARYALN
+1220 TEDYARYALN

-1273 YQRERGGAYDFA
+1273 YQRERGGAYDFDA
-1285 ADPIA
+1285 EPIA

-1296 WSGPNNYTFQ
+1296 WSGLNNYTFQ
-1306 ILYEGEN
+1306 ILYEGGN
-1313 IIDSSGVVQPETQD
+1313 IIDGSGVVQPETQG
-1327 QQPLPKYT
+1327 QQRLPKYT
-1335 PEGRLYEYT
+1335 PEGRLYEYA

-1350 TGTGGASLVDDESTD
+1350 TGTDGASLVDDGSTD

-1421 TYTKNSGETSEQELV
+1421 TYTKNSGEMSEQELV
-1436 QTITWSSQEVR
+1436 QTITWSSQEVQ
-1447 EAYQEQGQAT
+1447 EAYQEQEQAT
-1457 VETTLTFEGLAQ
+1457 VEKTLTFEGLAQ

-1475 KYVYQ
+1475 EYVYQ

-1496 PGDLEEN
+1496 PGDLDADSADLQSGAAVED
-1503 EITGGGYIVGGLLPH
+1503 LLPD
-1518 QPEGEADATFWNRR
+1518 ENKNADATFWNRR

-1556 LRPDGPYVY
+1556 LRPERPYVY
-1565 VEKTNEWIPVI
+1565 VEETDEWVPVI

-1589 QEAPNITET
+1589 QEAPGITET

-1617 TYQIWGIGDQD
+1617 TYQIWGIGDPG
-1628 IEDPQYPAEPREP
+1628 IEDPQYPAEPGEP
-1641 ETPTDTQTD
+1641 ETPTDPQTD
-1650 PAPTDPGVSEPP
+1650 PAPKDPDVSEPP

-1695 SLSAASLHSDPAD
+1695 SLSAVSLHSDPAD

-1728 DPTEDPETDPGEDSP
+1728 DPTEDPETDPGEEP
-1743 APAQTELE
+1743 LAPAQTELE

-1759 WVYSVKEELNPA
+1759 WVYSVKEELNPD
-1771 LPDELKEQYKI
+1771 LPDDLEEQYKI
-1782 YFNNQTAGQSST
+1782 YFNNQTAGEASAE
-1794 DGDTITMSNLTNS
+1794 DDTITMANLTNS

-1824 SITADYMG
+1824 PITADYMD

-1837 VTFTLYVKAGEDGI
+1837 VTFTLYVKAGEDGT
-1851 WQPAEEYFEN
+1851 WQPAEGYFEN

-1878 QTLGNRHIY
+1878 QTLENRHIY

-1899 VVKVNDKIVEL
+1899 VMKTADGFVEL
-1910 SYRVAETKL
+1910 SYRVAETQI
-1919 TYHNGRE
+1919 TYGDGQKVTIAVTPSDDSDDFTYE
-1926 TVDVPI
+1926 I
-1932 TVTVEGDT
+1932 TGDT
-1940 FTYTVN
+1940 GGIFAGVEDFYTESN
-1946 DSLFTGVTGDYAT
+1946 N
-1959 STSELTNQL
+1959 STVITNQL

-2002 SFLIQRTTAATPAE
+2002 SFLIQRTTAVNPAE
-2016 EDWQAVQV
+2016 ADWQAVQV

-2038 TGTDTDGT
+2038 TGTNSDSEKEYT
-2046 LQAPA
+2046 L
-2051 SMTIPG
+2051 SG
-2057 LPQKAPDGERYFYRA
+2057 LPQKASSDQIYTYRA
-2072 VELQPE
+2072 VELQPGYGLTE
-2078 YEVTDGEVDSE
+2078 EGAVE
-2089 SYVAFGGYY
+2089 SGKVAEGDYY
-2098 NDAYVTAYN
+2098 NDAYVAAYN
-2107 YGPTVSGAS
+2107 YGPTVSGTS
-2116 DEEPA
+2116 DKEPA
-2121 AETEGGFITKVTNTM
+2121 AETEQGFITTVTNTM
-2136 STTKVYALKKW
+2136 STTKVYASKSW
-2147 QPVNETGAPVT
+2147 EPAEETGVPVT

-2184 TVDGTKDAFSPSKP
+2184 TVDGTEESSPSKP
-2198 YYEYEAWKAVWED
+2198 YYEYDAWKAVWED
-2211 LPARMPGSYLGE
+2211 LPLRMPGSYLGE

-2243 SDTGEVLGEDGKTT
+2243 SDTGEVPSEDGKTT

-2278 TTADKIADSITV
+2278 TIADKIADSITV
-2290 QLWRTTNK
+2290 QLWRTTDK

-2309 QVTDET
+2309 KVAGKT
-2315 ATLSAANNWKV
+2315 AILSAANNWKA

-2415 QEKVDEVTL
+2415 QKKVEEVTL
-2424 SAEHAQSG
+2424 SAEDAQSG

-2478 TLGDADTEVQIQG
+2478 TLGDEDTEVQIQG

-2511 LQNGTEVKRQEVRPN
+2511 RQNGTEVKRQEVRPN

-2536 NWPVYDDSG
+2536 SWPVYDDSG
-2545 RAYTYTVQEEP
+2545 RTYTYTVQEEP

-2641 ERVSGYGIRI
+2641 ERADGYGTRV
-2651 EGSNPGTIPFG
+2651 EGHNPGEIPFG

-2722 GTPDEP
+2722 GTP
-2728 DTPEEPDDSVHT
+2728 EEPDDSVHT

>member
-1 MLYEGKR
+1 
-8 LQKGKVPRKRGMP
+8 MP

-69 VDNNDEESERPAA
+69 VDNNDEESRRPAA

-132 DHRLPAEII
+132 DHRLPKTII
-141 REDEFGTESEPL
+141 REDDFGAESEPL

-176 IPVEVNEDN
+176 IPVDVNQDN

-191 AKDQLGWYYV
+191 AGGRLGWYYV

-234 VDTGYDTTTATYLL
+234 VDTGYDATTATYLL

-255 DVYSDVGADSGDP
+255 DVNSDVGTDTGDP

-356 KVWEDQADSSH
+356 KVWEDQVDSSH

-391 DNSGIVMTIPLD
+391 DNSGSVMTISLD
-403 KQNTQEIA
+403 KQDTQEIA

-458 WVLGSNGRLE
+458 WVLGSNGRLQQ
-468 KLTGS
+468 LTGE
-473 EADAERAENDTYLYN
+473 EADGKRGDNDTYLYN
-488 EGTLSNKLSG
+488 GGTLSNKLSG

-535 DDAWENTDIIKTL
+535 DDAWENTDITKTL
-548 GGGEN
+548 GGGGEN

-579 LEYRWVESAVYENS
+579 LEYRWVESAVYEGESENIL
-593 SKVEM
+593 EG
-598 DDDSFTLTSGGSRGE
+598 DSFTLTSGGSRGE

-626 MVITNAVSNRIDY
+626 TVITNAVSNRIDY
-639 TVEKVWEPDDQSNP
+639 TVQKKWEPDDQSNP

-666 EQSLTEDCKV
+666 EQSLTEGCKV
-676 LTFAMNEEGAFV
+676 LTFAMDEEGAFV

-695 DAYIDEIDKEITI
+695 DAYIDEIDNEITI
-708 SGENWDAFLNGLPEY
+708 SGENWDAFLNSLPEY

-737 GGNPTY
+737 GGSPTY

-764 GERILVQK
+764 GKRILVQK

-801 GGENLTVTLGETQN
+801 GDENLTVTLGETQDG
-815 REDPVWY
+815 EDPVWY
-822 EWVALPEGTSA
+822 EWVALPENIKA
-833 EDVYI
+833 ADVYI
-838 RETGIGAGGKVEPD
+838 RETGIGTVGKVELSQ
-852 EDADGSFRDKVTGE
+852 DADGSFRDKVTGE
-866 NHAYEATYDSE
+866 NHTYEATYDSE

-894 VDLTVVKDWRDGNG
+894 VDLTVTKDWRDGNG
-908 EGASALQTAMAGT
+908 EGVDALQAAMAGT

-938 TIGEDYVYLG
+938 IIGKDYVNLG
-948 GENVFIQNDLGET
+948 GEDVPIKDNKDQPVSS
-961 VFSIQPI
+961 VQPI
-968 LTEDEKIETI
+968 LTADEEYHEI

-1056 GVTDAVWYKEWH
+1056 GVTDAVWYKQWN

-1093 TETETQL
+1093 TETETETVTQL

-1119 PDAGGDAGGSEGEV
+1119 PDTGGDAGGSEGEV

-1206 EDAYTAHTTALTGQ
+1206 EDAYTAHTTALTGRQ
-1220 TEETEDYARYALN
+1220 TEDYAKYALN

-1273 YQRERGGAYDFA
+1273 YQRERGGAYDFD

-1296 WSGPNNYTFQ
+1296 WSGLNNYTFQ
-1306 ILYEGEN
+1306 ILYVGEN
-1313 IIDSSGVVQPETQD
+1313 IIDSSGEVQPVTPD
-1327 QQPLPKYT
+1327 QKSLPKYT

-1350 TGTGGASLVDDESTD
+1350 TGTDGASLVDDESTD

-1382 ENVYNSPTGSLSVK
+1382 ENVYNSSTGSLSVK

-1436 QTITWSSQEVR
+1436 QTITWSSQEVQ

-1457 VETTLTFEGLAQ
+1457 VEKTLTFEGLAQ

-1475 KYVYQ
+1475 EYVYQ

-1496 PGDLEEN
+1496 RGDLDADGEALQNGAAVED
-1503 EITGGGYIVGGLLPH
+1503 LLPD
-1518 QPEGEADATFWNRR
+1518 EDRNADATFWNRR
-1532 EDPQTE
+1532 EAPQTE

-1556 LRPDGPYVY
+1556 LRPDGPYVQI
-1565 VEKTNEWIPVI
+1565 ENGDWIPVI
-1576 RLSVTRRAAAQEG
+1576 RLSVTRSAAAQEG

-1628 IEDPQYPAEPREP
+1628 IEDPQYPAEPGEP

-1650 PAPTDPGVSEPP
+1650 LTPTDPDVSEPP

-2038 TGTDTDGT
+2038 TGTNSDSEKEYT
-2046 LQAPA
+2046 L
-2051 SMTIPG
+2051 SG
-2057 LPQKAPDGERYFYRA
+2057 LPQKASSDQIYTYRA
-2072 VELQPE
+2072 VELQPG
-2078 YEVTDGEVDSE
+2078 YKTAGEEASLHDYIVE
-2089 SYVAFGGYY
+2089 NEGQY
-2098 NDAYVTAYN
+2098 NTAYTATYAYDDGSTGGDPDN
-2107 YGPTVSGAS
+2107 GST
-2116 DEEPA
+2116 EE
-2121 AETEGGFITKVTNTM
+2121 GFITTVTNTM
-2136 STTKVYALKKW
+2136 STTKVYASKSW
-2147 QPVNETGAPVT
+2147 EPAEETGVPVT
-2158 LKLEYMTAPA
+2158 LKLQYMTAPA
-2168 AEGAEATW
+2168 ADGAEATW

-2243 SDTGEVLGEDGKTT
+2243 SDTGEVPSEDGKTT

-2278 TTADKIADSITV
+2278 TIADKIADSITV
-2290 QLWRTTNK
+2290 QLWRTTDK

-2309 QVTDET
+2309 KVAGKT
-2315 ATLSAANNWKV
+2315 AILSAANNWKV
-2326 VFDQLDKVNE
+2326 VFGELDRVDTHGDR
-2336 QNEKYYY
+2336 YYY
-2343 YAIEEGDSGS
+2343 
-2353 GIEVKYDHGEPD
+2353 
-2365 ENTVAFTTTIINKGF
+2365 
-2380 TDITVTKTWQDDND
+2380 
-2394 AQDLRP
+2394 
-2400 DTLKLTLYRKTAVTE
+2400 
-2415 QEKVDEVTL
+2415 
-2424 SAEHAQSG
+2424 
-2432 NSNVW
+2432 
-2437 TYTFQDL
+2437 
-2444 PDTDENGNLYTY
+2444 
-2456 WVEEEP
+2456 
-2462 VSGYTESRT
+2462 
-2471 DDLDLVN
+2471 
-2478 TLGDADTEVQIQG
+2478 
-2491 EKTWVGDDPAKRPAS
+2491 
-2506 ITVIL
+2506 
-2511 LQNGTEVKRQEVRPN
+2511 
-2526 EDGKWTYDFG
+2526 
-2536 NWPVYDDSG
+2536 
-2545 RAYTYTVQEEP
+2545 
-2556 VDGYGTQVNG
+2556 
-2566 YDIVNGQGGLTVTK
+2566 
-2580 QVYSGDKTREFRFTV
+2580 
-2595 TLSDK
+2595 
-2600 TVNGT
+2600 
-2605 YGDMTF
+2605 
-2611 IDGVAE
+2611 
-2617 FTLKDGESK
+2617 
-2626 TAARLL
+2626 
-2632 PGIRYTVTE
+2632 
-2641 ERVSGYGIRI
+2641 
-2651 EGSNPGTIPFG
+2651 
-2662 DTAEVLVINY
+2662 
-2672 DDTTPPPDPKP
+2672 
-2683 DPDPDP
+2683 
-2689 DPDPTPDPD
+2689 
-2698 PDPDPTPDP
+2698 
-2707 DETPDPDIPDTPDEP
+2707 
-2722 GTPDEP
+2722 
-2728 DTPEEPDDSVHT
+2728 
-2740 GDDAQLALYLTL
+2740 
-2752 LAASLAGAAA
+2752 
-2762 VIFLGRR
+2762 
-2769 GRKKE
+2769 

>member
-45 YADTVVSVESWHDA
+45 YADTVVSVKSWHDA
-59 EDFEEKTLYW
+59 GDFEEKTLYW
-69 VDNNDEESERPAA
+69 VDNNDEESRRPAA

-132 DHRLPAEII
+132 DHTLPKTII

-176 IPVEVNEDN
+176 IPVDVNEDN

-220 DGITDALYQTFLFS
+220 DGITDALYRTFLFS
-234 VDTGYDTTTATYLL
+234 VDTGYDATTATYLL

-255 DVYSDVGADSGDP
+255 DVNSDVGTDTGDP

-304 DGILDS
+304 DGIPGN

-391 DNSGIVMTIPLD
+391 DDSGSVMTIPLD
-403 KQNTQEIA
+403 KQDTQEIA
-411 FGDLPKY
+411 FEDLPKY

-458 WVLGSNGRLE
+458 WVLGSNGRLQQ
-468 KLTGS
+468 LTGE
-473 EADAERAENDTYLYN
+473 EADGKRGDNDTYLYN

-535 DDAWENTDIIKTL
+535 DDAWENTDITKTL
-548 GGGEN
+548 GGGGEN

-579 LEYRWVESAVYENS
+579 LEYRWVESAVYEGESENIL
-593 SKVEM
+593 EG
-598 DDDSFTLTSGGSRGE
+598 DSFTLTSGGSRGE
-613 ARYQVTYQ
+613 ARYQVTNQ

-626 MVITNAVSNRIDY
+626 TVITNAVSNRIDY
-639 TVEKVWEPDDQSNP
+639 TVEKVWLEGVEERP
-653 KHEVTFALYRTIG
+653 VTFALYRTIG

-676 LTFAMNEEGAFV
+676 LTFEMDEEGAFV
-688 KDSIEPG
+688 EGSIEHG
-695 DAYIDEIDKEITI
+695 DAYNDEIDKEITI
-708 SGENWDAFLNGLPEY
+708 SGKNWEALLNSLPEY

-737 GGNPTY
+737 DGNPTY

-801 GGENLTVTLGETQN
+801 GGENLTVTLGETQDG
-815 REDPVWY
+815 EDPVWY
-822 EWVALPEGTSA
+822 EWVALPEDIKA
-833 EDVYI
+833 ADVYI
-838 RETGIGAGGKVEPD
+838 RETGIGAGGKVELSQ
-852 EDADGSFRDKVTGE
+852 DADGSFRDKVTGE
-866 NHAYEATYDSE
+866 NHTYEATYDSE

-894 VDLTVVKDWRDGNG
+894 VDLTVTKDWRDGNG
-908 EGASALQTAMAGT
+908 EGVDALQTAMAGT
-921 GLTLAVKLE
+921 GLTLAVKLV

-938 TIGEDYVYLG
+938 TIGEDYVNLG
-948 GENVFIQNDLGET
+948 GEDVPIKDNEDQPISSV
-961 VFSIQPI
+961 QPI
-968 LTEDEKIETI
+968 LTADEEYHEI

-1001 LDQTGKEITLSAAN
+1001 LDQTGNEITLSAAN

-1021 LWSTYTRSVEETSYD
+1021 LWSTYARSVEETSYD

-1093 TETETQL
+1093 TETEAVTQL

-1206 EDAYTAHTTALTGQ
+1206 EDAYTAHTTALTGRQ
-1220 TEETEDYARYALN
+1220 TEDYARYALN

-1273 YQRERGGAYDFA
+1273 YQRERGGAYDFD

-1296 WSGPNNYTFQ
+1296 WSGLNNYTFQ
-1306 ILYEGEN
+1306 ILYVGEN
-1313 IIDSSGVVQPETQD
+1313 IIGSSGTVQPETQD

-1350 TGTGGASLVDDESTD
+1350 TGADGASLVDDESTD

-1457 VETTLTFEGLAQ
+1457 VEKTLTFEGLAQ

-1496 PGDLEEN
+1496 PGDLDADSEALQNGAAVED
-1503 EITGGGYIVGGLLPH
+1503 LLPD
-1518 QPEGEADATFWNRR
+1518 EDRNADATFWNRR

-1538 FVTLTGTKVWQD
+1538 FVTPTGTKVWQD

-1556 LRPDGPYVY
+1556 LRPDGPYVQI
-1565 VEKTNEWIPVI
+1565 ENGDWIPVI
-1576 RLSVTRRAAAQEG
+1576 RLSVTRSAAAQEG

-1628 IEDPQYPAEPREP
+1628 IEDPQYPAEPGEP
-1641 ETPTDTQTD
+1641 ETPTDPQTD
-1650 PAPTDPGVSEPP
+1650 PAPKDPDVSEPP

-1695 SLSAASLHSDPAD
+1695 SLSAVSLHSDPAD

-1728 DPTEDPETDPGEDSP
+1728 DPTEDPETDPGEEPP

-1771 LPDELKEQYKI
+1771 LPDALKERYKI
-1782 YFNNQTAGQSST
+1782 YFNNQTAGEASVG
-1794 DGDTITMSNLTNS
+1794 DDTITMANLTNS

-1813 FEKKWV
+1813 FEKAWV

-1824 SITADYMG
+1824 PITADYMG

-1837 VTFTLYVKAGEDGI
+1837 VTFTLYVKAGEDGT

-1899 VVKVNDKIVEL
+1899 VMKTADGFVEL
-1910 SYRVAETKL
+1910 SYRVAETQI
-1919 TYHNGRE
+1919 TYG
-1926 TVDVPI
+1926 DGQ
-1932 TVTVEGDT
+1932 TVTIAVTTSDDSDDFTYKITGDT
-1940 FTYTVN
+1940 GGIFAGVEDFYTESN
-1946 DSLFTGVTGDYAT
+1946 N
-1959 STSELTNQL
+1959 STVITNQL

-1987 DTRPDTD
+1987 GTRPRTD

-2002 SFLIQRTTAATPAE
+2002 SFLIQRTTAVDPAE
-2016 EDWQAVQV
+2016 ADWQAVQV

-2038 TGTDTDGT
+2038 TGTNSDSEKEYT
-2046 LQAPA
+2046 L
-2051 SMTIPG
+2051 SG
-2057 LPQKAPDGERYFYRA
+2057 LPQKASPNQIYTYRA

-2078 YEVTDGEVDSE
+2078 YKTAGEEASLHDYIVE
-2089 SYVAFGGYY
+2089 NEGQY
-2098 NDAYVTAYN
+2098 NTAYTATYAYDDGSTGGDPDN
-2107 YGPTVSGAS
+2107 GSA
-2116 DEEPA
+2116 EE
-2121 AETEGGFITKVTNTM
+2121 GFITKVTNTM
-2136 STTKVYALKKW
+2136 STTKVYASKSW
-2147 QPVNETGAPVT
+2147 EPAEETGVPVT
-2158 LKLEYMTAPA
+2158 LKLQYMTAPA

-2184 TVDGTKDAFSPSKP
+2184 TVDGTEESSPSKP
-2198 YYEYEAWKAVWED
+2198 YYEYEAWEAVWED
-2211 LPARMPGSYLGE
+2211 LPLRMPGSYLGE

-2233 ETSGSYVLVN
+2233 ETSGSYVQVS
-2243 SDTGEVLGEDGKTT
+2243 SDIGEVEGKNGVT

-2290 QLWRTTNK
+2290 QLWRTTDK

-2309 QVTDET
+2309 KVAGKT
-2315 ATLSAANNWKV
+2315 AILSAANNWKV
-2326 VFDQLDKVNE
+2326 VFGELDRVDTHGDR
-2336 QNEKYYY
+2336 YYY
-2343 YAIEEGDSGS
+2343 YAVETSTGESL
-2353 GIEVKYDHGEPD
+2353 EVSYDHGD
-2365 ENTVAFTTTIINKGF
+2365 LDGTAFTTTIINKGF

-2456 WVEEEP
+2456 RVEEEP

-2478 TLGDADTEVQIQG
+2478 TLGDEDTEVQIQG

-2641 ERVSGYGIRI
+2641 ERADGYGTRV
-2651 EGSNPGTIPFG
+2651 EGHNPGEIPFG

-2722 GTPDEP
+2722 GTPNEP

-2769 GRKKE
+2769 SRKKE

>member
-69 VDNNDEESERPAA
+69 VDNNDEESRRPAA

-118 VVDNGNNTYTVSVP
+118 VVDNGNNTYMVSVL
-132 DHRLPAEII
+132 DHTLPKTII
-141 REDEFGTESEPL
+141 REDDFGAESEPL

-176 IPVEVNEDN
+176 IPVDVNQDN

-201 LTDEFSFDVQL
+201 LTDEFSFAVQL

-220 DGITDALYQTFLFS
+220 DSITDALYQTFLFS
-234 VDTGYDTTTATYLL
+234 VDTGYDATTATYLL

-255 DVYSDVGADSGDP
+255 DVNSDVGADSGDP

-292 EAPNGDGRLDAD
+292 EAPNGDGRLDTD
-304 DGILDS
+304 DGIQDN

-411 FGDLPKY
+411 FEDLPKY

-458 WVLGSNGRLE
+458 WVLGSNGRLQQ
-468 KLTGS
+468 LTGE
-473 EADAERAENDTYLYN
+473 EADGKRGDNDTYLYN

-535 DDAWENTDIIKTL
+535 DDAWENTDITKTL
-548 GGGEN
+548 GGGGEN

-579 LEYRWVESAVYENS
+579 LEYRWVESAVYEGESENIL
-593 SKVEM
+593 EG
-598 DDDSFTLTSGGSRGE
+598 DSFTLTSGGSRGE
-613 ARYQVTYQ
+613 ARYQVTNQ

-626 MVITNAVSNRIDY
+626 TVITNAVSNRIDY

-676 LTFAMNEEGAFV
+676 LTFEMDEEGAFV
-688 KDSIEPG
+688 ESSIEHG
-695 DAYIDEIDKEITI
+695 DAYNDEIDNEITI
-708 SGENWDAFLNGLPEY
+708 SGENWDAFLNSLPEY

-758 TNGPGT
+758 TNGLGA

-793 NSGDPIKN
+793 NSGDPIQN
-801 GGENLTVTLGETQN
+801 GSENLTVTLGETQDG
-815 REDPVWY
+815 EDPVWY
-822 EWVALPEGTSA
+822 EWVALPEDIKA
-833 EDVYI
+833 ADVYI
-838 RETGIGAGGKVEPD
+838 RETGIGTVGKVELSQ
-852 EDADGSFRDKVTGE
+852 DADGSFRDKVTGE
-866 NHAYEATYDSE
+866 NHTYEATYDSE

-908 EGASALQTAMAGT
+908 EGVDALQAAMAGT

-938 TIGEDYVYLG
+938 IIGKDYVNLG
-948 GENVFIQNDLGET
+948 GEDVPIKDNKDQPVSS
-961 VFSIQPI
+961 VQPI
-968 LTEDEKIETI
+968 LTADEEYHEI

-1001 LDQTGKEITLSAAN
+1001 LYNGEEIALSELQTIS
-1015 YPEVYA
+1015 PDVYA

-1191 EGTRLGTRNEADTES
+1191 EGTRLGTRNEADEGS
-1206 EDAYTAHTTALTGQ
+1206 EGAYTAHTTALT
-1220 TEETEDYARYALN
+1220 EEDYARYALN

-1273 YQRERGGAYDFA
+1273 YQRERGGAYDFDA
-1285 ADPIA
+1285 EPIA

-1296 WSGPNNYTFQ
+1296 WSGLNNYTFQ
-1306 ILYEGEN
+1306 ILYVDEN
-1313 IIDSSGVVQPETQD
+1313 IIDSSGEVQPVTPD

-1421 TYTKNSGETSEQELV
+1421 TYTKNSGRTSEQELV

-1475 KYVYQ
+1475 EYVYQ

-1496 PGDLEEN
+1496 PGDLDADSEALQNGAAVED
-1503 EITGGGYIVGGLLPH
+1503 LLPD
-1518 QPEGEADATFWNRR
+1518 EDRNADATFWNRR

-1576 RLSVTRRAAAQEG
+1576 RLVVTRSAAAQEG
-1589 QEAPNITET
+1589 QDAPNITET

-1603 DYTVTWT
+1603 DYTVTWA

-1628 IEDPQYPAEPREP
+1628 IEDPQYPAEPGEP

-1650 PAPTDPGVSEPP
+1650 PAPTDPDVSEPP

-1686 EKTTQPPES
+1686 EETMQPPES

-1728 DPTEDPETDPGEDSP
+1728 DPTEDPETDPGEEPP

-1759 WVYSVKEELNPA
+1759 WVYSVKEELNPD

-2016 EDWQAVQV
+2016 ADWQAVQV
-2024 TGDGNETQDLVVTL
+2024 TGDNGQTQDLVVTL
-2038 TGTDTDGT
+2038 TGTNSDSEKEYT
-2046 LQAPA
+2046 L
-2051 SMTIPG
+2051 SG
-2057 LPQKAPDGERYFYRA
+2057 LPQKASSDQIYTYRA
-2072 VELQPE
+2072 VELQPG
-2078 YEVTDGEVDSE
+2078 YKTAGEEASLHDYIVE
-2089 SYVAFGGYY
+2089 NEGQY
-2098 NDAYVTAYN
+2098 NTAYTATYAYDDGSTGGDPDN
-2107 YGPTVSGAS
+2107 GST
-2116 DEEPA
+2116 EE
-2121 AETEGGFITKVTNTM
+2121 GFITTVTNTM
-2136 STTKVYALKKW
+2136 STTKVYASKSW
-2147 QPVNETGAPVT
+2147 EPAEETGVPVT
-2158 LKLEYMTAPA
+2158 LKLQYMTAPA
-2168 AEGAEATW
+2168 ADGAEVTW

-2211 LPARMPGSYLGE
+2211 LPLRMPGSYLGE

-2233 ETSGSYVLVN
+2233 ETSGSYVQVS
-2243 SDTGEVLGEDGKTT
+2243 SDIGEVEGKNGVT

-2290 QLWRTTNK
+2290 QLWRTTDK

-2309 QVTDET
+2309 KVAGKT
-2315 ATLSAANNWKV
+2315 AILSAANNWKV
-2326 VFDQLDKVNE
+2326 VFGELDRVDTHGDR
-2336 QNEKYYY
+2336 YYY
-2343 YAIEEGDSGS
+2343 YAVETSTGESL
-2353 GIEVKYDHGEPD
+2353 EVSYDHGD
-2365 ENTVAFTTTIINKGF
+2365 LDGTAFTTTIINKGF

-2456 WVEEEP
+2456 RVEEEP

-2478 TLGDADTEVQIQG
+2478 TLGDEDTEVQIQG

-2626 TAARLL
+2626 TAAGLL

-2641 ERVSGYGIRI
+2641 ERVSGYGIRV

>member
-45 YADTVVSVESWHDA
+45 YADTVVSVESWYDA

-118 VVDNGNNTYTVSVP
+118 VVDNGNNTYMVSVL
-132 DHRLPAEII
+132 DHTLPKTII
-141 REDEFGTESEPL
+141 REDDFGAESEPL

-176 IPVEVNEDN
+176 IPVDVNQDN

-201 LTDEFSFDVQL
+201 LTDEFSFAVQL

-220 DGITDALYQTFLFS
+220 DSITDALYQTFLFS

-255 DVYSDVGADSGDP
+255 DVNSDVGADSGDP

-292 EAPNGDGRLDAD
+292 EAPNGDGRLDTD
-304 DGILDS
+304 DGIQDN

-411 FGDLPKY
+411 FEDLPKY

-458 WVLGSNGRLE
+458 WVLGSNGRLQQ
-468 KLTGS
+468 LTGE
-473 EADAERAENDTYLYN
+473 EADGKRGDNDTYLYN

-535 DDAWENTDIIKTL
+535 DDAWENTDITKTL
-548 GGGEN
+548 GGGGEN

-579 LEYRWVESAVYENS
+579 LEYRWVESAVYEGESENIL
-593 SKVEM
+593 EG
-598 DDDSFTLTSGGSRGE
+598 DSFTLTSGGSRGE
-613 ARYQVTYQ
+613 ARYQVTNQ

-626 MVITNAVSNRIDY
+626 TVITNAVSNRIDY

-676 LTFAMNEEGAFV
+676 LTFEMDEEGAFV
-688 KDSIEPG
+688 ESSIEHG
-695 DAYIDEIDKEITI
+695 DAYNDEIDNEITI
-708 SGENWDAFLNGLPEY
+708 SGENWDAFLNSLPEY

-758 TNGPGT
+758 TNGLGA

-793 NSGDPIKN
+793 NSGDPIQN
-801 GGENLTVTLGETQN
+801 GSENLTVTLGETQDG
-815 REDPVWY
+815 EDPVWY
-822 EWVALPEGTSA
+822 EWVALPEDIKA
-833 EDVYI
+833 ADVYI
-838 RETGIGAGGKVEPD
+838 RETGIGTVGKVELSQ
-852 EDADGSFRDKVTGE
+852 DADGSFRDKVTGE
-866 NHAYEATYDSE
+866 NHTYEATYDSE

-908 EGASALQTAMAGT
+908 EGVDALQAAMAGT

-938 TIGEDYVYLG
+938 IIGKDYVNLG
-948 GENVFIQNDLGET
+948 GEDVPIKDNKDQPVSS
-961 VFSIQPI
+961 VQPI
-968 LTEDEKIETI
+968 LTADEEYHEI

-1001 LDQTGKEITLSAAN
+1001 LYNGEEIALSELQTIS
-1015 YPEVYA
+1015 PDVYA

-1191 EGTRLGTRNEADTES
+1191 EGTRLGTRNEADEGS
-1206 EDAYTAHTTALTGQ
+1206 EGAYTAHTTALT
-1220 TEETEDYARYALN
+1220 EEDYARYALN

-1273 YQRERGGAYDFA
+1273 YQRERGGAYDFDA
-1285 ADPIA
+1285 EPIA
-1290 TLTISD
+1290 TLTIRD
-1296 WSGPNNYTFQ
+1296 WSGLNNYTFQ

-1313 IIDSSGVVQPETQD
+1313 IIGNSDGEVRPETLGQK
-1327 QQPLPKYT
+1327 PLPKYT

-1350 TGTGGASLVDDESTD
+1350 TGTDGTSLVDDGSTD

-1396 KILELPTDEE
+1396 KILELPTDGE

-1421 TYTKNSGETSEQELV
+1421 TYTKNSGEPSEQELV
-1436 QTITWSSQEVR
+1436 QTITWSSQDVR
-1447 EAYQEQGQAT
+1447 EAYQTQGKLT
-1457 VETTLTFEGLAQ
+1457 VETTLTFEGLAR

-1475 KYVYQ
+1475 EYVYQ
-1480 IEEDQ
+1480 IKEDQ

-1496 PGDLEEN
+1496 RGDLEEN

-1532 EDPQTE
+1532 EEPQTE

-1550 FDNAFG
+1550 FDDAFG
-1556 LRPDGPYVY
+1556 LRPDGPYVQIENGDW
-1565 VEKTNEWIPVI
+1565 VPVI
-1576 RLSVTRRAAAQEG
+1576 RLVVTRSAAAQEG

-1628 IEDPQYPAEPREP
+1628 IEDPQYPAEPGEP

-1650 PAPTDPGVSEPP
+1650 PAPTDPDVSEPP

-1686 EKTTQPPES
+1686 EETTQPPES

-1708 AGGSGSEADTT
+1708 EGGSGSEADTT

-1728 DPTEDPETDPGEDSP
+1728 DPTEEPETDPGEEPP

-1759 WVYSVKEELNPA
+1759 WVYSVKEELNSD
-1771 LPDELKEQYKI
+1771 LPDALKEQYEI
-1782 YFNNQTAGQSST
+1782 YFNGQTAGEASVG
-1794 DGDTITMSNLTNS
+1794 DDTITMSNLTNS

-2016 EDWQAVQV
+2016 ADWQAVQV
-2024 TGDGNETQDLVVTL
+2024 TGDNGQTQDLVVTL
-2038 TGTDTDGT
+2038 TGTNSDSEKEYT
-2046 LQAPA
+2046 L
-2051 SMTIPG
+2051 SG
-2057 LPQKAPDGERYFYRA
+2057 LPQKASSDQIYTYRA

-2107 YGPTVSGAS
+2107 YGPTVSGAF

-2147 QPVNETGAPVT
+2147 QPVSETGAPVT

-2168 AEGAEATW
+2168 TEGAEATW

-2233 ETSGSYVLVN
+2233 ETSGSYVQVG
-2243 SDTGEVLGEDGKTT
+2243 DTVTGSIMEDGET

-2278 TTADKIADSITV
+2278 TIADKIADSITV
-2290 QLWRTTNK
+2290 QLWRTTDK

-2309 QVTDET
+2309 KVAGKT
-2315 ATLSAANNWKV
+2315 AILSAANNWKV

-2400 DTLKLTLYRKTAVTE
+2400 DTLKLTLYRKPAVTE

-2424 SAEHAQSG
+2424 SAEDAQSG

-2478 TLGDADTEVQIQG
+2478 TLGDEDTEVQIQG

-2511 LQNGTEVKRQEVRPN
+2511 RQNGTEVKRQEVQPN

-2536 NWPVYDDSG
+2536 SWPVYDDSG

-2722 GTPDEP
+2722 GTPNEP

-2769 GRKKE
+2769 SRKKE

>member
-45 YADTVVSVESWHDA
+45 YADTVVSVKSWHDA
-59 EDFEEKTLYW
+59 GDFEEKTLYW
-69 VDNNDEESERPAA
+69 VDNNDEESRRPAA

-141 REDEFGTESEPL
+141 REDDFGAESEPL

-176 IPVEVNEDN
+176 IPVDVNQDN

-255 DVYSDVGADSGDP
+255 DVNSDVGADSGDP

-304 DGILDS
+304 DGIRDN

-356 KVWEDQADSSH
+356 KVWEDQADPSH

-391 DNSGIVMTIPLD
+391 DDSGSVMTIPLD
-403 KQNTQEIA
+403 KRDTQKIA

-448 DANGDVSDTI
+448 DANGDVTDTI

-468 KLTGS
+468 KLTDS

-535 DDAWENTDIIKTL
+535 DDAWENTDITKTL
-548 GGGEN
+548 GGGGEN
-553 GSFSAENLGGLSVSE
+553 GSFSAENLGGISVSE

-579 LEYRWVESAVYENS
+579 LEYRWVETAVYEGESENLL
-593 SKVEM
+593 EG
-598 DDDSFTLTSGGSRGE
+598 DSFTLTSGGSRGE

-626 MVITNAVSNRIDY
+626 TVITNAVSNRIDY

-666 EQSLTEDCKV
+666 EQSLTEGCKV
-676 LTFAMNEEGAFV
+676 LTFEMDEEGAFV
-688 KDSIEPG
+688 KDSIEHG
-695 DAYIDEIDKEITI
+695 DAYNDEIDNEITI
-708 SGENWDAFLNGLPEY
+708 SGKNWDAFLNSLPEY

-750 TGDYTTIV
+750 TSDYTTIV
-758 TNGPGT
+758 TNGPGA
-764 GERILVQK
+764 GGRILVQK

-801 GGENLTVTLGETQN
+801 GGENLTVTLGETQDG
-815 REDPVWY
+815 EDSVWY
-822 EWVALPEGTSA
+822 EWVALPENIKA
-833 EDVYI
+833 ADVYI
-838 RETGIGAGGKVEPD
+838 RETGIGTVGKVELSQ
-852 EDADGSFRDKVTGE
+852 DADGSFRDKVTGE
-866 NHAYEATYDSE
+866 NHTYEATYDSE

-894 VDLTVVKDWRDGNG
+894 VDLTVTKDWRDGNG
-908 EGASALQTAMAGT
+908 EGVGALQTAMAGT

-938 TIGEDYVYLG
+938 IIGKDYVNLG
-948 GENVFIQNDLGET
+948 GEDVPIKDNVDQP
-961 VFSIQPI
+961 VSSVQPI
-968 LTEDEKIETI
+968 LTADEEYHEI

-1001 LDQTGKEITLSAAN
+1001 LHNGEEIALSELQTIS
-1015 YPEVYA
+1015 PDVYA

-1191 EGTRLGTRNEADTES
+1191 EGTRLGTRNEADEGS
-1206 EDAYTAHTTALTGQ
+1206 EGAYTAHTTALT
-1220 TEETEDYARYALN
+1220 EEDYARYALN

-1273 YQRERGGAYDFA
+1273 YQRERGGAYDFDA
-1285 ADPIA
+1285 EPIA

-1296 WSGPNNYTFQ
+1296 WSGLNNYTFQ
-1306 ILYEGEN
+1306 ILYVDEN
-1313 IIDSSGVVQPETQD
+1313 IIDSSGEVQPVTPD

-1421 TYTKNSGETSEQELV
+1421 TYTKNSGRTSEQELV

-1475 KYVYQ
+1475 EYVYQ

-1496 PGDLEEN
+1496 PGDLDADSEALQNGAAVED
-1503 EITGGGYIVGGLLPH
+1503 LLPD
-1518 QPEGEADATFWNRR
+1518 EDRNADATFWNRR

-1576 RLSVTRRAAAQEG
+1576 RLVVTRSAAAQEG
-1589 QEAPNITET
+1589 QDAPNITET

-1603 DYTVTWT
+1603 DYTVTWA

-1628 IEDPQYPAEPREP
+1628 IEDPQYPAEPGEP

-1650 PAPTDPGVSEPP
+1650 PAPTDPDVSEPP

-1686 EKTTQPPES
+1686 EETTQPPES

-1708 AGGSGSEADTT
+1708 EGGSGSEADTT

-1728 DPTEDPETDPGEDSP
+1728 DPTEEPETDPGEEPP

-1759 WVYSVKEELNPA
+1759 WVYSVKEELNSD
-1771 LPDELKEQYKI
+1771 LPDALKEQYEI
-1782 YFNNQTAGQSST
+1782 YFNGQTAGEASVG
-1794 DGDTITMSNLTNS
+1794 DDTITMSNLTNS

-2016 EDWQAVQV
+2016 ADWQAVQV
-2024 TGDGNETQDLVVTL
+2024 TGDNGQTQDLVVTL
-2038 TGTDTDGT
+2038 TGTNSDSEKEYT
-2046 LQAPA
+2046 L
-2051 SMTIPG
+2051 SG
-2057 LPQKAPDGERYFYRA
+2057 LPQKASSDQIYTYRA

-2107 YGPTVSGAS
+2107 YGPTVSGAF

-2147 QPVNETGAPVT
+2147 QPVSETGAPVT

-2168 AEGAEATW
+2168 TEGAEATW

-2233 ETSGSYVLVN
+2233 ETSGSYVQVG
-2243 SDTGEVLGEDGKTT
+2243 DTVTGSIMEDGET

-2278 TTADKIADSITV
+2278 TIADKIADSITV
-2290 QLWRTTNK
+2290 QLWRTTDK

-2309 QVTDET
+2309 KVAGKT
-2315 ATLSAANNWKV
+2315 AILSAANNWKV

-2400 DTLKLTLYRKTAVTE
+2400 DTLKLTLYRKPAVTE

-2424 SAEHAQSG
+2424 SAEDAQSG

-2478 TLGDADTEVQIQG
+2478 TLGDEDTEVQIQG

-2511 LQNGTEVKRQEVRPN
+2511 RQNGTEVKRQEVQPN

-2536 NWPVYDDSG
+2536 SWPVYDDSG

-2641 ERVSGYGIRI
+2641 ERADGYGTRV
-2651 EGSNPGTIPFG
+2651 EGHNPGEIPFG

-2722 GTPDEP
+2722 GTP
-2728 DTPEEPDDSVHT
+2728 EEPDDSVHT